1 MSKTASSASSV
12 GASFE
17 NTTAIMATMQ
27 ESTRESSKNIGTAL
41 KSIISRYGELK
52 SDPRSLMDSE
62 GEELS
67 LNKVDKALQSVGIT
81 LQTAD
86 GQFRDFDDVIIE
98 LASHWKELD
107 SISQRYIATVVAG
120 NRQQSRLLAF
130 LSNYDRFLEI
140 QEGAMNSEDAGLIQ
154 SLKTMDSITTKWTQ
168 LQTAFQEFYTS
179 TGVQDLIKGI
189 LDAVTTVLNRLNTFS
204 KAFGKLPVLA
214 LAQIGVI
221 VKSLKTAATLM
232 VTHFSNGIEQ
242 IKAKFK
248 QANSEIAADA
258 QQKAKGVFA
267 QIADERYNQGGG
279 LRGIWGA
286 LKSGGTTTA
295 AAGIAMSSLGAI
307 ASIRGLSDNNSTAS
321 AWKQGIGS
329 VFSGV
334 GSGLLTFSTTANP
347 IFALISAITTAI
359 PGVINAFR
367 TGIKSTEEKLKE
379 LQQSIEDSKNQ
390 ALLSKDELKTLT
402 DYEKKLKEAK
412 AAQYDS
418 VEAKQEYYNLMNEIA
433 DKYPQLITNIDD
445 EKNAIVELGD
455 SYKYYKEQK
464 EQAYFNDTIASAAK
478 TISARRDKD
487 YRFDEA
493 ASSIIPDSK
502 SAYSERNLSAYLNY
516 QSIFEYFDEH
526 VGAMWGDYFKSLEE
540 NDINGLTTRGVPRG
554 ILQEVYPDLDFE
566 AMSIEELQ
574 QKAVEVLSTSSD
586 PLIQILNAIKNTASS
601 YNDYV
606 KKSDRATYEN
616 VVRNYASTKGI
627 KMSDFEVSGYV
638 DKIQA
643 DIDKQIQGK
652 DRKEAEP
659 IIENFLK
666 FQVMSGEVFTQY
678 DNIFKDLNDKQKEL
692 IDELGDK
699 AATYSTNELRE
710 KVVKIIGEDNPEII
724 TAIMDYFASL
734 LEWTKEDFV
743 EALRQRGG
751 AVSQSLIDN
760 LSTASQQKMI
770 GLMDK
775 AKDKDQKSA
784 YQVLYQGAA
793 SITDSDLRRK
803 AENVL
808 NSADLTSFTGIWE
821 AKKSIEEFGQPEIF
835 GNTLKALDNL
845 KDSIDVNFEI
855 EMSSYIDSVT
865 KKVDEF
871 GELFSKMNKGL
882 SLGDAMKRA
891 EAMEVDFDEA
901 FDFKEGKYFLK
912 DTFYDTF
919 ENYYLQLNEDMI
931 KEMTDKARESGM
943 KEEEIEKLT
952 QDLRRAA
959 QEYATYTVT
968 SSLIEARNYMDLAG
982 RDGFLKE
989 GVSIPDFISAVDSGD
1004 IKKALSLMTEEAAAI
1019 YGEAM
1024 ITQLTDPKYG
1034 LLSSLISGISTGS
1047 SFKVTANQAELN
1059 SLKNNGFDIIAKTTD
1074 GAYIQL
1080 NNIAEA
1086 YKWIDLQLA
1095 NGSFSPERYNELR
1108 KNINATKFSAP
1119 IAKAL
1124 SSFDDIHRITEEEL
1138 ENYADSI
1145 GISAKD
1151 LEAAMT
1157 RNEDGTY
1164 SASLTSLANAVY
1176 KVGGSLADVGIDATI
1191 YVENLSTYIDNLS
1204 AMFDKALNG
1213 ATFSEAFKIAG
1224 SRGKSITELF
1234 ERDGDKYF
1242 LKSDQTEEFVNG
1254 YLQSILDGLEAYGVE
1269 ISNELRDEAT
1279 KAAKEQAASA
1289 LSDNGNYLEALQV
1302 YAYGNK
1308 KKQAEIA
1315 QAYKKGDV
1323 NKLRELTKGFD
1334 ISGNIIDAM
1343 GNQVKDVYTDVI
1355 DALQNGRLLKAES
1368 GTRDIYQRLAQN
1380 GLLTKVGQDLYKVSE
1395 NTGLQFLQAITE
1407 EMALTE
1413 DQLADLITSN
1423 IQNLAE
1429 NANLTSFAREAQE
1442 NAQKA
1447 TGKVRNAWLDSINSI
1462 FSDTS
1467 GRISNG
1473 IKGSASANDIGTLEK
1488 QFGFGISYSRTEEG
1502 FKIKQESLNQMYN
1515 TLKSIDD
1522 ISASIVLTNL
1532 ISSAMESEES
1542 LNDVWYVMN
1551 KIEELEKELANPKVS
1566 DKRKKELEAELDV
1579 AQGIYNTL
1587 KKADGTFN
1595 FMKKDLPSGYDEPL
1609 SAWEGVNDAFKVLES
1624 DDYKKGYVTIQDFTN
1639 MVTMMGDDVLRTCGI
1654 FNDDISTSA
1663 DLLLAANNAITRVD
1677 GEVMVDLSQ
1686 LGVNFNVG
1694 ADNMKKGVTE
1704 GIHTLAEQQIAILD
1718 AEIEMLQTVVK
1729 TQEAFD
1735 KLKGDK
1741 TELTAEDF
1749 MPIISEDPT
1758 LPAAWKEN
1766 QKEAVEAVSKFAG
1779 DLILKCGITLR
1790 EAASDPNKLAL
1801 LDEADYELMASIA
1814 NALSKTDW
1822 VGMTGETAR
1831 LIQDKINTALQEGGY
1846 DYRIKIDMSKL
1857 NISFASGEINWD
1869 DETLAPLLDY
1879 KDEIEAYLKEHP
1891 EQVTVSL
1898 NDLIKIA
1905 AGDDEDL
1912 TNQLTGQLTTTLTTV
1927 KDELNPAIEGAKT
1940 NAQETQESVTSLGE
1954 QSFDNFK
1961 ELKTDTERIRENLRR
1976 STIYA
1981 KQVNPRFKA
1990 VAFDDGTG
1998 GGKGTTGEKGH
2009 SGSSSDSTLPD
2020 FSTIITDL
2028 QTIYDKLKDIT
2039 SNSNI
2044 VNTLE
2049 SLVKTLDA
2057 LGKTI
2062 SSIPAAKASNEMKVL
2077 QASISALR
2085 SKAITLGAT
2094 IILKVQATG
2103 AIRGSIDTIRGNV
2116 SSGRGGFTA
2125 IDIESKKNNDHNRRG
2140 LSKGTLMGEL
2150 GPELVVSGGRY
2161 FTVGENGAEF
2171 VSLADDAIVFNH
2183 LQTKQLLGKGSTGR
2197 GRAVTNEKNAT
2208 SYATGNAK
2216 ASAAEALQELINIRA
2231 QWQALLNK
2239 SAKDL
2244 GQKAGGGGGG
2254 GGGGN
2259 DPKTITHDLER
2270 WYNLL
2275 RQIEKLEQKI
2285 TLQQAKR
2292 ANMKNGYDYVDS
2304 LEKELGLLR
2313 KQQKAYSDLAR
2324 LQKDYYDKR
2333 RKDLLSTDY
2342 SKIFTY
2348 DEDGLMQYVDGENR
2362 GLDVL
2367 AKLLERNPK
2376 GEYVNA
2382 AVNSTS
2388 QLAYLKSIGFDT
2400 SSLNFN
2406 ADGSTAEEDDQRMQ
2420 NFWDNLDAWMEELDG
2435 LYDEYNEHLQS
2446 VEENTAK
2453 QNELLQEYIDNQLT
2467 VEGKILTAIEDR
2479 EQAII
2484 DKLQDEKDALEKAS
2498 QNYIDGLNKALK
2510 KEKNL
2515 YNSNQDAA
2523 ETARLQRQLAIL
2535 QRSGAST
2542 SEIKSLQDQI
2552 DNRLKDDYFN
2562 KMQEQIDTVQE
2573 ASNKQLE
2580 KLQTQIDLMTETLE
2594 YQKEN
2599 GLLWQEVYEI
2609 MNNWTPEKILQF
2621 IEEYTKSYRENSA
2634 LQNEENSKETLKQ
2647 LQQWDA
2653 KKTRDK
2659 DWEDYYNNLDSKYDS
2674 VKEAKKQEAYW
2685 AYSEGYAKG
2694 GKEQAEANAN
2704 AVFDAALNGGKKPS
2718 TTPST
2723 GDNSGSTTPTPA
2735 PEPEPA
2741 TRKAKF
2747 KNKNYKVYSY
2757 DTYDTKTKGFVV
2769 YGNGDDSVQFE
2780 MFDEKGERIL
2790 VSGTDGKGQKIE
2802 KRWVPKK
2809 YFQYKE
2815 GGLVDFTG
2823 PAWVDGTKQRPEA
2836 FLSAEDT
2843 KLLKS
2848 KIFSKSD
2855 YSLKST
2861 VEAIESMTKSLSNLQ
2876 ASGGSNITIEHAEV
2890 NIEPGTI
2897 SNDYD
2902 ARRAG
2907 EMALEEMVKIARK
2920 SGNRTVSRR

>member
-1 MSKTASSASSV
+1 MKIL
-12 GASFE
+12 E
-17 NTTAIMATMQ
+17 I
-27 ESTRESSKNIGTAL
+27 L
-41 KSIISRYGELK
+41 
-52 SDPRSLMDSE
+52 
-62 GEELS
+62 
-67 LNKVDKALQSVGIT
+67 
-81 LQTAD
+81 
-86 GQFRDFDDVIIE
+86 
-98 LASHWKELD
+98 
-107 SISQRYIATVVAG
+107 
-120 NRQQSRLLAF
+120 QQSRLLAF

-232 VTHFSNGIEQ
+232 VTHFSNGIEE

-248 QANSEIAADA
+248 QANTEVANDA
-258 QQKAKGVFA
+258 QKKAKGVFA
-267 QIADERYNQGGG
+267 TIKNEISEGKTGKG
-279 LRGIWGA
+279 
-286 LKSGGTTTA
+286 
-295 AAGIAMSSLGAI
+295 
-307 ASIRGLSDNNSTAS
+307 
-321 AWKQGIGS
+321 
-329 VFSGV
+329 
-334 GSGLLTFSTTANP
+334 STTA
-347 IFALISAITTAI
+347 TAI
-359 PGVINAFR
+359 GTIAATAGAVVSATSLASSDRKKSGKGQIAGAALSGAGTLLMALGTSMNPLLAVLTTIMTILPGIIS
-367 TGIKSTEEKLKE
+367 GIQTLNQSAEEKLSDLKE
-379 LQQSIEDSKNQ
+379 SIEETRNQ
-390 ALLSKDELKTLT
+390 SLLSKDELKTLA
-402 DYEKKLKEAK
+402 DYKKKLEEAK
-412 AAQYDS
+412 EAQYDNAES
-418 VEAKQEYYNLMNEIA
+418 KKEYINLMNEIA
-433 DKYPQLITNIDD
+433 DKYPQLIRGMDSENNYVVALGKSYETLYNNKKLAYTEDLTTAAATQMAAYSDPTYMRDAIMPSYYQEDATVKISNILSEEVTESQQKHNLDLMMKYIMD
-445 EKNAIVELGD
+445 NLIEANPYNAINYMLDEGSGVGIRTLYTAGGNGQVLTPEFVD
-455 SYKYYKEQK
+455 T
-464 EQAYFNDTIASAAK
+464 FNLLKSGYSSM
-478 TISARRDKD
+478 ISNREN
-487 YRFDEA
+487 YL
-493 ASSIIPDSK
+493 SQYIS
-502 SAYSERNLSAYLNY
+502 NLSTVMNWDL
-516 QSIFEYFDEH
+516 SSFEISGYTKQ
-526 VGAMWGDYFKSLEE
+526 M
-540 NDINGLTTRGVPRG
+540 
-554 ILQEVYPDLDFE
+554 
-566 AMSIEELQ
+566 IEELNPLLEG
-574 QKAVEVLSTSSD
+574 KEREEAEKILDDWLSTYVSTGAF
-586 PLIQILNAIKNTASS
+586 LNK
-601 YNDYV
+601 YN
-606 KKSDRATYEN
+606 
-616 VVRNYASTKGI
+616 
-627 KMSDFEVSGYV
+627 
-638 DKIQA
+638 
-643 DIDKQIQGK
+643 
-652 DRKEAEP
+652 
-659 IIENFLK
+659 
-666 FQVMSGEVFTQY
+666 
-678 DNIFKDLNDKQKEL
+678 NIYSDLNSKQKEDINKL
-692 IDELGDK
+692 ETQV
-699 AATYSTNELRE
+699 AQYSTDDYE
-710 KVVKIIGEDNPEII
+710 KQIIEIIGEQDDEII
-724 TAIMDYFASL
+724 EALIEHRKHLLDWNSEDFEKGLAKRKNSVLDYNL
-734 LEWTKEDFV
+734 LE
-743 EALRQRGG
+743 Q
-751 AVSQSLIDN
+751 N
-760 LSTASQQKMI
+760 LSPASQQKFL
-770 GLMDK
+770 GLLDK
-775 AKDKDQKSA
+775 ENGAEKYYSDIYS
-784 YQVLYQGAA
+784 QVA
-793 SITDSDLRRK
+793 SITDSDSRRK
-803 AENVL
+803 VENVL
-808 NSADLTSFTGIWE
+808 NNADLTSFTGIGYAMAE
-821 AKKSIEEFGQPEIF
+821 LNKLDLPE
-835 GNTLKALDNL
+835 GTLDATLNSLNNL
-845 KDSIDVNFEI
+845 KDTIDINFETEVGSFVENLANKTEQFN
-855 EMSSYIDSVT
+855 EMFQKI
-865 KKVDEF
+865 
-871 GELFSKMNKGL
+871 SKGVENVSTAL
-882 SLGDAMKRA
+882 NYADAMG
-891 EAMEVDFDEA
+891 VDFDKA
-901 FDFKEGKYFLK
+901 FSFRDGKYFLN
-912 DTFYDTF
+912 DEYYQAF
-919 ENYYLQLNEDMI
+919 EDYYLKLNQDMVDELVKRIQEDDNL
-931 KEMTDKARESGM
+931 TD
-943 KEEEIEKLT
+943 EEKNKYI
-952 QDLRRAA
+952 DNIVRAA
-959 QEYATYTVT
+959 KQSAAYTINAE
-968 SSLIEARNYMDLAG
+968 LLQARNYLAFG
-982 RDGFLKE
+982 ERDGILKE
-989 GVSIPDFISAVDSGD
+989 RASAKDFADAMKNGD
-1004 IKKALSLMTEEAAAI
+1004 IKKSLALMTDEARSTYANTLI
-1019 YGEAM
+1019 
-1024 ITQLTDPKYG
+1024 D
-1034 LLSSLISGISTGS
+1034 LLSGDNTNLINTILDGMNSKSAA
-1047 SFKVTANQAELN
+1047 FEVTASSDVLN
-1059 SLKNNGFDIIAKTTD
+1059 ELKNNGFDIIAETEN
-1074 GAYIQL
+1074 GAFVSI
-1080 NNIAEA
+1080 NNIVEA
-1086 YKWIDLQLA
+1086 YAYLDQMLA
-1095 NGSFSPERYNELR
+1095 KGNYKPEDYNAIR
-1108 KNINATKFSAP
+1108 KTIADTKFSAP
-1119 IAKAL
+1119 VANAV
-1124 SSFDDIHRITEEEL
+1124 SSFEDIQRITEQEL
-1138 ENYADSI
+1138 IAYADSV
-1145 GISAKD
+1145 GVSAKD

-1157 RNEDGTY
+1157 KNADGTY
-1164 SASLTSLANAVY
+1164 RATLGGIKNAVY
-1176 KVGGSLADVGIDATI
+1176 GVGNSLADVGIDAQI
-1191 YVENLSTYIDNLS
+1191 YIENLTTYLDSLS
-1204 AMFDKALNG
+1204 ALFDKALNG

-1224 SRGKSITELF
+1224 SQRKSITELF

-1242 LKSDQTEEFVNG
+1242 LKSEQTDEFVNG
-1254 YLQSILDGLEAYGVE
+1254 YLQSILDGLEAYGTE
-1269 ISNELRDEAT
+1269 ISDEVREEALT
-1279 KAAKEQAASA
+1279 AAKEQAASA

-1308 KKQAEIA
+1308 KKQSEIA
-1315 QAYKKGDV
+1315 QAYKAGDV

-1355 DALQNGRLLKAES
+1355 DALQNGGLLKSES

-1522 ISASIVLTNL
+1522 ISASIVLTSL

-1639 MVTMMGDDVLRTCGI
+1639 MVTMMGDDVLRSCGI

-1741 TELTAEDF
+1741 KELEADDF

-1779 DLILKCGITLR
+1779 DLMLKCGITLR

-1801 LDEADYELMASIA
+1801 LDKADYELMASIA
-1814 NALSKTDW
+1814 NALSEADW

-1831 LIQDKINTALQEGGY
+1831 LIQEKINTALQEGGY
-1846 DYRIKIDMSKL
+1846 DYRISIDLSKL
-1857 NISFASGEINWD
+1857 NISFSSGEINWD

-1879 KDEIEAYLKEHP
+1879 KDEIETYIKEHP
-1891 EQVTVSL
+1891 EQAEITIG
-1898 NDLIKIA
+1898 DMIKIA

-1912 TNQLTGQLTTTLTTV
+1912 TNQLTEQLTATITTV

-1990 VAFDDGTG
+1990 IAFDDGTG

-2039 SNSNI
+2039 SNSDI

-2103 AIRGSIDTIRGNV
+2103 AIKGPIGIIRGDV
-2116 SSGRGGFTA
+2116 SSGSGRYYGPEKGPVTMA
-2125 IDIESKKNNDHNRRG
+2125 
-2140 LSKGTLMGEL
+2140 KGTLMGEL

-2254 GGGGN
+2254 GGGGT

-2599 GLLWQEVYEI
+2599 GLLWQEVYEM

-2674 VKEAKKQEAYW
+2674 VKEAKKQEAYL

>member
-1 MSKTASSASSV
+1 
-12 GASFE
+12 
-17 NTTAIMATMQ
+17 
-27 ESTRESSKNIGTAL
+27 
-41 KSIISRYGELK
+41 
-52 SDPRSLMDSE
+52 MDSE

-81 LQTAD
+81 LKTAD

-267 QIADERYNQGGG
+267 QINAEKEKSGG
-279 LRGIWGA
+279 IIGA
-286 LKSGGTTTA
+286 IRSGGTTSATVGTTLSA
-295 AAGIAMSSLGAI
+295 VGA
-307 ASIRGLSDNNSTAS
+307 TAS
-321 AWKQGIGS
+321 MIGMSVKNRTTSGLLQGGGA
-329 VFSGV
+329 VASGI
-334 GSGLLTFSTTANP
+334 GSGLLTLVTTADP
-347 IFALISAITTAI
+347 ILAVISGLTTMI
-359 PGVINAFR
+359 PGVITAGQTLFQ
-367 TGIKSTEEKLKE
+367 SAEEKLQE
-379 LQQSIEDSKNQ
+379 LKSAIEDSKNQ
-390 ALLSKDELKTLT
+390 SLLSKDELKTLT
-402 DYEKKLKEAK
+402 DYEKKLKDAK

-433 DKYPQLITNIDD
+433 DKYPELITNITK
-445 EKNAIVELGD
+445 ENNKVVELGKT
-455 SYKYYKEQK
+455 YEKLKEQK
-464 EQAYFNDTIASAAK
+464 QSAYANDLTSAIATQLSGFNSGLYVYDALNLPSTDIDPKLKEVLGDAVNFYSYNPDATEYQFIEQVGNNKIDLKSLGGLITYFLNRNFIGGVPGADLEWKNTAFFHQDEIKTIKNSVSARTSLQKNYLRSYIGDISSLLNLDLTGFEIDAYTEQAFKRIQDLIKDKEPEEARQIVND
-478 TISARRDKD
+478 
-487 YRFDEA
+487 YA
-493 ASSIIPDSK
+493 ASVIQTGQFI
-502 SAYSERNLSAYLNY
+502 NLYEN
-516 QSIFEYFDEH
+516 E
-526 VGAMWGDYFKSLEE
+526 FK
-540 NDINGLTTRGVPRG
+540 DLTDK
-554 ILQEVYPDLDFE
+554 QKD
-566 AMSIEELQ
+566 AIEELSN
-574 QKAVEVLSTSSD
+574 KADELST
-586 PLIQILNAIKNTASS
+586 
-601 YNDYV
+601 NDL
-606 KKSDRATYEN
+606 
-616 VVRNYASTKGI
+616 
-627 KMSDFEVSGYV
+627 
-638 DKIQA
+638 QA
-643 DIDKQIQGK
+643 
-652 DRKEAEP
+652 
-659 IIENFLK
+659 
-666 FQVMSGEVFTQY
+666 
-678 DNIFKDLNDKQKEL
+678 EL
-692 IDELGDK
+692 
-699 AATYSTNELRE
+699 
-710 KVVKIIGEDNPEII
+710 VKIVGEGNPELVA
-724 TAIMDYFASL
+724 AILDYFASL
-734 LEWTKEDFV
+734 LDWTKEDFIQ
-743 EALRQRGG
+743 ALTERQTGTGRK
-751 AVSQSLIDN
+751 AAFNNLDLMAENLSPASQQSLIS
-760 LSTASQQKMI
+760 LI
-770 GLMDK
+770 DK
-775 AKDKDQKSA
+775 NSSMSN
-784 YQVLYQGAA
+784 LYQGLYSQAA

-835 GNTLKALDNL
+835 GNTLEALDNL
-845 KDSIDVNFEI
+845 KDSIDINFET
-855 EMSSYIDSVT
+855 EMSSYIDSIT

-919 ENYYLQLNEDMI
+919 ENHYLQLNEDMI

-952 QDLRRAA
+952 QDLWRAA

-989 GVSIPDFISAVDSGD
+989 GASIPDFIAAVDSGD

-1059 SLKNNGFDIIAKTTD
+1059 SLKNNGFDIIAETAD

-1108 KNINATKFSAP
+1108 KNINATRFSAP

-1176 KVGGSLADVGIDATI
+1176 KVGGSLADVGIDATT

-1242 LKSDQTEEFVNG
+1242 LKSDQTEEFVDG
-1254 YLQSILDGLEAYGVE
+1254 YLQSILDGLEAYGAE

-1308 KKQAEIA
+1308 KKQSEIA
-1315 QAYKKGDV
+1315 QAYKAGDV

-1355 DALQNGRLLKAES
+1355 DALQNGGLLKAES

-1407 EMALTE
+1407 EMVLTE

-1429 NANLTSFAREAQE
+1429 NANLVSFAREAQE

-1609 SAWEGVNDAFKVLES
+1609 SAWEGVNDAFKVLEN

-1639 MVTMMGDDVLRTCGI
+1639 MVTMMGDDVLRSCGI

-1790 EAASDPNKLAL
+1790 ETASDPNKLAL
-1801 LDEADYELMASIA
+1801 LDKADYELMASIA
-1814 NALSKTDW
+1814 NALSKADW

-1927 KDELNPAIEGAKT
+1927 KDELNPAIEGVKT
-1940 NAQETQESVTSLGE
+1940 NAQETQESITSLGE

-1981 KQVNPRFKA
+1981 KQVKPGFRA

-2039 SNSNI
+2039 SNSDI
-2044 VNTLE
+2044 VNILE

-2062 SSIPAAKASNEMKVL
+2062 SSIPASAASDQMKIL
-2077 QASISALR
+2077 AASIRALR
-2085 SKAITLGAT
+2085 SKVVTLGA
-2094 IILKVQATG
+2094 KVSLRVVVTG
-2103 AIRGSIDTIRGNV
+2103 TTQKVIGNIQQDLGTGRPNYGPGI
-2116 SSGRGGFTA
+2116 SSNA
-2125 IDIESKKNNDHNRRG
+2125 ASA
-2140 LSKGTLMGEL
+2140 KGTLMGEL

-2254 GGGGN
+2254 GGGGT

-2367 AKLLERNPK
+2367 AKLLERNPN

-2435 LYDEYNEHLQS
+2435 LYDEYNEHMQS

-2599 GLLWQEVYEI
+2599 GLLWQEVYEM

-2890 NIEPGTI
+2890 NIDPGTI

>member
-1 MSKTASSASSV
+1 MKIL
-12 GASFE
+12 E
-17 NTTAIMATMQ
+17 I
-27 ESTRESSKNIGTAL
+27 L
-41 KSIISRYGELK
+41 
-52 SDPRSLMDSE
+52 
-62 GEELS
+62 
-67 LNKVDKALQSVGIT
+67 
-81 LQTAD
+81 
-86 GQFRDFDDVIIE
+86 
-98 LASHWKELD
+98 
-107 SISQRYIATVVAG
+107 
-120 NRQQSRLLAF
+120 QQSRLLAF

-248 QANSEIAADA
+248 QANTEVANDA

-267 QIADERYNQGGG
+267 TIKNEIQNKNVGKGSVTATATGTILSTAGAFASARG
-279 LRGIWGA
+279 LLSSDQMDSGMKQMAGGA
-286 LKSGGTTTA
+286 LSGIGTLLTGLGTNLNPWLIALNVVITTLP
-295 AAGIAMSSLGAI
+295 SLINGFRTLI
-307 ASIRGLSDNNSTAS
+307 GSTA
-321 AWKQGIGS
+321 
-329 VFSGV
+329 
-334 GSGLLTFSTTANP
+334 
-347 IFALISAITTAI
+347 
-359 PGVINAFR
+359 
-367 TGIKSTEEKLKE
+367 EDLKN
-379 LQQSIEDSKNQ
+379 LKKNIEDSKNQ
-390 ALLSKDELKTLT
+390 SLLSKNELKTLT
-402 DYEKKLKEAK
+402 DYEKKLKKAK

-433 DKYPQLITNIDD
+433 DKYPELITNIDK
-445 EKNAIVELGD
+445 ENNRIVELGNTYEKLKKQKQEAYAND
-455 SYKYYKEQK
+455 LTTSTSAQLSGFNSGSYVYDALNLPTQGLTDDQK
-464 EQAYFNDTIASAAK
+464 KVYGDAIQYFSANPEASTPSFVWKQLSTPIESPDNLKDAIIEKFTFKDVHRIISKIKQDFLAVASAPNAEQVRQ
-478 TISARRDKD
+478 TISS
-487 YRFDEA
+487 
-493 ASSIIPDSK
+493 SSINKLKI
-502 SAYSERNLSAYLNY
+502 NYLNSY
-516 QSIFEYFDEH
+516 IAEISSLLNLDLSGFEIESYSKQ
-526 VGAMWGDYFKSLEE
+526 ALER
-540 NDINGLTTRGVPRG
+540 I
-554 ILQEVYPDLDFE
+554 QDLIKGKEPEE
-566 AMSIEELQ
+566 A
-574 QKAVEVLSTSSD
+574 QK
-586 PLIQILNAIKNTASS
+586 II
-601 YNDYV
+601 NDYL
-606 KKSDRATYEN
+606 
-616 VVRNYASTKGI
+616 AS
-627 KMSDFEVSGYV
+627 V
-638 DKIQA
+638 IQTG
-643 DIDKQIQGK
+643 Q
-652 DRKEAEP
+652 
-659 IIENFLK
+659 
-666 FQVMSGEVFTQY
+666 FTALY
-678 DNIFKDLNDKQKEL
+678 TNEFKDLTDKQKEA
-692 IDELGDK
+692 I
-699 AATYSTNELRE
+699 E
-710 KVVKIIGEDNPEII
+710 KISSQVGIISQADFQSEIEKIVGENNQDIVSAI
-724 TAIMDYFASL
+724 TQYYLDTL
-734 LEWTKEDFV
+734 DWTKEDFK
-743 EALRQRGG
+743 EALGKRTYGPLSTQ
-751 AVSQSLIDN
+751 QLNDLNLMTEN
-760 LSTASQQKMI
+760 LSPASQQNLI
-770 GLMDK
+770 GLIDK
-775 AKDKDQKSA
+775 KESMGYGYQK
-784 YQVLYQGAA
+784 LYSQAA
-793 SITDSDLRRK
+793 SIEDSDLRRK

-845 KDSIDVNFEI
+845 KDSIDINFET

-919 ENYYLQLNEDMI
+919 ENHYLQLNEDMI

-943 KEEEIEKLT
+943 NEEEIEKLT
-952 QDLRRAA
+952 QDLWRAA

-968 SSLIEARNYMDLAG
+968 SSLIEARNYMELAG

-989 GVSIPDFISAVDSGD
+989 GASIPDFISAVDSGD

-1086 YKWIDLQLA
+1086 YQWIDLQLA

-1164 SASLTSLANAVY
+1164 SASLTDLANAVY
-1176 KVGGSLADVGIDATI
+1176 KVGGSLADVGIDAAI

-1242 LKSDQTEEFVNG
+1242 LKSNQTEEFVDG

-1308 KKQAEIA
+1308 KKQSEIA

-1423 IQNLAE
+1423 IQNLDE
-1429 NANLTSFAREAQE
+1429 NANLVSFAREAQE

-1801 LDEADYELMASIA
+1801 LDKADYELMASIA

-1981 KQVNPRFKA
+1981 KQVKPGFRA

-2039 SNSNI
+2039 SNSDI

-2062 SSIPAAKASNEMKVL
+2062 SSIPASAASDQMKIL
-2077 QASISALR
+2077 AASIRALR
-2085 SKAITLGAT
+2085 SKVVTLGA
-2094 IILKVQATG
+2094 KVSLRVVVTG
-2103 AIRGSIDTIRGNV
+2103 TTQKVIGNIQQDLGT
-2116 SSGRGGFTA
+2116 GRPNYGPG
-2125 IDIESKKNNDHNRRG
+2125 ISYNSKA
-2140 LSKGTLMGEL
+2140 KGTLMGEL

-2254 GGGGN
+2254 GGGGT

-2599 GLLWQEVYEI
+2599 GLLWQEVYEM

-2809 YFQYKE
+2809 YFQYKS

>member
-1 MSKTASSASSV
+1 MKIL
-12 GASFE
+12 E
-17 NTTAIMATMQ
+17 I
-27 ESTRESSKNIGTAL
+27 L
-41 KSIISRYGELK
+41 
-52 SDPRSLMDSE
+52 
-62 GEELS
+62 
-67 LNKVDKALQSVGIT
+67 
-81 LQTAD
+81 
-86 GQFRDFDDVIIE
+86 
-98 LASHWKELD
+98 
-107 SISQRYIATVVAG
+107 
-120 NRQQSRLLAF
+120 QQSRLLAF

-214 LAQIGVI
+214 LAQIGNIVI
-221 VKSLKTAATLM
+221 ALKRTATLM

-242 IKAKFK
+242 IKANFK
-248 QANSEIAADA
+248 QANTEIANDA
-258 QQKAKGVFA
+258 VQKAKGVFA
-267 QIADERYNQGGG
+267 QIKAEKNQYGSYVKAAKGGG
-279 LRGIWGA
+279 
-286 LKSGGTTTA
+286 STTA
-295 AAGIAMSSLGAI
+295 TTVGTIASTLGATITASSLFT
-307 ASIRGLSDNNSTAS
+307 SNNKA
-321 AWKQGIGS
+321 
-329 VFSGV
+329 SGV
-334 GSGLLTFSTTANP
+334 GQIAGSAISSAGSVALGIATKAHPVLIAIS
-347 IFALISAITTAI
+347 ALIQLLPGLINGIRTLAGSA
-359 PGVINAFR
+359 
-367 TGIKSTEEKLKE
+367 EESLKE
-379 LQQSIEDSKNQ
+379 LKQSMEDSKNQ
-390 ALLSKDELKTLT
+390 TLLSKDELRTLT

-418 VEAKQEYYNLMNEIA
+418 AEAKREYYDLMNEIVE
-433 DKYPQLITNIDD
+433 KYPELLTKIDD
-445 EKNAIVELGD
+445 ENHRIVELGT
-455 SYKYYKEQK
+455 SYERLKKQK
-464 EQAYFNDTIASAAK
+464 QSAYVSNLTAS
-478 TISARRDKD
+478 T
-487 YRFDEA
+487 A
-493 ASSIIPDSK
+493 ASLGSFTNADYTWEYLYGGAVPKGITESEKKIAKQITEISVNLPDTS
-502 SAYSERNLSAYLNY
+502 YEQMLEYLNY
-516 QSIFEYFDEH
+516 SGGPLNEFLSQYGTT
-526 VGAMWGDYFKSLEE
+526 GASPFASDKNIIKMYQGAKASGKNMGGFSK
-540 NDINGLTTRGVPRG
+540 
-554 ILQEVYPDLDFE
+554 
-566 AMSIEELQ
+566 MEELIDS
-574 QKAVEVLSTSSD
+574 ARNNVNIV
-586 PLIQILNAIKNTASS
+586 NN
-601 YNDYV
+601 
-606 KKSDRATYEN
+606 KK
-616 VVRNYASTKGI
+616 
-627 KMSDFEVSGYV
+627 
-638 DKIQA
+638 QA
-643 DIDKQIQGK
+643 DILNYIGDLSEINDLNLTSFEKKLYTQEILK
-652 DRKEAEP
+652 RSNELTKNATSAEEATKIYQDYLTAFVESGR
-659 IIENFLK
+659 FLDDI
-666 FQVMSGEVFTQY
+666 
-678 DNIFKDLNDKQKEL
+678 DNIYKDLTDKQKKEL
-692 IDELGDK
+692 
-699 AATYSTNELRE
+699 
-710 KVVKIIGEDNPEII
+710 
-724 TAIMDYFASL
+724 SL
-734 LEWTKEDFV
+734 LEREMSDLSQKDITKRLIEIVGADNQEIIDAFLDYCESSLDWTTEDFI
-743 EALRQRGG
+743 ESLRQRRG
-751 AVSQSLIDN
+751 ARGEIRQSLADN
-760 LSTASQQKMI
+760 LSVASQQKMI

-775 AKDKDQKSA
+775 AKNDKQKYG
-784 YQVLYQGAA
+784 YQDIYYRAA
-793 SITDSDLRRK
+793 SITDSDSRRK
-803 AENVL
+803 VENVL
-808 NSADLTSFTGIWE
+808 NSADLTSFTGIGDAMAE
-821 AKKSIEEFGQPEIF
+821 LNKLGLPE
-835 GNTLKALDNL
+835 GTLDATLNSLNNL
-845 KDSIDVNFEI
+845 KDTIDINFETEVGSFVENLAQKTEQFN
-855 EMSSYIDSVT
+855 EMFQKI
-865 KKVDEF
+865 
-871 GELFSKMNKGL
+871 SKGVENVNTAL
-882 SLGDAMKRA
+882 NYADAMGI
-891 EAMEVDFDEA
+891 DFDKA
-901 FDFKEGKYFLK
+901 FSFRDGKYFLN
-912 DTFYDTF
+912 DEYYQAF
-919 ENYYLQLNEDMI
+919 EDYYLKLNQDMVDELVKRIQEDDNL
-931 KEMTDKARESGM
+931 TT
-943 KEEEIEKLT
+943 EEKNKYI
-952 QDLRRAA
+952 DNIMRAA
-959 QEYATYTVT
+959 KQSAAYTINAE
-968 SSLIEARNYMDLAG
+968 LLQARNYLAFG
-982 RDGFLKE
+982 KRDGILKE
-989 GVSIPDFISAVDSGD
+989 GASAQDFADAMKNSD
-1004 IKKALSLMTEEAAAI
+1004 IKKSLALMTDEAISTYANTLI
-1019 YGEAM
+1019 S
-1024 ITQLTDPKYG
+1024 Q
-1034 LLSSLISGISTGS
+1034 LSSNSTNLINSILDGMNSKS
-1047 SFKVTANQAELN
+1047 AAFEVTAGSDVLN
-1059 SLKNNGFDIIAKTTD
+1059 ELKNNGFDIIAETEE
-1074 GAYIQL
+1074 GAFISI
-1080 NNIAEA
+1080 NNIADA
-1086 YKWIDLQLA
+1086 YAYLDQKLA
-1095 NGSFSPERYNELR
+1095 EGSFKPEDYNAIR
-1108 KNINATKFSAP
+1108 KTIADTKFSAP
-1119 IAKAL
+1119 VANAV
-1124 SSFDDIHRITEEEL
+1124 SSFEDIQRITEQEL
-1138 ENYADSI
+1138 IAYADSV
-1145 GISAKD
+1145 GVSAKD

-1157 RNEDGTY
+1157 KNADGTY
-1164 SASLTSLANAVY
+1164 RATLGGIKNAVY
-1176 KVGGSLADVGIDATI
+1176 GVGNSLADVGIDAQI
-1191 YVENLSTYIDNLS
+1191 YIENLTTYLDSLS

-1234 ERDGDKYF
+1234 NRDGDKYF
-1242 LKSDQTEEFVNG
+1242 LKSNQTEEFVDG

-1308 KKQAEIA
+1308 KKQSEIA
-1315 QAYKKGDV
+1315 QAYKAGDV

-1355 DALQNGRLLKAES
+1355 DALQNSGLLKAES

-1407 EMALTE
+1407 EMVLTE

-1473 IKGSASANDIGTLEK
+1473 IKGSASANDISTLEK

-1551 KIEELEKELANPKVS
+1551 KIEKLEKELANPKVS

-1595 FMKKDLPSGYDEPL
+1595 FMKKDLSSGYDEPL

-1766 QKEAVEAVSKFAG
+1766 QKEAVEAVSKFAD

-1801 LDEADYELMASIA
+1801 LDKADYELMASIA
-1814 NALSKTDW
+1814 NALNETDW

-1831 LIQDKINTALQEGGY
+1831 LIQDKFNTALQEGGY

-1905 AGDDEDL
+1905 AGDDEEL
-1912 TNQLTGQLTTTLTTV
+1912 TNQLTGQLTTTITTV
-1927 KDELNPAIEGAKT
+1927 NDELNPAIEGVKT
-1940 NAQETQESVTSLGE
+1940 SAQETQESVTSLGE

-1981 KQVNPRFKA
+1981 KQVSPRFKA

-1998 GGKGTTGEKGH
+1998 GGKGATSEKGH

-2039 SNSNI
+2039 SNSDI

-2125 IDIESKKNNDHNRRG
+2125 TDVESKKNNDRNRG
-2140 LSKGTLMGEL
+2140 FSKGTLMGEL
-2150 GPELVVSGGRY
+2150 GPELVVSNGRY

-2254 GGGGN
+2254 DGGGT

-2367 AKLLERNPK
+2367 AKLLERNPN
-2376 GEYVNA
+2376 GEYINA

-2599 GLLWQEVYEI
+2599 GLLWQEVYEM

-2790 VSGTDGKGQKIE
+2790 VSGIDGKGQKIE

>member
-1 MSKTASSASSV
+1 
-12 GASFE
+12 
-17 NTTAIMATMQ
+17 
-27 ESTRESSKNIGTAL
+27 
-41 KSIISRYGELK
+41 
-52 SDPRSLMDSE
+52 
-62 GEELS
+62 
-67 LNKVDKALQSVGIT
+67 
-81 LQTAD
+81 
-86 GQFRDFDDVIIE
+86 
-98 LASHWKELD
+98 
-107 SISQRYIATVVAG
+107 
-120 NRQQSRLLAF
+120 
-130 LSNYDRFLEI
+130 
-140 QEGAMNSEDAGLIQ
+140 
-154 SLKTMDSITTKWTQ
+154 
-168 LQTAFQEFYTS
+168 
-179 TGVQDLIKGI
+179 
-189 LDAVTTVLNRLNTFS
+189 
-204 KAFGKLPVLA
+204 
-214 LAQIGVI
+214 
-221 VKSLKTAATLM
+221 
-232 VTHFSNGIEQ
+232 
-242 IKAKFK
+242 
-248 QANSEIAADA
+248 
-258 QQKAKGVFA
+258 
-267 QIADERYNQGGG
+267 
-279 LRGIWGA
+279 
-286 LKSGGTTTA
+286 
-295 AAGIAMSSLGAI
+295 
-307 ASIRGLSDNNSTAS
+307 
-321 AWKQGIGS
+321 
-329 VFSGV
+329 
-334 GSGLLTFSTTANP
+334 
-347 IFALISAITTAI
+347 
-359 PGVINAFR
+359 
-367 TGIKSTEEKLKE
+367 
-379 LQQSIEDSKNQ
+379 
-390 ALLSKDELKTLT
+390 
-402 DYEKKLKEAK
+402 
-412 AAQYDS
+412 
-418 VEAKQEYYNLMNEIA
+418 
-433 DKYPQLITNIDD
+433 
-445 EKNAIVELGD
+445 
-455 SYKYYKEQK
+455 
-464 EQAYFNDTIASAAK
+464 
-478 TISARRDKD
+478 
-487 YRFDEA
+487 
-493 ASSIIPDSK
+493 
-502 SAYSERNLSAYLNY
+502 
-516 QSIFEYFDEH
+516 
-526 VGAMWGDYFKSLEE
+526 
-540 NDINGLTTRGVPRG
+540 
-554 ILQEVYPDLDFE
+554 
-566 AMSIEELQ
+566 
-574 QKAVEVLSTSSD
+574 
-586 PLIQILNAIKNTASS
+586 
-601 YNDYV
+601 
-606 KKSDRATYEN
+606 
-616 VVRNYASTKGI
+616 
-627 KMSDFEVSGYV
+627 
-638 DKIQA
+638 
-643 DIDKQIQGK
+643 
-652 DRKEAEP
+652 
-659 IIENFLK
+659 
-666 FQVMSGEVFTQY
+666 
-678 DNIFKDLNDKQKEL
+678 
-692 IDELGDK
+692 
-699 AATYSTNELRE
+699 
-710 KVVKIIGEDNPEII
+710 
-724 TAIMDYFASL
+724 
-734 LEWTKEDFV
+734 
-743 EALRQRGG
+743 
-751 AVSQSLIDN
+751 
-760 LSTASQQKMI
+760 
-770 GLMDK
+770 
-775 AKDKDQKSA
+775 
-784 YQVLYQGAA
+784 
-793 SITDSDLRRK
+793 
-803 AENVL
+803 
-808 NSADLTSFTGIWE
+808 
-821 AKKSIEEFGQPEIF
+821 
-835 GNTLKALDNL
+835 
-845 KDSIDVNFEI
+845 
-855 EMSSYIDSVT
+855 
-865 KKVDEF
+865 
-871 GELFSKMNKGL
+871 
-882 SLGDAMKRA
+882 
-891 EAMEVDFDEA
+891 
-901 FDFKEGKYFLK
+901 
-912 DTFYDTF
+912 
-919 ENYYLQLNEDMI
+919 
-931 KEMTDKARESGM
+931 
-943 KEEEIEKLT
+943 
-952 QDLRRAA
+952 
-959 QEYATYTVT
+959 
-968 SSLIEARNYMDLAG
+968 
-982 RDGFLKE
+982 
-989 GVSIPDFISAVDSGD
+989 
-1004 IKKALSLMTEEAAAI
+1004 
-1019 YGEAM
+1019 
-1024 ITQLTDPKYG
+1024 
-1034 LLSSLISGISTGS
+1034 
-1047 SFKVTANQAELN
+1047 
-1059 SLKNNGFDIIAKTTD
+1059 
-1074 GAYIQL
+1074 
-1080 NNIAEA
+1080 
-1086 YKWIDLQLA
+1086 
-1095 NGSFSPERYNELR
+1095 
-1108 KNINATKFSAP
+1108 
-1119 IAKAL
+1119 
-1124 SSFDDIHRITEEEL
+1124 
-1138 ENYADSI
+1138 
-1145 GISAKD
+1145 
-1151 LEAAMT
+1151 
-1157 RNEDGTY
+1157 
-1164 SASLTSLANAVY
+1164 
-1176 KVGGSLADVGIDATI
+1176 
-1191 YVENLSTYIDNLS
+1191 
-1204 AMFDKALNG
+1204 
-1213 ATFSEAFKIAG
+1213 
-1224 SRGKSITELF
+1224 
-1234 ERDGDKYF
+1234 
-1242 LKSDQTEEFVNG
+1242 
-1254 YLQSILDGLEAYGVE
+1254 
-1269 ISNELRDEAT
+1269 
-1279 KAAKEQAASA
+1279 
-1289 LSDNGNYLEALQV
+1289 
-1302 YAYGNK
+1302 
-1308 KKQAEIA
+1308 
-1315 QAYKKGDV
+1315 
-1323 NKLRELTKGFD
+1323 
-1334 ISGNIIDAM
+1334 
-1343 GNQVKDVYTDVI
+1343 
-1355 DALQNGRLLKAES
+1355 
-1368 GTRDIYQRLAQN
+1368 
-1380 GLLTKVGQDLYKVSE
+1380 
-1395 NTGLQFLQAITE
+1395 
-1407 EMALTE
+1407 
-1413 DQLADLITSN
+1413 
-1423 IQNLAE
+1423 
-1429 NANLTSFAREAQE
+1429 
-1442 NAQKA
+1442 
-1447 TGKVRNAWLDSINSI
+1447 
-1462 FSDTS
+1462 
-1467 GRISNG
+1467 
-1473 IKGSASANDIGTLEK
+1473 
-1488 QFGFGISYSRTEEG
+1488 
-1502 FKIKQESLNQMYN
+1502 
-1515 TLKSIDD
+1515 
-1522 ISASIVLTNL
+1522 
-1532 ISSAMESEES
+1532 
-1542 LNDVWYVMN
+1542 
-1551 KIEELEKELANPKVS
+1551 
-1566 DKRKKELEAELDV
+1566 
-1579 AQGIYNTL
+1579 
-1587 KKADGTFN
+1587 
-1595 FMKKDLPSGYDEPL
+1595 
-1609 SAWEGVNDAFKVLES
+1609 
-1624 DDYKKGYVTIQDFTN
+1624 
-1639 MVTMMGDDVLRTCGI
+1639 
-1654 FNDDISTSA
+1654 
-1663 DLLLAANNAITRVD
+1663 
-1677 GEVMVDLSQ
+1677 
-1686 LGVNFNVG
+1686 
-1694 ADNMKKGVTE
+1694 
-1704 GIHTLAEQQIAILD
+1704 
-1718 AEIEMLQTVVK
+1718 
-1729 TQEAFD
+1729 
-1735 KLKGDK
+1735 
-1741 TELTAEDF
+1741 
-1749 MPIISEDPT
+1749 
-1758 LPAAWKEN
+1758 
-1766 QKEAVEAVSKFAG
+1766 
-1779 DLILKCGITLR
+1779 
-1790 EAASDPNKLAL
+1790 
-1801 LDEADYELMASIA
+1801 
-1814 NALSKTDW
+1814 
-1822 VGMTGETAR
+1822 MTGETAR

-1912 TNQLTGQLTTTLTTV
+1912 TNQLTGQLTTTVTTV
-1927 KDELNPAIEGAKT
+1927 TDELNPAIEEGKVAMD
-1940 NAQETQESVTSLGE
+1940 ETKATAEEVSETE
-1954 QSFDNFK
+1954 FDNLAK
-1961 ELKTDTERIRENLRR
+1961 AAEDTAKMAENLRKA
-1976 STIYA
+1976 SIYA
-1981 KQVNPRFKA
+1981 TEVKNSKKFQA
-1990 VAFDDGTG
+1990 TYFDDGTG
-1998 GGKGTTGEKGH
+1998 GSTANSSGKHISTGGD
-2009 SGSSSDSTLPD
+2009 GSTVPNFDE
-2020 FSTIITDL
+2020 IITDL
-2028 QTIYDKLKDIT
+2028 QSIYDKLKDIT
-2039 SNSNI
+2039 NNSKI
-2044 VNTLE
+2044 VETIEN
-2049 SLVKTLDA
+2049 LVKELDKF
-2057 LGKTI
+2057 GKSL

-2125 IDIESKKNNDHNRRG
+2125 IDVESKKNNDHNRRG
-2140 LSKGTLMGEL
+2140 FSKGTLMGEL

-2254 GGGGN
+2254 GGGGT

-2599 GLLWQEVYEI
+2599 GLLWQEVYEM

-2674 VKEAKKQEAYW
+2674 VKEAKKQEAYL

-2790 VSGTDGKGQKIE
+2790 VSGVDGKGQKIE

-2876 ASGGSNITIEHAEV
+2876 ASGGNNITIEHAEV

>member
-1 MSKTASSASSV
+1 MKIL
-12 GASFE
+12 E
-17 NTTAIMATMQ
+17 I
-27 ESTRESSKNIGTAL
+27 L
-41 KSIISRYGELK
+41 
-52 SDPRSLMDSE
+52 
-62 GEELS
+62 
-67 LNKVDKALQSVGIT
+67 
-81 LQTAD
+81 
-86 GQFRDFDDVIIE
+86 
-98 LASHWKELD
+98 
-107 SISQRYIATVVAG
+107 
-120 NRQQSRLLAF
+120 QQSRF
-130 LSNYDRFLEI
+130 LSFVSNYDRFLEV

-214 LAQIGVI
+214 LTQIGVI
-221 VKSLKTAATLM
+221 VKSLKTAATIM

-242 IKAKFK
+242 IKNKFK
-248 QANSEIAADA
+248 QANTEVANDA
-258 QQKAKGVFA
+258 KQKASGVFA
-267 QIADERYNQGGG
+267 QMAEERYTQGGG
-279 LRGIWGA
+279 LKGAWGA
-286 LKSGGTTTA
+286 IKSGGTTSAAVGTA
-295 AAGIAMSSLGAI
+295 LSAIGSITSIA
-307 ASIRGLSDNNSTAS
+307 GLSAKNSTTS
-321 AWKQGIGS
+321 AWTQGIGS
-329 VFSGV
+329 VISGA
-334 GSGLLTFSTTANP
+334 GSGLMTFVSTMNP
-347 IFALISAITTAI
+347 ILAIISAITTAI

-418 VEAKQEYYNLMNEIA
+418 VEAKQEYYDLMNEIA

-464 EQAYFNDTIASAAK
+464 EQAYFNDTIEAAAK
-478 TISARRDKD
+478 TISARRDED
-487 YRFDEA
+487 YRYDEA
-493 ASSIIPDSK
+493 ASNIVPDLK
-502 SAYSERNLSAYLNY
+502 DTYGEANLSAYLNY
-516 QSIFEYFDEH
+516 QSIFKYFDEH
-526 VGAMWGDYFKSLEE
+526 LGSQWEDYFKSLAE

-554 ILQEVYPDLDFE
+554 ILQEIYPDLDFE

-586 PLIQILNAIKNTASS
+586 PLIQILNAIKNAASS

-616 VVRNYASTKGI
+616 VVRSYASTKGI

-643 DIDKQIQGK
+643 DIDEQIQGK
-652 DRKEAEP
+652 DRKAAEP

-666 FQVMSGEVFTQY
+666 YQVMSGEVFTEY
-678 DNIFKDLNDKQKEL
+678 DNIFKTLTDKQKEAL
-692 IDELGDK
+692 DELGDK
-699 AATYSTNELRE
+699 SATYSTNELRE
-710 KVVKIIGEDNPEII
+710 KVIDIVGEDNPEII

-734 LEWTKEDFV
+734 LEWTKEDFI
-743 EALRQRGG
+743 EALRHRGG
-751 AVSQSLIDN
+751 AASQSLIDN

-775 AKDKDQKSA
+775 AKNDDQKNS
-784 YQVLYQGAA
+784 YQVLYQGVS
-793 SITDSDLRRK
+793 SITDSDARRK
-803 AENVL
+803 VENVI
-808 NSADLTSFTGIWE
+808 NNADLTSFTGIGD
-821 AKKSIEEFGQPEIF
+821 AKAELNKLDLPED
-835 GNTLKALDNL
+835 TLDATFNSLNKL
-845 KDSIDVNFEI
+845 KDTIDINFETEVGSFI
-855 EMSSYIDSVT
+855 ENLG
-865 KKVDEF
+865 KKTEQF
-871 GELFSKMNKGL
+871 NEKFQKISKGVENYNTAL
-882 SLGDAMKRA
+882 NYADAMD
-891 EAMEVDFDEA
+891 VDFDKA
-901 FDFKEGKYFLK
+901 FSFRDGKYFLN
-912 DTFYDTF
+912 DEYYQAF
-919 ENYYLQLNEDMI
+919 EDYYLKLNQDMVDELVKRIREDDNL
-931 KEMTDKARESGM
+931 TT
-943 KEEEIEKLT
+943 EEKNKYIDNIL
-952 QDLRRAA
+952 RAA
-959 QEYATYTVT
+959 KESAAYTVNAE
-968 SSLIEARNYMDLAG
+968 LLQARNYLAFG
-982 RDGFLKE
+982 ERDDILKE
-989 GVSIPDFISAVDSGD
+989 GASAQDFADAMKNGD
-1004 IKKALSLMTEEAAAI
+1004 IKKSLALMTDEARSTYANTLI
-1019 YGEAM
+1019 
-1024 ITQLTDPKYG
+1024 D
-1034 LLSSLISGISTGS
+1034 LLSGDNTNLINSILDGMNSKS
-1047 SFKVTANQAELN
+1047 AAFEVTASSDVLN
-1059 SLKNNGFDIIAKTTD
+1059 ELKNNGFDIIAETEN
-1074 GAYIQL
+1074 GAFVSI
-1080 NNIAEA
+1080 NNIADA
-1086 YKWIDLQLA
+1086 YAYLDQKLA
-1095 NGSFSPERYNELR
+1095 EGSFKPEDYNAIR
-1108 KNINATKFSAP
+1108 KTIADTKFSAP
-1119 IAKAL
+1119 VANAV
-1124 SSFDDIHRITEEEL
+1124 SSFEDIHRITEQEL
-1138 ENYADSI
+1138 IAYADSV
-1145 GISAKD
+1145 GVSAKD

-1157 RNEDGTY
+1157 KNADGTY
-1164 SASLTSLANAVY
+1164 RATLGGIKNAVY
-1176 KVGGSLADVGIDATI
+1176 GVGNSLADVGIDAQI
-1191 YVENLSTYIDNLS
+1191 YVENLTTYLDSLS
-1204 AMFDKALNG
+1204 ALFDKAING

-1224 SRGKSITELF
+1224 SQNKSITELF

-1242 LKSDQTEEFVNG
+1242 LKSDQTEEFVDG

-1323 NKLRELTKGFD
+1323 DALRELTKGFD

-1355 DALQNGRLLKAES
+1355 DALQNGGLVKAES

-1407 EMALTE
+1407 EMVMTE
-1413 DQLADLITSN
+1413 DQLADTISSN

-1429 NANLTSFAREAQE
+1429 NANLASFAREVQE

-1447 TGKVRNAWLDSINSI
+1447 TGKVRNAWLDGINSI
-1462 FSDTS
+1462 FTDAT
-1467 GRISNG
+1467 GRIANG
-1473 IKGSASANDIGTLEK
+1473 INGSASANDISTLEK
-1488 QFGFGISYSRTEEG
+1488 QFGFNISYKRTEEG
-1502 FKIKQESLNQMYN
+1502 FKIKQDSLNQIYN
-1515 TLKSIDD
+1515 TLLLIDN
-1522 ISASIVLTNL
+1522 ISASVALKEMV
-1532 ISSAMESEES
+1532 SSAMESEEA

-1551 KIEELEKELANPKVS
+1551 KIEKIEKELANPKIS

-1595 FMKKDLPSGYDEPL
+1595 FMKKDLSSGYDEPL

-1639 MVTMMGDDVLRTCGI
+1639 MVTMMGDDVLRSCGI

-1663 DLLLAANNAITRVD
+1663 DLLLAANSAITRVD

-1741 TELTAEDF
+1741 TELTADDF

-1779 DLILKCGITLR
+1779 DLMLKCGITLR

-1801 LDEADYELMASIA
+1801 LDKADYELMASIA
-1814 NALSKTDW
+1814 NALGEADW

-1869 DETLAPLLDY
+1869 DESLAPLLDY

-1891 EQVTVSL
+1891 EQATVSL

-1905 AGDDEDL
+1905 AGDDEGLAD
-1912 TNQLTGQLTTTLTTV
+1912 QLTQQLTTTVTTV
-1927 KDELNPAIEGAKT
+1927 TDELNPAIEEGKT
-1940 NAQETQESVTSLGE
+1940 AMDETKTAADEVAETE
-1954 QSFDNFK
+1954 FDNLAK
-1961 ELKTDTERIRENLRR
+1961 AAEDTAKIAENLRKA
-1976 STIYA
+1976 SIYA
-1981 KQVNPRFKA
+1981 TEVKNSKKFQA
-1990 VAFDDGTG
+1990 TYFDDGTG
-1998 GGKGTTGEKGH
+1998 GSTTN
-2009 SGSSSDSTLPD
+2009 SSSGKHVSTSGD
-2020 FSTIITDL
+2020 GSTVPNFDEIITDL
-2028 QTIYDKLKDIT
+2028 QSIYDKLKDIT
-2039 SNSNI
+2039 DNSKI
-2044 VNTLE
+2044 VETIEN
-2049 SLVKTLDA
+2049 LVKELDKF
-2057 LGKTI
+2057 GKSL
-2062 SSIPAAKASNEMKVL
+2062 SSIPAAKASNEMKIL

-2103 AIRGSIDTIRGNV
+2103 AIKGSIGTIRQDLGT
-2116 SSGRGGFTA
+2116 GRPNTSPR
-2125 IDIESKKNNDHNRRG
+2125 INNLAHADA
-2140 LSKGTLMGEL
+2140 KGTLMGEL
-2150 GPELVVSGGRY
+2150 GPELVVSNGRY

-2254 GGGGN
+2254 GGGN

-2304 LEKELGLLR
+2304 LETELALLR

-2324 LQKDYYDKR
+2324 LQKDYYDRR

-2367 AKLLERNPK
+2367 AKLQERNPK
-2376 GEYVNA
+2376 GDYVNA

-2435 LYDEYNEHLQS
+2435 LYDEYNDHLQN
-2446 VEENTAK
+2446 VEDNTSK

-2484 DKLQDEKDALEKAS
+2484 DKLQDEKDALEDAS
-2498 QNYIDGLNKALK
+2498 DKYIDGLNQALK

-2515 YNSNQDAA
+2515 YNRNQDAA

-2542 SEIKSLQDQI
+2542 SEIKSLKDQI
-2552 DNRLKDDYFN
+2552 DSRLKDDYFD

-2573 ASNKQLE
+2573 ASEKQLE

-2599 GLLWQEVYEI
+2599 GLLWQEVYEM

-2621 IEEYTKSYRENSA
+2621 IEEYTKSYRENSN

-2647 LQQWDA
+2647 LQEWDA

-2685 AYSEGYAKG
+2685 AYSEGYASG

-2704 AVFDAALNGGKKPS
+2704 AIFDAALNGGKKPS
-2718 TTPST
+2718 TTPSA
-2723 GDNSGSTTPTPA
+2723 GDSGSTTPTPA

-2809 YFQYKE
+2809 YFQYKS

-2823 PAWVDGTKQRPEA
+2823 PAWVDGTKQKPEA

-2855 YSLKST
+2855 YSLKSA
-2861 VEAIESMTKSLSNLQ
+2861 VEAIESMTKSLSGLQ
-2876 ASGGSNITIEHAEV
+2876 AGGGSNITIEHAEV

>member
-1 MSKTASSASSV
+1 M
-12 GASFE
+12 
-17 NTTAIMATMQ
+17 
-27 ESTRESSKNIGTAL
+27 R
-41 KSIISRYGELK
+41 
-52 SDPRSLMDSE
+52 
-62 GEELS
+62 
-67 LNKVDKALQSVGIT
+67 
-81 LQTAD
+81 
-86 GQFRDFDDVIIE
+86 
-98 LASHWKELD
+98 
-107 SISQRYIATVVAG
+107 IATVVAG

-221 VKSLKTAATLM
+221 VNSLKTAATLM

-248 QANSEIAADA
+248 QANTEVANDA

-267 QIADERYNQGGG
+267 TIKSEIQNKNVGKGSVTATAAGSILSTAGAFASARGLLSSDQTDSGMKQIAG
-279 LRGIWGA
+279 GA
-286 LKSGGTTTA
+286 LSGIGTLLTGLGTNLNPWLIALNVVVTTLP
-295 AAGIAMSSLGAI
+295 SLINGFRTLI
-307 ASIRGLSDNNSTAS
+307 GSTA
-321 AWKQGIGS
+321 
-329 VFSGV
+329 
-334 GSGLLTFSTTANP
+334 
-347 IFALISAITTAI
+347 
-359 PGVINAFR
+359 
-367 TGIKSTEEKLKE
+367 EDLKN
-379 LQQSIEDSKNQ
+379 LKKNIEDSKNQ
-390 ALLSKDELKTLT
+390 SLLSKDELKTLT
-402 DYEKKLKEAK
+402 DYEKKLKKAK

-433 DKYPQLITNIDD
+433 DKYPELITNIDK
-445 EKNAIVELGD
+445 ENNRIVELGNTYEKLKKKKQEAYAND
-455 SYKYYKEQK
+455 LTTSISAQLSGFNSGAYVYDTLNLPTQGLTDDQK
-464 EQAYFNDTIASAAK
+464 KVYGDAIQYFSANPDASTPSFVWKQLSTPIESPDNLKDAIIEKFTFKDVARIVSKFKQDFLAVASAPEAEQIRQ
-478 TISARRDKD
+478 TISS
-487 YRFDEA
+487 
-493 ASSIIPDSK
+493 SSINK
-502 SAYSERNLSAYLNY
+502 LKTNYLNSY
-516 QSIFEYFDEH
+516 IAEISSLLNLDLSGFEIESYSKQALERIQDLIKGKEPEE
-526 VGAMWGDYFKSLEE
+526 AQKIIDDY
-540 NDINGLTTRGVPRG
+540 LTSV
-554 ILQEVYPDLDFE
+554 
-566 AMSIEELQ
+566 
-574 QKAVEVLSTSSD
+574 
-586 PLIQILNAIKNTASS
+586 IQT
-601 YNDYV
+601 
-606 KKSDRATYEN
+606 
-616 VVRNYASTKGI
+616 G
-627 KMSDFEVSGYV
+627 
-638 DKIQA
+638 Q
-643 DIDKQIQGK
+643 
-652 DRKEAEP
+652 
-659 IIENFLK
+659 
-666 FQVMSGEVFTQY
+666 FTTLYTNQ
-678 DNIFKDLNDKQKEL
+678 FKDLTDKQKEA
-692 IDELGDK
+692 I
-699 AATYSTNELRE
+699 E
-710 KVVKIIGEDNPEII
+710 KISSQVGVISQADFQSEIEKIVGENNQDIVSAII
-724 TAIMDYFASL
+724 QYYLDTLD
-734 LEWTKEDFV
+734 WTKEDFK
-743 EALRQRGG
+743 EALGKRTYGPLSTQQLSDLDLMTENLSPT
-751 AVSQSLIDN
+751 SQQNLIGLIDKN
-760 LSTASQQKMI
+760 EPMNY
-770 GLMDK
+770 
-775 AKDKDQKSA
+775 A
-784 YQVLYQGAA
+784 YQKLYSQTA
-793 SITDSDLRRK
+793 SITDSNSRRK

-835 GNTLKALDNL
+835 GNTLEALDNL
-845 KDSIDVNFEI
+845 KDSIDINFET
-855 EMSSYIDSVT
+855 EMSSYIDNIT

-871 GELFSKMNKGL
+871 NELFGKMNKGL
-882 SLGDAMKRA
+882 SLSNAMKRA

-901 FDFKEGKYFLK
+901 FDFREGKFFLK
-912 DTFYDTF
+912 DTFYGTF
-919 ENYYLQLNEDMI
+919 ENYYLQLNENMI

-943 KEEEIEKLT
+943 KEEDIEKLT

-959 QEYATYTVT
+959 QDYATYTVT
-968 SSLIEARNYMDLAG
+968 SSLVEARNYMELAG

-989 GVSIPDFISAVDSGD
+989 STSIPDFISAVDNGD
-1004 IKKALSLMTEEAAAI
+1004 IKKTFSLMTEEAVAI

-1034 LLSSLISGISTGS
+1034 LLNSLISGISTGS
-1047 SFKVTANQAELN
+1047 PFKVTANQAELN
-1059 SLKNNGFDIIAKTTD
+1059 SLKNNGFDIIAETAD

-1086 YKWIDLQLA
+1086 YQWIDLQLA

-1119 IAKAL
+1119 VANAI
-1124 SSFDDIHRITEEEL
+1124 SSFEDIHRITEQEL
-1138 ENYADSI
+1138 IAYADNV
-1145 GISAKD
+1145 GVSAKD

-1157 RNEDGTY
+1157 KNADGTY
-1164 SASLTSLANAVY
+1164 RATLGGIKDAVY
-1176 KVGGSLADVGIDATI
+1176 GVGNSLADVGIDAQI
-1191 YVENLSTYIDNLS
+1191 YVENLTTYLDSLS
-1204 AMFDKALNG
+1204 ALFDKAING

-1224 SRGKSITELF
+1224 SQGKSITELF

-1242 LKSDQTEEFVNG
+1242 LKSDQTEEFVDG

-1323 NKLRELTKGFD
+1323 DTLRELTKGFD

-1355 DALQNGRLLKAES
+1355 DALQNGGVLKAES

-1407 EMALTE
+1407 EMRLTE
-1413 DQLADLITSN
+1413 DQLADTISSN

-1429 NANLTSFAREAQE
+1429 NANLASFAREVQE

-1447 TGKVRNAWLDSINSI
+1447 TGKVRNAWLDGINSI
-1462 FSDTS
+1462 FTDAT
-1467 GRISNG
+1467 GRIANG
-1473 IKGSASANDIGTLEK
+1473 INGSASANDISTLEK
-1488 QFGFGISYSRTEEG
+1488 QFGFNISYKRMEEG
-1502 FKIKQESLNQMYN
+1502 FKIKQDSLNQIYN
-1515 TLKSIDD
+1515 TLLLIDN
-1522 ISASIVLTNL
+1522 ISASVALKEMV
-1532 ISSAMESEES
+1532 SSAMESEES

-1551 KIEELEKELANPKVS
+1551 KIEKIEKELANPKIS

-1595 FMKKDLPSGYDEPL
+1595 FMKKDLSSGYDEPL

-1639 MVTMMGDDVLRTCGI
+1639 MVTMMGDDVLRSCGI

-1663 DLLLAANNAITRVD
+1663 DLLLAANSAITSVD

-1741 TELTAEDF
+1741 EELTAEDF

-1779 DLILKCGITLR
+1779 DLMLKCGITLR

-1801 LDEADYELMASIA
+1801 LDEADREMMASIA
-1814 NALSKTDW
+1814 NALNKEDW

-1891 EQVTVSL
+1891 EQATVSL

-1905 AGDDEDL
+1905 AGDDETL
-1912 TNQLTGQLTTTLTTV
+1912 ANQLTQQLTTTVTTV
-1927 KDELNPAIEGAKT
+1927 TDELNPAIEEGKTAMDETKTAADEVAETEFNNLTKAAEDTAKI
-1940 NAQETQESVTSLGE
+1940 A
-1954 QSFDNFK
+1954 
-1961 ELKTDTERIRENLRR
+1961 ENLRKA
-1976 STIYA
+1976 SIYA
-1981 KQVNPRFKA
+1981 TEVKNSKKFQA
-1990 VAFDDGTG
+1990 TYFDDGTG
-1998 GGKGTTGEKGH
+1998 GSTAN
-2009 SGSSSDSTLPD
+2009 SSSGKHVSTSGD
-2020 FSTIITDL
+2020 GSTVPNFDEIITDL
-2028 QTIYDKLKDIT
+2028 QSIYDKLKDIT
-2039 SNSNI
+2039 DNSKI
-2044 VNTLE
+2044 VETIEN
-2049 SLVKTLDA
+2049 LVKELDKF
-2057 LGKTI
+2057 GKSL

-2103 AIRGSIDTIRGNV
+2103 AIKGSIGTIRQDLGT
-2116 SSGRGGFTA
+2116 GRPNT
-2125 IDIESKKNNDHNRRG
+2125 SPRLNNLAYADA
-2140 LSKGTLMGEL
+2140 KGTLMGEL
-2150 GPELVVSGGRY
+2150 GPELVVSNGRY

-2254 GGGGN
+2254 GGGK

-2275 RQIEKLEQKI
+2275 RQIEKLEKNI
-2285 TLQQAKR
+2285 TLEQAKR
-2292 ANMKNGYDYVDS
+2292 ANMKNGYDHVNS
-2304 LEKELGLLR
+2304 MEKELALLR
-2313 KQQKAYSDLAR
+2313 KQQKAYSDLAK
-2324 LQKDYYDKR
+2324 LQKDYYDR
-2333 RKDLLSTDY
+2333 RRQDLLSTDY

-2362 GLDVL
+2362 GLDIL
-2367 AKLLERNPK
+2367 AKLQERNPNGK
-2376 GEYVNA
+2376 YVNA

-2388 QLAYLKSIGFDT
+2388 QLAYLKSVGFDT
-2400 SSLNFN
+2400 SALNFN
-2406 ADGSTAEEDDQRMQ
+2406 ADGSTAEDDDQRMQ
-2420 NFWDNLDAWMEELDG
+2420 NFWDNLDGWMEELDG
-2435 LYDEYNEHLQS
+2435 LWDEYNEHIQN
-2446 VEENTAK
+2446 VEENTAQ
-2453 QNELLQEYIDNQLT
+2453 QNELLQQYIDNQLT

-2484 DKLQDEKDALEKAS
+2484 DKLQDEKDALEDAS
-2498 QNYIDGLNKALK
+2498 DKYIDGLNQALK

-2515 YNSNQDAA
+2515 YNRNQDAA

-2542 SEIKSLQDQI
+2542 SEIKSLKDQI
-2552 DNRLKDDYFN
+2552 DSRLKDDYFD

-2573 ASNKQLE
+2573 ASEKQLE

-2599 GLLWQEVYEI
+2599 GLLWQEVYEM

-2621 IEEYTKSYRENSA
+2621 IEEYTKSYRENSN

-2647 LQQWDA
+2647 LQEWDA

-2685 AYSEGYAKG
+2685 AYSEGYASG

-2704 AVFDAALNGGKKPS
+2704 AIFDAALNGGKKPS
-2718 TTPST
+2718 TAPST
-2723 GDNSGSTTPTPA
+2723 GDSGSTTPTPA

-2809 YFQYKE
+2809 YFQYKS

-2823 PAWVDGTKQRPEA
+2823 PAWVDGTKQKPEA

-2848 KIFSKSD
+2848 KIFSNSD
-2855 YSLKST
+2855 YSLKSA
-2861 VEAIESMTKSLSNLQ
+2861 VEAIESMTKSLSGLQ
-2876 ASGGSNITIEHAEV
+2876 AGGGSNITIEHAEV

>member
-232 VTHFSNGIEQ
+232 VTHFSNGIEE

-258 QQKAKGVFA
+258 QKKAKGVFA
-267 QIADERYNQGGG
+267 TIKSEIQNKNVGKGSVTATATGTILSTAGAFASARG
-279 LRGIWGA
+279 LLSSDQMDSGMKQMAGGA
-286 LKSGGTTTA
+286 LSGIGTLLTGLGTNLNPWLIALNVVITTLP
-295 AAGIAMSSLGAI
+295 SLINGFRTLI
-307 ASIRGLSDNNSTAS
+307 GSTA
-321 AWKQGIGS
+321 
-329 VFSGV
+329 
-334 GSGLLTFSTTANP
+334 
-347 IFALISAITTAI
+347 
-359 PGVINAFR
+359 
-367 TGIKSTEEKLKE
+367 EDLKN
-379 LQQSIEDSKNQ
+379 LKKNIEDSKNQ
-390 ALLSKDELKTLT
+390 SLLSKDELKTLT
-402 DYEKKLKEAK
+402 DYEKKLKKAK

-433 DKYPQLITNIDD
+433 DKYPELITNIDK
-445 EKNAIVELGD
+445 ENNRIVELGNTYEKLKKQKQEAYAND
-455 SYKYYKEQK
+455 LTTSISAQLSGFNSGSYVYDALNLPTQGLTDDQK
-464 EQAYFNDTIASAAK
+464 KVYGDAIQYFSANPEASTPSFVWKQLSTPIESPDNLKDAIIEKLTFKDVNRLISKFKQDFLAVASAPNAEQVRQ
-478 TISARRDKD
+478 TISS
-487 YRFDEA
+487 
-493 ASSIIPDSK
+493 SSINKLKI
-502 SAYSERNLSAYLNY
+502 NYLNSY
-516 QSIFEYFDEH
+516 IAEISSLLNLDLSGFEIESYSKQALKRIQDLIKGKEP
-526 VGAMWGDYFKSLEE
+526 EE
-540 NDINGLTTRGVPRG
+540 
-554 ILQEVYPDLDFE
+554 
-566 AMSIEELQ
+566 A
-574 QKAVEVLSTSSD
+574 QK
-586 PLIQILNAIKNTASS
+586 II
-601 YNDYV
+601 NDYL
-606 KKSDRATYEN
+606 
-616 VVRNYASTKGI
+616 AS
-627 KMSDFEVSGYV
+627 V
-638 DKIQA
+638 IQTG
-643 DIDKQIQGK
+643 Q
-652 DRKEAEP
+652 
-659 IIENFLK
+659 
-666 FQVMSGEVFTQY
+666 FTALY
-678 DNIFKDLNDKQKEL
+678 TNEFKDLTDKQKES
-692 IDELGDK
+692 I
-699 AATYSTNELRE
+699 E
-710 KVVKIIGEDNPEII
+710 KISSQVGIISQADFQSEIEKIVGENNQDIVSAI
-724 TAIMDYFASL
+724 TQYYLNTLD
-734 LEWTKEDFV
+734 WTKEDFK
-743 EALRQRGG
+743 EALGKRTYGPLSTQQL
-751 AVSQSLIDN
+751 SDLNLMTEN
-760 LSTASQQKMI
+760 LSPASQQNLI

-775 AKDKDQKSA
+775 KESMGYGYQK
-784 YQVLYQGAA
+784 LYSQAA
-793 SITDSDLRRK
+793 SIADSDSRRK
-803 AENVL
+803 VENVL

-845 KDSIDVNFEI
+845 KDSIDVNFET
-855 EMSSYIDSVT
+855 EMSSYIDNIT

-882 SLGDAMKRA
+882 SLGDAITRA
-891 EAMEVDFDEA
+891 EAMGVDFDEA
-901 FDFKEGKYFLK
+901 FDFKGGKYFLK

-919 ENYYLQLNEDMI
+919 ENHYLQLNEDMI

-943 KEEEIEKLT
+943 NEEEIKKLT
-952 QDLRRAA
+952 QDLWRAG

-968 SSLIEARNYMDLAG
+968 SSLIEARNYMALAG

-989 GVSIPDFISAVDSGD
+989 GASIPDFISAVDSGD
-1004 IKKALSLMTEEAAAI
+1004 IKKAFSLMTEEAAAI

-1024 ITQLTDPKYG
+1024 ITQLTDQKYG

-1047 SFKVTANQAELN
+1047 SFRVTANQAELN

-1108 KNINATKFSAP
+1108 KSINATKFSAP

-1138 ENYADSI
+1138 ESYADSV
-1145 GISAKD
+1145 GVSAKD

-1164 SASLTSLANAVY
+1164 SASLTDLANAVY
-1176 KVGGSLADVGIDATI
+1176 KVGGSLADVGIDATT

-1204 AMFDKALNG
+1204 AMFDKAING

-1242 LKSDQTEEFVNG
+1242 LKSNQTEEFVDG

-1289 LSDNGNYLEALQV
+1289 LSNNGNYLEALQV

-1315 QAYKKGDV
+1315 QAYKQGDV

-1355 DALQNGRLLKAES
+1355 DALQNGGLLKAES

-1407 EMALTE
+1407 EMVLTE

-1741 TELTAEDF
+1741 KELEADDF
-1749 MPIISEDPT
+1749 MPIISKEDPT

-1801 LDEADYELMASIA
+1801 LDEADREMMASIA

-1981 KQVNPRFKA
+1981 KQVKPGFRA

-2009 SGSSSDSTLPD
+2009 SSSSSDSTLPD

-2039 SNSNI
+2039 SNSDI

-2103 AIRGSIDTIRGNV
+2103 AIKGSIDTIRGNV

-2125 IDIESKKNNDHNRRG
+2125 TDIESKKNNDRNRG
-2140 LSKGTLMGEL
+2140 FSKGTLMGEL
-2150 GPELVVSGGRY
+2150 GPELVVSNGRY

-2324 LQKDYYDKR
+2324 LQKDYYDRR

-2367 AKLLERNPK
+2367 AKLQERNPN

-2836 FLSAEDT
+2836 FLNAEDT

-2876 ASGGSNITIEHAEV
+2876 VSGSSNITIEHAEV

>member
-1 MSKTASSASSV
+1 
-12 GASFE
+12 
-17 NTTAIMATMQ
+17 
-27 ESTRESSKNIGTAL
+27 
-41 KSIISRYGELK
+41 
-52 SDPRSLMDSE
+52 MDSE

-81 LQTAD
+81 LKTAD

-248 QANSEIAADA
+248 QANTEVANDA
-258 QQKAKGVFA
+258 QKKAKGFFA
-267 QIADERYNQGGG
+267 TI
-279 LRGIWGA
+279 
-286 LKSGGTTTA
+286 KSEIQNKNTGKGSTTA
-295 AAGIAMSSLGAI
+295 TAAGVLASTLGGAI
-307 ASIRGLSDNNSTAS
+307 SARSLFSSNNTVS
-321 AWKQGIGS
+321 GIGQM
-329 VFSGV
+329 V
-334 GSGLLTFSTTANP
+334 GSGANV
-347 IFALISAITTAI
+347 AGAIL
-359 PGVINAFR
+359 
-367 TGIKSTEEKLKE
+367 TGIGTSMNPWLIALNAVIVGLPGLINGIRTLVGSTKEDLKE
-379 LQQSIEDSKNQ
+379 LQKNIEDSKNQ

-418 VEAKQEYYNLMNEIA
+418 AEAKQEYYNLMNEIA

-445 EKNAIVELGD
+445 EKNAIIELGD

-526 VGAMWGDYFKSLEE
+526 LGAMWGDYFKSLEE
-540 NDINGLTTRGVPRG
+540 NDINGLTASGVPRG

-643 DIDKQIQGK
+643 DIDKQIEGK
-652 DRKEAEP
+652 EREEAES

-699 AATYSTNELRE
+699 SATYSTNELRE
-710 KVVKIIGEDNPEII
+710 RVIDIVGEDNPEII

-743 EALRQRGG
+743 NALRKRGG
-751 AVSQSLIDN
+751 AISQSLIDN

-793 SITDSDLRRK
+793 SIEDSALRRK

-845 KDSIDVNFEI
+845 KDSIDINFET

-919 ENYYLQLNEDMI
+919 ENHYLQLNEDMI

-943 KEEEIEKLT
+943 NEEEIEKLT
-952 QDLRRAA
+952 QDLWRAA

-968 SSLIEARNYMDLAG
+968 SSLIEARNYMELAG

-989 GVSIPDFISAVDSGD
+989 GASIPDFISAVDSGD

-1047 SFKVTANQAELN
+1047 SFKVTANQAELD

-1095 NGSFSPERYNELR
+1095 NSSFSPERYNELR

-1124 SSFDDIHRITEEEL
+1124 SSFEDIHRITEQEL
-1138 ENYADSI
+1138 IAYADSI

-1176 KVGGSLADVGIDATI
+1176 KVGGSLADVGIDAMT

-1224 SRGKSITELF
+1224 SQGKSITELF

-1242 LKSDQTEEFVNG
+1242 LKSDQTEEFVDG
-1254 YLQSILDGLEAYGVE
+1254 YLQSIFDGLEAYGVE

-1407 EMALTE
+1407 EMVLTE

-1442 NAQKA
+1442 NARKA

-1766 QKEAVEAVSKFAG
+1766 QKEAVEAVSKFG
-1779 DLILKCGITLR
+1779 DDLILKCGITLR

-1801 LDEADYELMASIA
+1801 LDKADYELMASIA
-1814 NALSKTDW
+1814 NALSKADW

-1831 LIQDKINTALQEGGY
+1831 LIQDKFNTALQEGGY

-1912 TNQLTGQLTTTLTTV
+1912 TNQLTGQLTTTITTV

-1981 KQVNPRFKA
+1981 KQVKPGFRA

-2039 SNSNI
+2039 SNSDI

-2254 GGGGN
+2254 GGGGT

-2313 KQQKAYSDLAR
+2313 KQQKAYSELAR

-2367 AKLLERNPK
+2367 AKLLERNPN

-2599 GLLWQEVYEI
+2599 GLLWQEVYEM

>member
-1 MSKTASSASSV
+1 MKIL
-12 GASFE
+12 E
-17 NTTAIMATMQ
+17 I
-27 ESTRESSKNIGTAL
+27 L
-41 KSIISRYGELK
+41 
-52 SDPRSLMDSE
+52 
-62 GEELS
+62 
-67 LNKVDKALQSVGIT
+67 
-81 LQTAD
+81 
-86 GQFRDFDDVIIE
+86 
-98 LASHWKELD
+98 
-107 SISQRYIATVVAG
+107 
-120 NRQQSRLLAF
+120 QQSRLLAF

-154 SLKTMDSITTKWTQ
+154 SLKTMDNITTKWTQ

-214 LAQIGVI
+214 LAQIGV
-221 VKSLKTAATLM
+221 VVNSLKNAATLM

-242 IKAKFK
+242 IKNKFK
-248 QANSEIAADA
+248 NANSEIAADA

-267 QIADERYNQGGG
+267 TI
-279 LRGIWGA
+279 
-286 LKSGGTTTA
+286 KSEIQNKNTGKGSTTA
-295 AAGIAMSSLGAI
+295 TAAGVLASTLGGAI
-307 ASIRGLSDNNSTAS
+307 S
-321 AWKQGIGS
+321 ARSLFSSNKTVSGIGQM
-329 VFSGV
+329 V
-334 GSGLLTFSTTANP
+334 GSGANV
-347 IFALISAITTAI
+347 AGAIL
-359 PGVINAFR
+359 
-367 TGIKSTEEKLKE
+367 TGIGTSMNPWLIALNAVIVGLPGLINGIRTLVGSTKEDLKE
-379 LQQSIEDSKNQ
+379 LQKNVEDSKNQ
-390 ALLSKDELKTLT
+390 SLLSKDELKTLT

-418 VEAKQEYYNLMNEIA
+418 AEAKQEYYNLMNEIA
-433 DKYPQLITNIDD
+433 DKYPELITNIDKENNKIVDLGKSYENLKKQKQNAYINDATEAAASAMGAFKSTEYVWDYIYGGIDPEGFTNASAD
-445 EKNAIVELGD
+445 EKQLVQGMTRFYGLNPEATYEDYIRSVPKKSKEGQALRRLLMQSPINGHSFDTLDFSSEGLANAFQIDGRLTSASVERFKTLADRTKESFSPVRSRQKATALG
-455 SYKYYKEQK
+455 YIG
-464 EQAYFNDTIASAAK
+464 NV
-478 TISARRDKD
+478 
-487 YRFDEA
+487 
-493 ASSIIPDSK
+493 SSLYDL
-502 SAYSERNLSAYLNY
+502 NLSSFEMDAYAEQLTDKVNEIINSTDDVEEAQKQIQDYLTSVIQTGQFLNTY
-516 QSIFEYFDEH
+516 SNIYKD
-526 VGAMWGDYFKSLEE
+526 
-540 NDINGLTTRGVPRG
+540 LTDR
-554 ILQEVYPDLDFE
+554 QKD
-566 AMSIEELQ
+566 AIEELSN
-574 QKAVEVLSTSSD
+574 KAAELST
-586 PLIQILNAIKNTASS
+586 
-601 YNDYV
+601 NDLQAELV
-606 KKSDRATYEN
+606 KI
-616 VVRNYASTKGI
+616 V
-627 KMSDFEVSGYV
+627 
-638 DKIQA
+638 
-643 DIDKQIQGK
+643 
-652 DRKEAEP
+652 
-659 IIENFLK
+659 
-666 FQVMSGEVFTQY
+666 GEG
-678 DNIFKDLNDKQKEL
+678 NPEL
-692 IDELGDK
+692 I
-699 AATYSTNELRE
+699 AAIL
-710 KVVKIIGEDNPEII
+710 
-724 TAIMDYFASL
+724 DYFASL
-734 LEWTKEDFV
+734 LDWTKEDFIQTLT
-743 EALRQRGG
+743 ERQTGTGRK
-751 AVSQSLIDN
+751 AAFNNLDLMAEN
-760 LSTASQQKMI
+760 LSPASQQNLI
-770 GLMDK
+770 GLIDK
-775 AKDKDQKSA
+775 NVSMSN
-784 YQVLYQGAA
+784 LYQGIYSNVAG
-793 SITDSDLRRK
+793 IKDSDARHK

-808 NSADLTSFTGIWE
+808 NNADLTSFTGIGDAMAE
-821 AKKSIEEFGQPEIF
+821 LNKLDLPE
-835 GNTLKALDNL
+835 GTLDATLNSLNNL
-845 KDSIDVNFEI
+845 KDTIDINFETEVGSFI
-855 EMSSYIDSVT
+855 ENLA
-865 KKVDEF
+865 KKTEQF
-871 GELFSKMNKGL
+871 NEMFQKIGKGVENFNTAL
-882 SLGDAMKRA
+882 NCANAMD
-891 EAMEVDFDEA
+891 VDFDKA
-901 FDFKEGKYFLK
+901 FSFRDGKYFLN
-912 DTFYDTF
+912 DEYYQAF
-919 ENYYLQLNEDMI
+919 EDYYLKLNQDMVDELVKRIQEDDDLTAEEKNKYI
-931 KEMTDKARESGM
+931 DNILRAARESV
-943 KEEEIEKLT
+943 
-952 QDLRRAA
+952 A
-959 QEYATYTVT
+959 YTVNAE
-968 SSLIEARNYMDLAG
+968 LLQARNYLAFG
-982 RDGFLKE
+982 ERDGILKE
-989 GVSIPDFISAVDSGD
+989 EASAKDFADAMKNGD
-1004 IKKALSLMTEEAAAI
+1004 IKKSLALMTDEARSTYANTLI
-1019 YGEAM
+1019 
-1024 ITQLTDPKYG
+1024 D
-1034 LLSSLISGISTGS
+1034 LLSGDNTNLINTIMDGMNSKSAA
-1047 SFKVTANQAELN
+1047 FEVTASSDVLN
-1059 SLKNNGFDIIAKTTD
+1059 ELKNNGFDIIAETKE
-1074 GAYIQL
+1074 GAFISI
-1080 NNIAEA
+1080 NNIVDAYAYLDQKLAE
-1086 YKWIDLQLA
+1086 
-1095 NGSFSPERYNELR
+1095 GSFKPEDYNAIR
-1108 KNINATKFSAP
+1108 KTIADTKFSAP
-1119 IAKAL
+1119 VANAV
-1124 SSFDDIHRITEEEL
+1124 SSFEDIHRITEQEL
-1138 ENYADSI
+1138 IVYADSV
-1145 GISAKD
+1145 GVSAKD

-1157 RNEDGTY
+1157 KNADGTY
-1164 SASLTSLANAVY
+1164 RATLGGIKNAVY
-1176 KVGGSLADVGIDATI
+1176 GVGNSLADVGIDAQI
-1191 YVENLSTYIDNLS
+1191 YIENLTTYLDSLS
-1204 AMFDKALNG
+1204 ALFDKAING

-1224 SRGKSITELF
+1224 SQGKSITELF

-1242 LKSDQTEEFVNG
+1242 LKSDQTEEFVDG

-1269 ISNELRDEAT
+1269 ISNEVRDEAT

-1302 YAYGNK
+1302 YAYGNT

-1323 NKLRELTKGFD
+1323 NTLRELTKGFD

-1355 DALQNGRLLKAES
+1355 DALQNGGLLKAES

-1407 EMALTE
+1407 EMRLTE
-1413 DQLADLITSN
+1413 DQLADTISAN

-1429 NANLTSFAREAQE
+1429 NANLASFAREVQE

-1447 TGKVRNAWLDSINSI
+1447 TGKVRNAWLDGINSI

-1515 TLKSIDD
+1515 TLKSMDD

-1551 KIEELEKELANPKVS
+1551 KIEKLEKELANPKVS

-1579 AQGIYNTL
+1579 AQGIYTTL

-1595 FMKKDLPSGYDEPL
+1595 FMKKDLSSGYDEPL

-1639 MVTMMGDDVLRTCGI
+1639 MVTMMGDDVLRSCGV
-1654 FNDDISTSA
+1654 FNDNISTSA
-1663 DLLLAANNAITRVD
+1663 DLLLAANNAITSVD

-1704 GIHTLAEQQIAILD
+1704 GIHILAEQQIAILD

-1779 DLILKCGITLR
+1779 DLMLKCGITLR

-1801 LDEADYELMASIA
+1801 LDKADYELMASIV
-1814 NALSKTDW
+1814 NALNDTDW

-1869 DETLAPLLDY
+1869 DESLAPLLDY

-1891 EQVTVSL
+1891 EQATVSL
-1898 NDLIKIA
+1898 NDLIKIV
-1905 AGDDEDL
+1905 AGDDESLAD
-1912 TNQLTGQLTTTLTTV
+1912 QLTQQLTITVTTV
-1927 KDELNPAIEGAKT
+1927 TDELNPAIEEGKT
-1940 NAQETQESVTSLGE
+1940 AMDETKTAADEVAETE
-1954 QSFDNFK
+1954 FDNLAK
-1961 ELKTDTERIRENLRR
+1961 AAEDTAKIAENLRKA
-1976 STIYA
+1976 SIYA
-1981 KQVNPRFKA
+1981 TEVKNSKKFQA
-1990 VAFDDGTG
+1990 TYFDDGTG
-1998 GGKGTTGEKGH
+1998 ESATN
-2009 SGSSSDSTLPD
+2009 SSSGKHVSTSD
-2020 FSTIITDL
+2020 DGSTVPNFDEIITDL
-2028 QTIYDKLKDIT
+2028 QSIYDKLKDIT
-2039 SNSNI
+2039 NNSKI
-2044 VNTLE
+2044 VETIEN
-2049 SLVKTLDA
+2049 LVKELDKF
-2057 LGKTI
+2057 GKSL

-2103 AIRGSIDTIRGNV
+2103 AIKGSIGTIRQNLGT
-2116 SSGRGGFTA
+2116 GRPNTSPHISNLMYDA
-2125 IDIESKKNNDHNRRG
+2125 DA
-2140 LSKGTLMGEL
+2140 KGTLMGEL
-2150 GPELVVSGGRY
+2150 GPELVVSNGRY

-2254 GGGGN
+2254 GGGN

-2304 LEKELGLLR
+2304 LEKELALLR

-2324 LQKDYYDKR
+2324 LQKDYYDRR

-2367 AKLLERNPK
+2367 AKLQERNPK

-2484 DKLQDEKDALEKAS
+2484 DKLQDEKEALEKAS

-2515 YNSNQDAA
+2515 YNRNQDEA

-2562 KMQEQIDTVQE
+2562 KMQEQIDAVQE

-2599 GLLWQEVYEI
+2599 GLLWQEVYEM

-2685 AYSEGYAKG
+2685 AYSEGYASG
-2694 GKEQAEANAN
+2694 GKKQAEANAN
-2704 AVFDAALNGGKKPS
+2704 AIFDAALNGGKKPS
-2718 TTPST
+2718 VGPSAPSAPSTPST
-2723 GDNSGSTTPTPA
+2723 PSA
-2735 PEPEPA
+2735 EPEPA

-2802 KRWVPKK
+2802 KRWVPKR
-2809 YFQYKE
+2809 YFQYKS

-2855 YSLKST
+2855 YSLKSA
-2861 VEAIESMTKSLSNLQ
+2861 VEAIESMTKSLSGLQ
-2876 ASGGSNITIEHAEV
+2876 AGGGSNITIEHAEV

>member
-81 LQTAD
+81 LKTAD

-248 QANSEIAADA
+248 QANSEIANDA
-258 QQKAKGVFA
+258 QKKAKGVFA
-267 QIADERYNQGGG
+267 QIEDEISEG
-279 LRGIWGA
+279 
-286 LKSGGTTTA
+286 K
-295 AAGIAMSSLGAI
+295 
-307 ASIRGLSDNNSTAS
+307 
-321 AWKQGIGS
+321 IGK
-329 VFSGV
+329 G
-334 GSGLLTFSTTANP
+334 STTA
-347 IFALISAITTAI
+347 TAI
-359 PGVINAFR
+359 GTIAATAGAVVSATSLASSDRKKSGKGQIAGAALSGAGTLLMALGTSMNPLLAVLTTIMTILPGIIS
-367 TGIKSTEEKLKE
+367 GIQTLNQSAEEKLSDLKE
-379 LQQSIEDSKNQ
+379 SIEETRNQ
-390 ALLSKDELKTLT
+390 SLLSKDELKTLT
-402 DYEKKLKEAK
+402 DYKKKLEEAK
-412 AAQYDS
+412 EAQYDNAES
-418 VEAKQEYYNLMNEIA
+418 KKEYINLMNEIA
-433 DKYPQLITNIDD
+433 DKYPQLIRGMDSENNYVVALGKSYETLYNNKKLAYTEDLTTAAATQMAAYSD
-445 EKNAIVELGD
+445 PTYMRDAIMPSYYQEDAVVKVGD
-455 SYKYYKEQK
+455 IYSEEVTESQQKHNLDLMMKYIMDNLIEANPYG
-464 EQAYFNDTIASAAK
+464 AFN
-478 TISARRDKD
+478 
-487 YRFDEA
+487 YMFDEGSGVGIRTLYTA
-493 ASSIIPDSK
+493 GGNGQVLTPEFVDTFNLLKSGYSSMISNRENYL
-502 SAYSERNLSAYLNY
+502 SQYVSNLSTIMNWDL
-516 QSIFEYFDEH
+516 SSFEISGYTKQ
-526 VGAMWGDYFKSLEE
+526 M
-540 NDINGLTTRGVPRG
+540 
-554 ILQEVYPDLDFE
+554 
-566 AMSIEELQ
+566 IEELNPLLEG
-574 QKAVEVLSTSSD
+574 KEREEAEEILDDWLSTYVSTGAF
-586 PLIQILNAIKNTASS
+586 LNK
-601 YNDYV
+601 YN
-606 KKSDRATYEN
+606 
-616 VVRNYASTKGI
+616 
-627 KMSDFEVSGYV
+627 
-638 DKIQA
+638 
-643 DIDKQIQGK
+643 
-652 DRKEAEP
+652 
-659 IIENFLK
+659 
-666 FQVMSGEVFTQY
+666 
-678 DNIFKDLNDKQKEL
+678 NIYSNLTSKQKEDINKL
-692 IDELGDK
+692 ETQ
-699 AATYSTNELRE
+699 AAQYSTDDYE
-710 KVVKIIGEDNPEII
+710 KQIIEIIGEQDDEII
-724 TAIMDYFASL
+724 EALIEHRKHL
-734 LEWTKEDFV
+734 LDWSSEDFV
-743 EALRQRGG
+743 KGLAKRKNSVLDYNLLEQ
-751 AVSQSLIDN
+751 N
-760 LSTASQQKMI
+760 LSPASQQKFL
-770 GLMDK
+770 GLLDK
-775 AKDKDQKSA
+775 ENGAEKYYSDLYS
-784 YQVLYQGAA
+784 QVA
-793 SITDSDLRRK
+793 SIGDSDLRRK

-835 GNTLKALDNL
+835 GNTLEALDNL
-845 KDSIDVNFEI
+845 KDSIDVNFET
-855 EMSSYIDSVT
+855 EMSSYIDNVT

-912 DTFYDTF
+912 DTFYDAF
-919 ENYYLQLNEDMI
+919 ENHYLQLNEDMI

-989 GVSIPDFISAVDSGD
+989 GASIPDFISAVDSGD

-1108 KNINATKFSAP
+1108 KDINATKFSAP
-1119 IAKAL
+1119 VAKAL

-1176 KVGGSLADVGIDATI
+1176 KVGGSLADVGIDAMT

-1242 LKSDQTEEFVNG
+1242 LKSNQTEEFVDG

-1289 LSDNGNYLEALQV
+1289 LSNNGNYLEALQV

-1355 DALQNGRLLKAES
+1355 DALQNGGLLKAES

-1407 EMALTE
+1407 EMVLTE

-1473 IKGSASANDIGTLEK
+1473 IKGSASANDISTLEK

-1639 MVTMMGDDVLRTCGI
+1639 MVTMMGDDVLRSCGI

-1741 TELTAEDF
+1741 KELEADDF
-1749 MPIISEDPT
+1749 LPYIKKMPNGIT
-1758 LPAAWKEN
+1758 LPPVWKEN
-1766 QKEAVEAVSKFAG
+1766 QQEAVEAVSKFAG
-1779 DLILKCGITLR
+1779 DLMLKCGISIR
-1790 EAASDPNKLAL
+1790 EAASDPTKLAL
-1801 LDEADYELMASIA
+1801 LKQEDREMMASIA
-1814 NALSKTDW
+1814 NALNETDW

-1879 KDEIEAYLKEHP
+1879 KDKIEAYLKEHP
-1891 EQVTVSL
+1891 EQATVSL

-1905 AGDDEDL
+1905 AGDDEEL
-1912 TNQLTGQLTTTLTTV
+1912 TNQLTKQLTTTVTTV
-1927 KDELNPAIEGAKT
+1927 TDELNPAIEGVKT

-1981 KQVNPRFKA
+1981 KQVSPRFKA

-2009 SGSSSDSTLPD
+2009 SGSSNDSTLPD

-2039 SNSNI
+2039 SNSDI

-2062 SSIPAAKASNEMKVL
+2062 SSIPASTASDQMKIL
-2077 QASISALR
+2077 AASIRALR
-2085 SKAITLGAT
+2085 SKVVTLGA
-2094 IILKVQATG
+2094 KVSLRVVVTG
-2103 AIRGSIDTIRGNV
+2103 TTQKVIGNIQQDLGT
-2116 SSGRGGFTA
+2116 GRPNYSPGFSTNA
-2125 IDIESKKNNDHNRRG
+2125 ANGANA
-2140 LSKGTLMGEL
+2140 KGTLMGEL
-2150 GPELVVSGGRY
+2150 GPELVVSNGRY

-2254 GGGGN
+2254 GGGGT

-2367 AKLLERNPK
+2367 AKLLERNPN
-2376 GEYVNA
+2376 GEYINA

-2723 GDNSGSTTPTPA
+2723 GDNSDSTTPTPA

-2790 VSGTDGKGQKIE
+2790 VSGIDGKGQKIE

-2809 YFQYKE
+2809 YFQYKS

>member
-1 MSKTASSASSV
+1 M
-12 GASFE
+12 
-17 NTTAIMATMQ
+17 
-27 ESTRESSKNIGTAL
+27 
-41 KSIISRYGELK
+41 
-52 SDPRSLMDSE
+52 
-62 GEELS
+62 
-67 LNKVDKALQSVGIT
+67 
-81 LQTAD
+81 
-86 GQFRDFDDVIIE
+86 
-98 LASHWKELD
+98 
-107 SISQRYIATVVAG
+107 VAG

-242 IKAKFK
+242 IKSKFK

-267 QIADERYNQGGG
+267 QINAEKEKSGG
-279 LRGIWGA
+279 IIGA
-286 LKSGGTTTA
+286 IRSGGTTSATVGTTLSA
-295 AAGIAMSSLGAI
+295 VGA
-307 ASIRGLSDNNSTAS
+307 TAS
-321 AWKQGIGS
+321 MIGMSVKNRTTSGLLQGGGA
-329 VFSGV
+329 VASGI
-334 GSGLLTFSTTANP
+334 GSGLLTLVTTADP
-347 IFALISAITTAI
+347 ILAVISGLTTMI
-359 PGVINAFR
+359 PGVITAGQTLFQ
-367 TGIKSTEEKLKE
+367 SAEEKLQE
-379 LQQSIEDSKNQ
+379 LKSAIEDSKNQ
-390 ALLSKDELKTLT
+390 SLLSKDELKTLT
-402 DYEKKLKEAK
+402 DYEKKLKDAK

-433 DKYPQLITNIDD
+433 DKYPELITNITK
-445 EKNAIVELGD
+445 ENNKVVELGKT
-455 SYKYYKEQK
+455 YEKLKEQK
-464 EQAYFNDTIASAAK
+464 QSAYANDLTSAIATQLSGFNSGLYVYDALNLPSTDIDPKLKEVLGDAVNFYSYNPDATEYQFIEQVGNNKIDLKSLGGLITYFLNRNFIGGVPGADLEWKNTAFFHQDEIKTIKNSVSARTSLQKNYLRSYIGDISSLLDLDLTGFEIDAYTEQAFKRIQDLIKDKEPEEARQIVND
-478 TISARRDKD
+478 
-487 YRFDEA
+487 YA
-493 ASSIIPDSK
+493 ASVIQTGQFI
-502 SAYSERNLSAYLNY
+502 NLYEN
-516 QSIFEYFDEH
+516 E
-526 VGAMWGDYFKSLEE
+526 FK
-540 NDINGLTTRGVPRG
+540 DLTDK
-554 ILQEVYPDLDFE
+554 QKD
-566 AMSIEELQ
+566 AIEELSN
-574 QKAVEVLSTSSD
+574 KAAELST
-586 PLIQILNAIKNTASS
+586 
-601 YNDYV
+601 NDL
-606 KKSDRATYEN
+606 
-616 VVRNYASTKGI
+616 
-627 KMSDFEVSGYV
+627 
-638 DKIQA
+638 QA
-643 DIDKQIQGK
+643 
-652 DRKEAEP
+652 
-659 IIENFLK
+659 
-666 FQVMSGEVFTQY
+666 
-678 DNIFKDLNDKQKEL
+678 EL
-692 IDELGDK
+692 
-699 AATYSTNELRE
+699 
-710 KVVKIIGEDNPEII
+710 VKIVGEGNPELVA
-724 TAIMDYFASL
+724 AILDYFASL
-734 LEWTKEDFV
+734 LDWTKEDFKQALTERQTGTGRKAAFNNLDLMV
-743 EALRQRGG
+743 E
-751 AVSQSLIDN
+751 N
-760 LSTASQQKMI
+760 LSTASQQNLI
-770 GLMDK
+770 GLIDK
-775 AKDKDQKSA
+775 NASMGN
-784 YQVLYQGAA
+784 LYQ
-793 SITDSDLRRK
+793 SIYSNIAGIKDSDSRRK

-808 NSADLTSFTGIWE
+808 NNADLTSFTGIRDAMAE
-821 AKKSIEEFGQPEIF
+821 LNKLDLPE
-835 GNTLKALDNL
+835 GTLDATISSLNNL
-845 KDSIDVNFEI
+845 KDTIDINFETEVGSFVENLAKKTEQFN
-855 EMSSYIDSVT
+855 EMFQKI
-865 KKVDEF
+865 
-871 GELFSKMNKGL
+871 SKGVENVNTAL
-882 SLGDAMKRA
+882 NYADAMG
-891 EAMEVDFDEA
+891 VDFDKA
-901 FDFKEGKYFLK
+901 FSFRDGKYFLN
-912 DTFYDTF
+912 DEYYQAF
-919 ENYYLQLNEDMI
+919 EDYYLKLNQDMI
-931 KEMTDKARESGM
+931 DELVKRIQEDDNLTD
-943 KEEEIEKLT
+943 EEKNKYI
-952 QDLRRAA
+952 DNIVRAA
-959 QEYATYTVT
+959 KQSAAYTINAE
-968 SSLIEARNYMDLAG
+968 LLQARNYLAFG
-982 RDGFLKE
+982 ERDGILKE
-989 GVSIPDFISAVDSGD
+989 GASAKDFADAMKNGD
-1004 IKKALSLMTEEAAAI
+1004 IKKSLALMTDEARSTYANTLINQLSNDSTNLINSILDGMNSKSAAF
-1019 YGEAM
+1019 E
-1024 ITQLTDPKYG
+1024 
-1034 LLSSLISGISTGS
+1034 
-1047 SFKVTANQAELN
+1047 VTASSDVLN
-1059 SLKNNGFDIIAKTTD
+1059 ELKNNGFDIIAETEE
-1074 GAYIQL
+1074 GAFISI
-1080 NNIAEA
+1080 NNIADA
-1086 YKWIDLQLA
+1086 YAYLDQKLA
-1095 NGSFSPERYNELR
+1095 EGSFKPEDYNAIR
-1108 KNINATKFSAP
+1108 KTIADTKFSAP
-1119 IAKAL
+1119 VANAV
-1124 SSFDDIHRITEEEL
+1124 SSFEDIQRITEQEL
-1138 ENYADSI
+1138 IAYANSV
-1145 GISAKD
+1145 GVSAKD

-1157 RNEDGTY
+1157 KNADGTY
-1164 SASLTSLANAVY
+1164 RATLGGIKNAVY
-1176 KVGGSLADVGIDATI
+1176 GVGNSLADVGIDAQI
-1191 YVENLSTYIDNLS
+1191 YIENLTTYLDSLS
-1204 AMFDKALNG
+1204 AMFDKAING

-1242 LKSDQTEEFVNG
+1242 LKSDQTEEFVDG

-1308 KKQAEIA
+1308 KKQSEIA
-1315 QAYKKGDV
+1315 QAYKAGDV

-1355 DALQNGRLLKAES
+1355 DALQNGGLLKAES

-1407 EMALTE
+1407 EMVLTE

-1429 NANLTSFAREAQE
+1429 NANLVSFAREAQE

-1639 MVTMMGDDVLRTCGI
+1639 MVTMMGDDVLRSCGI

-1735 KLKGDK
+1735 KLKGNK
-1741 TELTAEDF
+1741 KELEADDF
-1749 MPIISEDPT
+1749 MPIISKEDPT

-1801 LDEADYELMASIA
+1801 LDEADREMMASIA

-1912 TNQLTGQLTTTLTTV
+1912 TNQLTGQLTTTVTTV
-1927 KDELNPAIEGAKT
+1927 TDELNPAIEEGKVAMD
-1940 NAQETQESVTSLGE
+1940 ETKATAEEVSETE
-1954 QSFDNFK
+1954 FDNLAK
-1961 ELKTDTERIRENLRR
+1961 AAEDTAKMAENLRKA
-1976 STIYA
+1976 SIYA
-1981 KQVNPRFKA
+1981 TEVKNSKKFQA
-1990 VAFDDGTG
+1990 TYFDDGT
-1998 GGKGTTGEKGH
+1998 
-2009 SGSSSDSTLPD
+2009 SGSIANSSSKHISTGGD
-2020 FSTIITDL
+2020 GSTVPNFDEIITDL
-2028 QTIYDKLKDIT
+2028 QSIYDKLKDIT
-2039 SNSNI
+2039 NNSKIMETIEN
-2044 VNTLE
+2044 
-2049 SLVKTLDA
+2049 LVKELDKF
-2057 LGKTI
+2057 GKSL

-2125 IDIESKKNNDHNRRG
+2125 IDVESKKNNDHNRRG

-2254 GGGGN
+2254 GGGGT

-2367 AKLLERNPK
+2367 AKLLERNPN
-2376 GEYVNA
+2376 GEYINA

-2435 LYDEYNEHLQS
+2435 LYDEYNEHMQS

-2599 GLLWQEVYEI
+2599 GLLWQEVYEM

-2790 VSGTDGKGQKIE
+2790 VSGIDGKGQKIE

-2890 NIEPGTI
+2890 NIDPGTI

>member
-1 MSKTASSASSV
+1 MKIL
-12 GASFE
+12 E
-17 NTTAIMATMQ
+17 I
-27 ESTRESSKNIGTAL
+27 L
-41 KSIISRYGELK
+41 
-52 SDPRSLMDSE
+52 
-62 GEELS
+62 
-67 LNKVDKALQSVGIT
+67 
-81 LQTAD
+81 
-86 GQFRDFDDVIIE
+86 
-98 LASHWKELD
+98 
-107 SISQRYIATVVAG
+107 
-120 NRQQSRLLAF
+120 QQSRLLAF

-232 VTHFSNGIEQ
+232 VTHFSNSIEQ

-248 QANSEIAADA
+248 QANSEIATDA
-258 QQKAKGVFA
+258 QKKAKGVFA
-267 QIADERYNQGGG
+267 TI
-279 LRGIWGA
+279 
-286 LKSGGTTTA
+286 KSEIQNKNAGKGSTTA
-295 AAGIAMSSLGAI
+295 TAAGVLASTLGGAI
-307 ASIRGLSDNNSTAS
+307 SAKSLFSSNKTAS
-321 AWKQGIGS
+321 GIGQM
-329 VFSGV
+329 V
-334 GSGLLTFSTTANP
+334 GSGA
-347 IFALISAITTAI
+347 SAVGAI
-359 PGVINAFR
+359 L
-367 TGIKSTEEKLKE
+367 TGIGTSMNPWLIALNAVIVGLPGLINGIRTLVGSTKEDLKE
-379 LQQSIEDSKNQ
+379 LQKNVEDSKNQ
-390 ALLSKDELKTLT
+390 SLLSKDELKTLT
-402 DYEKKLKEAK
+402 DYEKKLKDAK

-433 DKYPQLITNIDD
+433 DKYPELITNIDKENNRIVNLGKTYENLKKQKQDAYINDTTEAAASAMGAFKSTEYVWDYIYGGIDPEGFTNASAD
-445 EKNAIVELGD
+445 EKQLVQGMTRFYGLNPEATYEDYIRSVPKKSEEGQALRRLLMQSPINGHSFDTLDFSSEGLANAFQIDGHLNSALVERFKTLADRTRESFSPVRARQKSTALG
-455 SYKYYKEQK
+455 Y
-464 EQAYFNDTIASAAK
+464 
-478 TISARRDKD
+478 ISNV
-487 YRFDEA
+487 
-493 ASSIIPDSK
+493 SSLYDL
-502 SAYSERNLSAYLNY
+502 NLSSFEMDAYAEQLTDKVNEIINSTDNVEEAQKQIQDYLTSVIQTGQFLNTY
-516 QSIFEYFDEH
+516 SNIYKD
-526 VGAMWGDYFKSLEE
+526 
-540 NDINGLTTRGVPRG
+540 LTNK
-554 ILQEVYPDLDFE
+554 QKD
-566 AMSIEELQ
+566 AIEELES
-574 QKAVEVLSTSSD
+574 KAAELST
-586 PLIQILNAIKNTASS
+586 
-601 YNDYV
+601 ND
-606 KKSDRATYEN
+606 
-616 VVRNYASTKGI
+616 
-627 KMSDFEVSGYV
+627 
-638 DKIQA
+638 
-643 DIDKQIQGK
+643 
-652 DRKEAEP
+652 
-659 IIENFLK
+659 L
-666 FQVMSGEVFTQY
+666 
-678 DNIFKDLNDKQKEL
+678 QKEL
-692 IDELGDK
+692 I
-699 AATYSTNELRE
+699 
-710 KVVKIIGEDNPEII
+710 KIVGEDNPELVA
-724 TAIMDYFASL
+724 AILDYFASL
-734 LEWTKEDFV
+734 LDWTKEDFKQALTERQTGTGRKAAFNNLDLMV
-743 EALRQRGG
+743 E
-751 AVSQSLIDN
+751 N
-760 LSTASQQKMI
+760 LSTASQQNLI
-770 GLMDK
+770 GLIDK
-775 AKDKDQKSA
+775 NASMGN
-784 YQVLYQGAA
+784 LYQSIYSNIA
-793 SITDSDLRRK
+793 SIKDSDSRRK

-808 NSADLTSFTGIWE
+808 NNADLTSFTGIGGALAE
-821 AKKSIEEFGQPEIF
+821 LGKLDLPE
-835 GNTLKALDNL
+835 GTLDATISSLNNL
-845 KDSIDVNFEI
+845 KDTIDINFETEVGSFVENLAKKTEQFN
-855 EMSSYIDSVT
+855 EMFQKI
-865 KKVDEF
+865 
-871 GELFSKMNKGL
+871 SKGVENVNTAL
-882 SLGDAMKRA
+882 NYADAMG
-891 EAMEVDFDEA
+891 VDFDKA
-901 FDFKEGKYFLK
+901 FSFRDGKYFLN
-912 DTFYDTF
+912 DEYYQAF
-919 ENYYLQLNEDMI
+919 EDYYLKLNQDMI
-931 KEMTDKARESGM
+931 DELVKRIQEDDNLTD
-943 KEEEIEKLT
+943 EEKNKYI
-952 QDLRRAA
+952 DNIVRAA
-959 QEYATYTVT
+959 KQSAAYTINAE
-968 SSLIEARNYMDLAG
+968 LLQARNYLAFG
-982 RDGFLKE
+982 KRDGILKE
-989 GVSIPDFISAVDSGD
+989 GASAQDFADAMKNSD
-1004 IKKALSLMTEEAAAI
+1004 IKKSLALMTDEAISTYANTLI
-1019 YGEAM
+1019 S
-1024 ITQLTDPKYG
+1024 Q
-1034 LLSSLISGISTGS
+1034 LSSNSTNLINSILDGINSKS
-1047 SFKVTANQAELN
+1047 AAFEVTAGSDVLN
-1059 SLKNNGFDIIAKTTD
+1059 ELKNNGFDIIAETEE
-1074 GAYIQL
+1074 GAFISI
-1080 NNIAEA
+1080 NNIADA
-1086 YKWIDLQLA
+1086 YAYLDQKLA
-1095 NGSFSPERYNELR
+1095 EGSFKPEDYNAIR
-1108 KNINATKFSAP
+1108 KTIADTKFSAP
-1119 IAKAL
+1119 VANAV
-1124 SSFDDIHRITEEEL
+1124 SSFEDIQRITEQEL
-1138 ENYADSI
+1138 IAYADSV
-1145 GISAKD
+1145 GVSAKD

-1157 RNEDGTY
+1157 KNADGTY
-1164 SASLTSLANAVY
+1164 RATLGGIKNAVY
-1176 KVGGSLADVGIDATI
+1176 GVGNSLADVGIDAQI
-1191 YVENLSTYIDNLS
+1191 YIENLTTYLDSLS

-1242 LKSDQTEEFVNG
+1242 LKSDQTEEFVDG

-1289 LSDNGNYLEALQV
+1289 LSNNGNYLEALQV

-1315 QAYKKGDV
+1315 QAYKRGDV

-1355 DALQNGRLLKAES
+1355 DALQNGGLLKAES

-1407 EMALTE
+1407 EMVLTE

-1429 NANLTSFAREAQE
+1429 NANLVSFAREAQE

-1766 QKEAVEAVSKFAG
+1766 QKEAVEAVSKFSD

-1801 LDEADYELMASIA
+1801 LDKADYELMASIA

-1981 KQVNPRFKA
+1981 KQVKPGFRA

-2009 SGSSSDSTLPD
+2009 SSSSSDSTLPD

-2039 SNSNI
+2039 SNSDI

-2062 SSIPAAKASNEMKVL
+2062 SSIPASAASDQMKIL
-2077 QASISALR
+2077 AASIRALR
-2085 SKAITLGAT
+2085 SKVVTLGA
-2094 IILKVQATG
+2094 KVSLRVVVTG
-2103 AIRGSIDTIRGNV
+2103 TTQKVIGNIQQDLGTGRPNYGPGI
-2116 SSGRGGFTA
+2116 SSNA
-2125 IDIESKKNNDHNRRG
+2125 ASA
-2140 LSKGTLMGEL
+2140 KGTLMGEL

-2254 GGGGN
+2254 GGGGT

-2313 KQQKAYSDLAR
+2313 KQQKAYSELAR

-2367 AKLLERNPK
+2367 AKLLERNPN

-2435 LYDEYNEHLQS
+2435 LYDEYNEHMQS

-2599 GLLWQEVYEI
+2599 GLLWQEVYEM

-2890 NIEPGTI
+2890 NIDPGTI

>member
-1 MSKTASSASSV
+1 M
-12 GASFE
+12 
-17 NTTAIMATMQ
+17 
-27 ESTRESSKNIGTAL
+27 
-41 KSIISRYGELK
+41 
-52 SDPRSLMDSE
+52 
-62 GEELS
+62 
-67 LNKVDKALQSVGIT
+67 
-81 LQTAD
+81 
-86 GQFRDFDDVIIE
+86 
-98 LASHWKELD
+98 
-107 SISQRYIATVVAG
+107 VAG

-214 LAQIGVI
+214 LAQIGNIVI
-221 VKSLKTAATLM
+221 ALKRTATLM

-242 IKAKFK
+242 IKANFK
-248 QANSEIAADA
+248 QANTEIANDA
-258 QQKAKGVFA
+258 VQKAKGVFA
-267 QIADERYNQGGG
+267 QIKAEKNQYGSYVKAAKAGG
-279 LRGIWGA
+279 
-286 LKSGGTTTA
+286 STTA
-295 AAGIAMSSLGAI
+295 TTVGTIASALGATITASSLFT
-307 ASIRGLSDNNSTAS
+307 SNNKA
-321 AWKQGIGS
+321 
-329 VFSGV
+329 SGV
-334 GSGLLTFSTTANP
+334 GQIAGSAISSAGSVALGIATKAHP
-347 IFALISAITTAI
+347 ALIAISALIQLL
-359 PGVINAFR
+359 PGLIN
-367 TGIKSTEEKLKE
+367 GIKTLAGSAEESLKE
-379 LQQSIEDSKNQ
+379 LKQSMEDSKNQ
-390 ALLSKDELKTLT
+390 TLLSKDELRTLT

-418 VEAKQEYYNLMNEIA
+418 AEAKREYYDLMNEIVE
-433 DKYPQLITNIDD
+433 KYPELLTKIDD
-445 EKNAIVELGD
+445 ENHRIVELGT
-455 SYKYYKEQK
+455 SYERLKKQK
-464 EQAYFNDTIASAAK
+464 QSAYVSNLTAS
-478 TISARRDKD
+478 T
-487 YRFDEA
+487 A
-493 ASSIIPDSK
+493 ASLGSFTNADYTWEYLYGGAVPKGITESEKKIAKQITEISVNLPDTS
-502 SAYSERNLSAYLNY
+502 YEQMLEYLNY
-516 QSIFEYFDEH
+516 SGGPLNEFLSQYGTT
-526 VGAMWGDYFKSLEE
+526 GASPFASDK
-540 NDINGLTTRGVPRG
+540 DIIKMYQGAKASGKNMGG
-554 ILQEVYPDLDFE
+554 FSK
-566 AMSIEELQ
+566 MEELIDS
-574 QKAVEVLSTSSD
+574 ARNNVNIV
-586 PLIQILNAIKNTASS
+586 NN
-601 YNDYV
+601 
-606 KKSDRATYEN
+606 KK
-616 VVRNYASTKGI
+616 
-627 KMSDFEVSGYV
+627 
-638 DKIQA
+638 QA
-643 DIDKQIQGK
+643 DILNYIGDLSEINDLNLTSFEKKLYTQEILK
-652 DRKEAEP
+652 RSNELTKNATSAEEATKIYQDYLTAFVESGR
-659 IIENFLK
+659 FLDDI
-666 FQVMSGEVFTQY
+666 
-678 DNIFKDLNDKQKEL
+678 DNIYKDLTDKQKKEL
-692 IDELGDK
+692 
-699 AATYSTNELRE
+699 
-710 KVVKIIGEDNPEII
+710 
-724 TAIMDYFASL
+724 SL
-734 LEWTKEDFV
+734 LEREMSDLSQKDITERLIEIVGADNQEIIDAFLDYCESSLDWTTEDFI
-743 EALRQRGG
+743 ESLRQRRG
-751 AVSQSLIDN
+751 ARGEIRQSLADN
-760 LSTASQQKMI
+760 LSVASQQKMI

-775 AKDKDQKSA
+775 AKNDKQKYG
-784 YQVLYQGAA
+784 YQDIYYRAA
-793 SITDSDLRRK
+793 SITDSDSRRK
-803 AENVL
+803 VENVL
-808 NSADLTSFTGIWE
+808 NSADLTSFTGIGYAMAE
-821 AKKSIEEFGQPEIF
+821 LNKLDLPE
-835 GNTLKALDNL
+835 GTLDATLNSLNNL
-845 KDSIDVNFEI
+845 KDTIDINFETEVGSFVENLANKTEQFN
-855 EMSSYIDSVT
+855 EMFQKI
-865 KKVDEF
+865 
-871 GELFSKMNKGL
+871 SKGVENVSTAL
-882 SLGDAMKRA
+882 NYADAMG
-891 EAMEVDFDEA
+891 VDFDKA
-901 FDFKEGKYFLK
+901 FSFRDGKYFLN
-912 DTFYDTF
+912 DEYYQAF
-919 ENYYLQLNEDMI
+919 EDYYLKLNQDMVDELVKRIQEDDNL
-931 KEMTDKARESGM
+931 TD
-943 KEEEIEKLT
+943 EEKNKYI
-952 QDLRRAA
+952 DNIVRAA
-959 QEYATYTVT
+959 KQSAAYTINAE
-968 SSLIEARNYMDLAG
+968 LLQARNYLAFG
-982 RDGFLKE
+982 ERDGILKE
-989 GVSIPDFISAVDSGD
+989 GASAKDFADAMKNGD
-1004 IKKALSLMTEEAAAI
+1004 IKKSLALMTDEAISTYANTLI
-1019 YGEAM
+1019 N
-1024 ITQLTDPKYG
+1024 Q
-1034 LLSSLISGISTGS
+1034 LSSSNTNLINTILDGMNSKSAA
-1047 SFKVTANQAELN
+1047 FEVTASSDVLN
-1059 SLKNNGFDIIAKTTD
+1059 ELKNNGFDIIAETEN
-1074 GAYIQL
+1074 GAFVSI
-1080 NNIAEA
+1080 NNIVEA
-1086 YKWIDLQLA
+1086 YAYLDQMLA
-1095 NGSFSPERYNELR
+1095 KGNYKPEDYNAIR
-1108 KNINATKFSAP
+1108 KTIADTKFSAP
-1119 IAKAL
+1119 VANAV
-1124 SSFDDIHRITEEEL
+1124 SSFEDIQRITEQEL
-1138 ENYADSI
+1138 IAYADSV
-1145 GISAKD
+1145 GVSAKD

-1157 RNEDGTY
+1157 KNADGTY
-1164 SASLTSLANAVY
+1164 RATLGGIKNAVY
-1176 KVGGSLADVGIDATI
+1176 GVGDSLADVGIDAQI
-1191 YVENLSTYIDNLS
+1191 YIENLTTYLDSLS
-1204 AMFDKALNG
+1204 ALFDKALNG

-1224 SRGKSITELF
+1224 SQGKSITELF

-1242 LKSDQTEEFVNG
+1242 LKSEQTDEFVNG
-1254 YLQSILDGLEAYGVE
+1254 YLQSILDGLEAYGTE
-1269 ISNELRDEAT
+1269 INDKVREEALT
-1279 KAAKEQAASA
+1279 AAKEQAASA
-1289 LSDNGNYLEALQV
+1289 LSDSGNYLEALQV

-1323 NKLRELTKGFD
+1323 DTLRELTKGFD
-1334 ISGNIIDAM
+1334 TSGNIIDAM

-1355 DALQNGRLLKAES
+1355 DALQNGGLLKAES

-1407 EMALTE
+1407 EMVLTE

-1522 ISASIVLTNL
+1522 ISASIVLTSL

-1551 KIEELEKELANPKVS
+1551 KIEKLEEELANPKVS

-1639 MVTMMGDDVLRTCGI
+1639 MVTMMGDDVLRSCGI

-1735 KLKGDK
+1735 KLKGNK
-1741 TELTAEDF
+1741 KELEADDF
-1749 MPIISEDPT
+1749 MPIISKEDPT

-1801 LDEADYELMASIA
+1801 LNEADREMMASIA

-1912 TNQLTGQLTTTLTTV
+1912 TNQLTEQLTTTLTTV

-1981 KQVNPRFKA
+1981 KQVKPGFRA

-2009 SGSSSDSTLPD
+2009 SSSSSDSTLPD

-2039 SNSNI
+2039 SNSDI

-2125 IDIESKKNNDHNRRG
+2125 TDIESKKNNDRNRG
-2140 LSKGTLMGEL
+2140 FSKGTLMGEL

-2254 GGGGN
+2254 GGGGT

-2599 GLLWQEVYEI
+2599 GLLWQEVYEM

-2685 AYSEGYAKG
+2685 AYSEGYAQG

-2876 ASGGSNITIEHAEV
+2876 ANGGSNITIEHAEV

>member
-1 MSKTASSASSV
+1 
-12 GASFE
+12 
-17 NTTAIMATMQ
+17 
-27 ESTRESSKNIGTAL
+27 
-41 KSIISRYGELK
+41 
-52 SDPRSLMDSE
+52 MDSE

-154 SLKTMDSITTKWTQ
+154 SLKTMDSITTKWAQ

-232 VTHFSNGIEQ
+232 VTHFSNGIEE

-248 QANSEIAADA
+248 QANTEVANDA
-258 QQKAKGVFA
+258 QKKAKGVFA
-267 QIADERYNQGGG
+267 TIKNEISEGKTGKG
-279 LRGIWGA
+279 
-286 LKSGGTTTA
+286 
-295 AAGIAMSSLGAI
+295 
-307 ASIRGLSDNNSTAS
+307 
-321 AWKQGIGS
+321 
-329 VFSGV
+329 
-334 GSGLLTFSTTANP
+334 STTA
-347 IFALISAITTAI
+347 TAI
-359 PGVINAFR
+359 GTMAATAGAVVSATSLASSDRKKSGKGQIAGAALSGAGTLLMALGTSMNPLLAVLTTIMTILPGIIS
-367 TGIKSTEEKLKE
+367 GIQTLNQSAEEKLSDLKE
-379 LQQSIEDSKNQ
+379 SIEETRNQ
-390 ALLSKDELKTLT
+390 SLLSKDELKTLT
-402 DYEKKLKEAK
+402 DYKKKLEEAK
-412 AAQYDS
+412 EAQYDNAES
-418 VEAKQEYYNLMNEIA
+418 KKEYINLMNEIA
-433 DKYPQLITNIDD
+433 DKYPQLIRGMDSENNYVVALGKSYETLYNNKKLAYTEDLTTAAATQMAAYSDPTYMRDAIMPSYYQEDAVVKVGNIYSEKVTESQQKHNLDLMMKYIMDNLIEANPYGAFNYMYDEGSGAGIRTLYTEEGNGQVLTPEFIDTFNLLKSGYSSMISNRENYLSQYVSNLSTVMNWDLSSFEISGYTKQMIEELNPLLEGKEREEAEKILDDWLSTYVSTGAFLNKYNNIYSDLNSKQKEDINKLETQVAQYSTDDYEKQIIEIIGEQDD
-445 EKNAIVELGD
+445 EIIEALIEHRKHLLDWNSEDFEKGLAKRKNSVL
-455 SYKYYKEQK
+455 
-464 EQAYFNDTIASAAK
+464 
-478 TISARRDKD
+478 D
-487 YRFDEA
+487 YNLL
-493 ASSIIPDSK
+493 
-502 SAYSERNLSAYLNY
+502 ERNLS
-516 QSIFEYFDEH
+516 
-526 VGAMWGDYFKSLEE
+526 
-540 NDINGLTTRGVPRG
+540 P
-554 ILQEVYPDLDFE
+554 
-566 AMSIEELQ
+566 
-574 QKAVEVLSTSSD
+574 
-586 PLIQILNAIKNTASS
+586 
-601 YNDYV
+601 
-606 KKSDRATYEN
+606 
-616 VVRNYASTKGI
+616 
-627 KMSDFEVSGYV
+627 
-638 DKIQA
+638 
-643 DIDKQIQGK
+643 
-652 DRKEAEP
+652 
-659 IIENFLK
+659 
-666 FQVMSGEVFTQY
+666 
-678 DNIFKDLNDKQKEL
+678 
-692 IDELGDK
+692 
-699 AATYSTNELRE
+699 
-710 KVVKIIGEDNPEII
+710 
-724 TAIMDYFASL
+724 
-734 LEWTKEDFV
+734 
-743 EALRQRGG
+743 
-751 AVSQSLIDN
+751 
-760 LSTASQQKMI
+760 ASQQKFL
-770 GLMDK
+770 GLLDK
-775 AKDKDQKSA
+775 ENGAEKYYSDIYS
-784 YQVLYQGAA
+784 QVA
-793 SITDSDLRRK
+793 SIADSDSRRK
-803 AENVL
+803 VENVL
-808 NSADLTSFTGIWE
+808 NNADLTSFTGIGYAMAE
-821 AKKSIEEFGQPEIF
+821 LNKLDLPE
-835 GNTLKALDNL
+835 GTLDATLNSLNNL
-845 KDSIDVNFEI
+845 KDTIDINFETEVGSFVENLANKTEQFN
-855 EMSSYIDSVT
+855 EMFQKI
-865 KKVDEF
+865 
-871 GELFSKMNKGL
+871 SKGVENVSTAL
-882 SLGDAMKRA
+882 NYADAMG
-891 EAMEVDFDEA
+891 VDFDKA
-901 FDFKEGKYFLK
+901 FSFRDGKYFLN
-912 DTFYDTF
+912 DEYYQAF
-919 ENYYLQLNEDMI
+919 EDYYLKLNQDMVDELVKRIQEDDNL
-931 KEMTDKARESGM
+931 TD
-943 KEEEIEKLT
+943 EEKNKYI
-952 QDLRRAA
+952 DNIVRAA
-959 QEYATYTVT
+959 KQSAAYTINAE
-968 SSLIEARNYMDLAG
+968 LLQARNYLAFG
-982 RDGFLKE
+982 ERDGILKE
-989 GVSIPDFISAVDSGD
+989 RASAKDFADAMKNGD
-1004 IKKALSLMTEEAAAI
+1004 IKKSLALMTDEARSTYANTLI
-1019 YGEAM
+1019 
-1024 ITQLTDPKYG
+1024 D
-1034 LLSSLISGISTGS
+1034 LLSGDNTNLINTILDGMNSKSAA
-1047 SFKVTANQAELN
+1047 FEVTASSDVLN
-1059 SLKNNGFDIIAKTTD
+1059 ELKNNGFDIIAETEN
-1074 GAYIQL
+1074 GAFVSI
-1080 NNIAEA
+1080 NNIVEA
-1086 YKWIDLQLA
+1086 YAYLDQMLA
-1095 NGSFSPERYNELR
+1095 KGNYKPEDYNAIR
-1108 KNINATKFSAP
+1108 KTITDTKFSAP
-1119 IAKAL
+1119 VANAV
-1124 SSFDDIHRITEEEL
+1124 SSFEDIQRITEQEL
-1138 ENYADSI
+1138 IAYADSV
-1145 GISAKD
+1145 GVSAKD

-1157 RNEDGTY
+1157 KNADGTY
-1164 SASLTSLANAVY
+1164 RATLGGIKNAVY
-1176 KVGGSLADVGIDATI
+1176 GVGNSLADVGIDAQI
-1191 YVENLSTYIDNLS
+1191 YIENLTTYLDSLS
-1204 AMFDKALNG
+1204 ALFDKALNG

-1224 SRGKSITELF
+1224 SQGKSITELF

-1242 LKSDQTEEFVNG
+1242 LKSEQTEEFVNG
-1254 YLQSILDGLEAYGVE
+1254 YLQSILDGLEAYGTE
-1269 ISNELRDEAT
+1269 INDKVREEALT
-1279 KAAKEQAASA
+1279 AAKEQAASA

-1315 QAYKKGDV
+1315 QAYKQGDV

-1407 EMALTE
+1407 EMASTE

-1639 MVTMMGDDVLRTCGI
+1639 MVTMMGDDVLRSCGI

-1735 KLKGDK
+1735 KLKGNK
-1741 TELTAEDF
+1741 KELEADDF
-1749 MPIISEDPT
+1749 MPIISKEDPT

-1801 LDEADYELMASIA
+1801 LDEADREMMASIA

-1912 TNQLTGQLTTTLTTV
+1912 TNQLTGQLTTTITTV
-1927 KDELNPAIEGAKT
+1927 KDELNPAIEGVKT

-1961 ELKTDTERIRENLRR
+1961 ELKKDTERIRENMRR

-1981 KQVNPRFKA
+1981 KQVNPGFKA
-1990 VAFDDGTG
+1990 IAFDDGTG
-1998 GGKGTTGEKGH
+1998 GGKGATGEKGH
-2009 SGSSSDSTLPD
+2009 SGSSSGSTLPD

-2039 SNSNI
+2039 SNSDI

-2062 SSIPAAKASNEMKVL
+2062 SSIPASAASDQMKIL
-2077 QASISALR
+2077 AASIRALR
-2085 SKAITLGAT
+2085 SKVVTLGA
-2094 IILKVQATG
+2094 KVSLRVVVTG
-2103 AIRGSIDTIRGNV
+2103 TTQKVIGNIQQYLGTGRQNYGPEY
-2116 SSGRGGFTA
+2116 SSNA
-2125 IDIESKKNNDHNRRG
+2125 ASA
-2140 LSKGTLMGEL
+2140 KGTLMGEL

-2216 ASAAEALQELINIRA
+2216 ASAEEALQELINIRA

-2254 GGGGN
+2254 GGGGT

-2599 GLLWQEVYEI
+2599 GLLWQEVYEM

>member
-1 MSKTASSASSV
+1 M
-12 GASFE
+12 
-17 NTTAIMATMQ
+17 
-27 ESTRESSKNIGTAL
+27 
-41 KSIISRYGELK
+41 
-52 SDPRSLMDSE
+52 
-62 GEELS
+62 
-67 LNKVDKALQSVGIT
+67 
-81 LQTAD
+81 
-86 GQFRDFDDVIIE
+86 
-98 LASHWKELD
+98 
-107 SISQRYIATVVAG
+107 VAG

-214 LAQIGVI
+214 LAQIGNIVI
-221 VKSLKTAATLM
+221 ALKRAATLM
-232 VTHFSNGIEQ
+232 VTHFSSGIEQ
-242 IKAKFK
+242 IKTNFK
-248 QANSEIAADA
+248 QANTEIANDA
-258 QQKAKGVFA
+258 VQKAKGVFA
-267 QIADERYNQGGG
+267 QIKAEKNQYGSVVKAATTKG
-279 LRGIWGA
+279 
-286 LKSGGTTTA
+286 STTA
-295 AAGIAMSSLGAI
+295 TAVGTVASTLGAAI
-307 ASIRGLSDNNSTAS
+307 TAGSLFTSNNKA
-321 AWKQGIGS
+321 
-329 VFSGV
+329 SGV
-334 GSGLLTFSTTANP
+334 GQIAGGAISSAGSIALGIATKVHP
-347 IFALISAITTAI
+347 ALIAISALIQFL
-359 PGVINAFR
+359 PGLINGIR
-367 TGIKSTEEKLKE
+367 TLVGSAEESLKE
-379 LQQSIEDSKNQ
+379 LKQSMEDSKNQ
-390 ALLSKDELKTLT
+390 TLLSKDELRTLT

-418 VEAKQEYYNLMNEIA
+418 AEAKQEYYNLMNEVVE
-433 DKYPQLITNIDD
+433 KYPELLTKIDD
-445 EKNAIVELGD
+445 ENHKIVELGT
-455 SYKYYKEQK
+455 SYERLKKQKQSAYVSNLTASTATSLGSFTNADYTWEYLYGGAVPKGLSEQEK
-464 EQAYFNDTIASAAK
+464 KIAKQITELSVTHPDYSYEQILEALNYFGGPLNEFLAQYGTTGATPFASDKDIIEMYRGTKASGK
-478 TISARRDKD
+478 NMGGFSKMEKLIDSARNNVNIINNKKQADILNYVGDLSEINDLNLTGFEKDLYTQEILKRSNELTKNATSAEEATKIYQDYLTAFVESGRFLDDIDNIYTDLTDKQKKELSSLEGEISNLSQKD
-487 YRFDEA
+487 ITKKLIEIVGADNQEVIEA
-493 ASSIIPDSK
+493 FL
-502 SAYSERNLSAYLNY
+502 AYCENSLDWTTEDFVNSLIQRRGARGEIRQSLVDNLSA
-516 QSIFEYFDEH
+516 
-526 VGAMWGDYFKSLEE
+526 
-540 NDINGLTTRGVPRG
+540 
-554 ILQEVYPDLDFE
+554 
-566 AMSIEELQ
+566 
-574 QKAVEVLSTSSD
+574 
-586 PLIQILNAIKNTASS
+586 
-601 YNDYV
+601 
-606 KKSDRATYEN
+606 
-616 VVRNYASTKGI
+616 
-627 KMSDFEVSGYV
+627 
-638 DKIQA
+638 
-643 DIDKQIQGK
+643 
-652 DRKEAEP
+652 
-659 IIENFLK
+659 
-666 FQVMSGEVFTQY
+666 
-678 DNIFKDLNDKQKEL
+678 
-692 IDELGDK
+692 
-699 AATYSTNELRE
+699 
-710 KVVKIIGEDNPEII
+710 
-724 TAIMDYFASL
+724 
-734 LEWTKEDFV
+734 
-743 EALRQRGG
+743 
-751 AVSQSLIDN
+751 
-760 LSTASQQKMI
+760 ASQQKMI

-775 AKDKDQKSA
+775 AKNDKQKYA
-784 YQVLYQGAA
+784 VQDTYYRA
-793 SITDSDLRRK
+793 SLIEDSDARRK
-803 AENVL
+803 VENII
-808 NSADLTSFTGIWE
+808 NNADLTSFTGIGDAMAE
-821 AKKSIEEFGQPEIF
+821 LNKLDLPE
-835 GNTLKALDNL
+835 GTLDATLKSLNNL
-845 KDSIDVNFEI
+845 KDTIDINFETEIGSFI
-855 EMSSYIDSVT
+855 ENLG
-865 KKVDEF
+865 KKTEQFNEMFQKIGKGVEN
-871 GELFSKMNKGL
+871 FSTALNYA
-882 SLGDAMKRA
+882 DAMD
-891 EAMEVDFDEA
+891 VDFDKA
-901 FDFKEGKYFLK
+901 FSFRDGKYFLN
-912 DTFYDTF
+912 DEYYQAF
-919 ENYYLQLNEDMI
+919 EDYYFKLNQDMVDELVKRIQEDDDLTTEEKNKYI
-931 KEMTDKARESGM
+931 DNILRAARES
-943 KEEEIEKLT
+943 
-952 QDLRRAA
+952 AA
-959 QEYATYTVT
+959 YTVNAE
-968 SSLIEARNYMDLAG
+968 LLQARNYLAFG
-982 RDGFLKE
+982 ERDDILKE
-989 GVSIPDFISAVDSGD
+989 GTSAQDFADAMKKGD
-1004 IKKALSLMTEEAAAI
+1004 IKKSLALMTDEARSTYANTLI
-1019 YGEAM
+1019 
-1024 ITQLTDPKYG
+1024 D
-1034 LLSSLISGISTGS
+1034 LLSGDNTNLINSILDGMNSKSAAFEITAS
-1047 SFKVTANQAELN
+1047 SDVLN
-1059 SLKNNGFDIIAKTTD
+1059 ELKNNGFDIIAETEN
-1074 GAYIQL
+1074 GAFVSI
-1080 NNIAEA
+1080 NNIADA
-1086 YKWIDLQLA
+1086 YAYLDQKLA
-1095 NGSFSPERYNELR
+1095 EGSFKPEDYNAIR
-1108 KNINATKFSAP
+1108 KTIADTKFSAP
-1119 IAKAL
+1119 VANAV
-1124 SSFDDIHRITEEEL
+1124 SSFEDIHRITEQEL
-1138 ENYADSI
+1138 IAYADSV
-1145 GISAKD
+1145 GVSAKD
-1151 LEAAMT
+1151 LEAAMAK
-1157 RNEDGTY
+1157 NADGTY
-1164 SASLTSLANAVY
+1164 RATLGGIKNAVY
-1176 KVGGSLADVGIDATI
+1176 GVGNSLADVGIDAQTYI
-1191 YVENLSTYIDNLS
+1191 ENLTTYLDSLS
-1204 AMFDKALNG
+1204 ALFDKAING

-1224 SRGKSITELF
+1224 SQGKSITELF

-1242 LKSDQTEEFVNG
+1242 LKSDQTEEFVDG

-1269 ISNELRDEAT
+1269 INNDVRDEAT

-1323 NKLRELTKGFD
+1323 NTLRELTKGFD

-1355 DALQNGRLLKAES
+1355 DALQNGGLLKAES
-1368 GTRDIYQRLAQN
+1368 GTRDIYSRLAQN

-1407 EMALTE
+1407 EMVMTE
-1413 DQLADLITSN
+1413 DQLADTISSN

-1429 NANLTSFAREAQE
+1429 NANLASFAREVQE

-1447 TGKVRNAWLDSINSI
+1447 TGKVRNAWLDGINSI
-1462 FSDTS
+1462 FTDAT
-1467 GRISNG
+1467 GRIANG
-1473 IKGSASANDIGTLEK
+1473 INGSASANDISTLEK
-1488 QFGFGISYSRTEEG
+1488 QFGFNISYKRTEEG
-1502 FKIKQESLNQMYN
+1502 FKIKQDSLNQIYN
-1515 TLKSIDD
+1515 TLLLIDN
-1522 ISASIVLTNL
+1522 ISASVALKEMV
-1532 ISSAMESEES
+1532 SSAMESEEA

-1551 KIEELEKELANPKVS
+1551 KIEKIEKELANPKIS

-1579 AQGIYNTL
+1579 AQGIYDTL

-1595 FMKKDLPSGYDEPL
+1595 FMDRSLPSGYDEPL

-1624 DDYKKGYVTIQDFTN
+1624 DSYKKGYVTVQDFTN
-1639 MVTMMGDDVLRTCGI
+1639 MITMMGDDVLRSCGI
-1654 FNDDISTSA
+1654 FNDNISTSA
-1663 DLLLAANNAITRVD
+1663 DLLLAANSAITRVD
-1677 GEVMVDLSQ
+1677 GEVVVDLSQ

-1779 DLILKCGITLR
+1779 DLMLKCGITIR

-1801 LDEADYELMASIA
+1801 LDEADREMMASIA
-1814 NALSKTDW
+1814 NALDKEDW
-1822 VGMTGETAR
+1822 VGMTGETAK

-1891 EQVTVSL
+1891 EQATVSL

-1905 AGDDEDL
+1905 AGDNEEL
-1912 TNQLTGQLTTTLTTV
+1912 ANQLTQQLTTTVTTV
-1927 KDELNPAIEGAKT
+1927 TDELNPAIEEGKTGMEDTKTAADEVAETEFNNLTKAAEDTAKI
-1940 NAQETQESVTSLGE
+1940 A
-1954 QSFDNFK
+1954 
-1961 ELKTDTERIRENLRR
+1961 ENLRKA
-1976 STIYA
+1976 SIYA
-1981 KQVNPRFKA
+1981 TEVKNSKKFQA
-1990 VAFDDGTG
+1990 TYFDDGTG
-1998 GGKGTTGEKGH
+1998 GSTAN
-2009 SGSSSDSTLPD
+2009 SSSGKHVSTGGD
-2020 FSTIITDL
+2020 GSTVPNFDEIITDL
-2028 QTIYDKLKDIT
+2028 QSIYDKLKDIT
-2039 SNSNI
+2039 DNSKI
-2044 VNTLE
+2044 VETIEN
-2049 SLVKTLDA
+2049 LVKELDKF
-2057 LGKTI
+2057 GKSL

-2085 SKAITLGAT
+2085 SKAITLGA
-2094 IILKVQATG
+2094 KVSLRVVVTG
-2103 AIRGSIDTIRGNV
+2103 TTQKVIGEIKQDLGTGRQNYGPGIRGVTK
-2116 SSGRGGFTA
+2116 A
-2125 IDIESKKNNDHNRRG
+2125 
-2140 LSKGTLMGEL
+2140 KGTLMGEL
-2150 GPELVVSGGRY
+2150 GPELVVSNGRY

-2254 GGGGN
+2254 GGGN

-2304 LEKELGLLR
+2304 LEKELGFLR

-2324 LQKDYYDKR
+2324 LQKDYYDRR

-2367 AKLLERNPK
+2367 AKLQERNPK
-2376 GEYVNA
+2376 GDYVNA

-2435 LYDEYNEHLQS
+2435 LYDEYNDHLQN

-2453 QNELLQEYIDNQLT
+2453 QNELLQEYIDNQLA

-2484 DKLQDEKDALEKAS
+2484 DKLQDEKDALEDAS
-2498 QNYIDGLNKALK
+2498 DKYIEGLNQALK

-2515 YNSNQDAA
+2515 YNRNQDAA

-2542 SEIKSLQDQI
+2542 SEIKSLKDQI
-2552 DNRLKDDYFN
+2552 DSRLKDDYFD

-2599 GLLWQEVYEI
+2599 GLLWQEVYEM

-2621 IEEYTKSYRENSA
+2621 IEEYTKSYRENSN

-2647 LQQWDA
+2647 LQEWDA

-2685 AYSEGYAKG
+2685 AYSEGYASG

-2704 AVFDAALNGGKKPS
+2704 AIFDAALNGGKKPS
-2718 TTPST
+2718 TTPSA
-2723 GDNSGSTTPTPA
+2723 GDSGSTTPTPA

-2757 DTYDTKTKGFVV
+2757 DTYNTKTKGFVV

-2855 YSLKST
+2855 YSLKSA
-2861 VEAIESMTKSLSNLQ
+2861 VEAIESMTKSLSGLQ
-2876 ASGGSNITIEHAEV
+2876 AGGGSNITIEHAEV

>member
-1 MSKTASSASSV
+1 
-12 GASFE
+12 
-17 NTTAIMATMQ
+17 
-27 ESTRESSKNIGTAL
+27 
-41 KSIISRYGELK
+41 
-52 SDPRSLMDSE
+52 MDSE

-214 LAQIGVI
+214 LAQIGNIVI
-221 VKSLKTAATLM
+221 ALKRTATLM

-242 IKAKFK
+242 IKANFK
-248 QANSEIAADA
+248 RANTEIANDA
-258 QQKAKGVFA
+258 VQKAKGVFA
-267 QIADERYNQGGG
+267 QIKAEKNQYGSYVKAAKAGG
-279 LRGIWGA
+279 
-286 LKSGGTTTA
+286 STTA
-295 AAGIAMSSLGAI
+295 TTVGTIASTLGATITASSLFT
-307 ASIRGLSDNNSTAS
+307 SNNKA
-321 AWKQGIGS
+321 
-329 VFSGV
+329 SGV
-334 GSGLLTFSTTANP
+334 GQIAGSAISSAGSVALGIATKAHP
-347 IFALISAITTAI
+347 ALIAISALIQLL
-359 PGVINAFR
+359 PGLINGIR
-367 TGIKSTEEKLKE
+367 TLAGSAEKSLKE
-379 LQQSIEDSKNQ
+379 LKQSMEDSKNQ
-390 ALLSKDELKTLT
+390 TLLSKDELRTLT

-418 VEAKQEYYNLMNEIA
+418 AEAKREYYDLMNEIVE
-433 DKYPQLITNIDD
+433 KYPELLTKIDD
-445 EKNAIVELGD
+445 ENHRIVELGT
-455 SYKYYKEQK
+455 SYERLKKQK
-464 EQAYFNDTIASAAK
+464 QSAYVSNLTAS
-478 TISARRDKD
+478 T
-487 YRFDEA
+487 A
-493 ASSIIPDSK
+493 ASLGSFTNADYTWEYLYGGAVPKGITGTEKKIAKQITEISVNLPDTS
-502 SAYSERNLSAYLNY
+502 YEQMLEYLNY
-516 QSIFEYFDEH
+516 SGGPLNEFLSQYGTT
-526 VGAMWGDYFKSLEE
+526 GASPFASDK
-540 NDINGLTTRGVPRG
+540 DIIKMYQGAKASGKNMGG
-554 ILQEVYPDLDFE
+554 FSK
-566 AMSIEELQ
+566 MEELIDS
-574 QKAVEVLSTSSD
+574 ARNNVNIV
-586 PLIQILNAIKNTASS
+586 NN
-601 YNDYV
+601 
-606 KKSDRATYEN
+606 KK
-616 VVRNYASTKGI
+616 
-627 KMSDFEVSGYV
+627 
-638 DKIQA
+638 QA
-643 DIDKQIQGK
+643 DILNYIGDLSEINDLNLTSFEKKLYTQEILK
-652 DRKEAEP
+652 RSNELTKNATSAEEATKIYQDYLTAFVESGR
-659 IIENFLK
+659 FLDDI
-666 FQVMSGEVFTQY
+666 
-678 DNIFKDLNDKQKEL
+678 DNIYKDLTDKQKKEL
-692 IDELGDK
+692 
-699 AATYSTNELRE
+699 
-710 KVVKIIGEDNPEII
+710 
-724 TAIMDYFASL
+724 SL
-734 LEWTKEDFV
+734 LEREMSDLSQKDITKRLIEIVGADNQEIIDAFLDYCESSLDWTTEDFI
-743 EALRQRGG
+743 ESLRQRRG
-751 AVSQSLIDN
+751 ARGEIRQSLADN
-760 LSTASQQKMI
+760 LSVASQQKMI

-775 AKDKDQKSA
+775 AKNDKQKYG
-784 YQVLYQGAA
+784 YQDIYYRAA
-793 SITDSDLRRK
+793 SITDSDSRRK
-803 AENVL
+803 VENVL

-835 GNTLKALDNL
+835 GNTLEALDNL
-845 KDSIDVNFEI
+845 KDSIEINFET

-943 KEEEIEKLT
+943 KEEEVKKLV

-989 GVSIPDFISAVDSGD
+989 GASIPDFISAVDSGD

-1059 SLKNNGFDIIAKTTD
+1059 SLKNNGFDIIAETAD

-1095 NGSFSPERYNELR
+1095 NSSFSPERYNELR

-1138 ENYADSI
+1138 ENYAVSVEV
-1145 GISAKD
+1145 SAKD

-1157 RNEDGTY
+1157 KNADGTY
-1164 SASLTSLANAVY
+1164 RATLGGIKNAVY
-1176 KVGGSLADVGIDATI
+1176 GVGNSLADVGIDAQI
-1191 YVENLSTYIDNLS
+1191 YIENLTTYLDSLS
-1204 AMFDKALNG
+1204 ALFDKALNG

-1254 YLQSILDGLEAYGVE
+1254 YLQSILDGLEAYGTE
-1269 ISNELRDEAT
+1269 ISDEVRKEALT
-1279 KAAKEQAASA
+1279 AAKEQAASA

-1343 GNQVKDVYTDVI
+1343 GSQVKDVYTDVI
-1355 DALQNGRLLKAES
+1355 DALQNGGLLKAES

-1639 MVTMMGDDVLRTCGI
+1639 MVTMMGDDVLRSCGI

-1735 KLKGDK
+1735 KLKGNK
-1741 TELTAEDF
+1741 KELEADDF
-1749 MPIISEDPT
+1749 MPIISKEDPT

-1801 LDEADYELMASIA
+1801 LDEADREMMASIA

-1927 KDELNPAIEGAKT
+1927 KDELNPAIEGVKT
-1940 NAQETQESVTSLGE
+1940 NAQETQENVTSLGE

-1961 ELKTDTERIRENLRR
+1961 ELKKDTERIRENMRR

-1981 KQVNPRFKA
+1981 KQVNPSFKA
-1990 VAFDDGTG
+1990 IAFDDGTG
-1998 GGKGTTGEKGH
+1998 GGKGATGEKGH
-2009 SGSSSDSTLPD
+2009 SGSSSGSTLPD

-2039 SNSNI
+2039 SNSDI

-2062 SSIPAAKASNEMKVL
+2062 SSIPASAASDQMKIL
-2077 QASISALR
+2077 AASIRALR
-2085 SKAITLGAT
+2085 SKVVTLGA
-2094 IILKVQATG
+2094 KVSLRVVVTG
-2103 AIRGSIDTIRGNV
+2103 TTQKVIGNIQQDLGT
-2116 SSGRGGFTA
+2116 GRPNYSPGFSTNA
-2125 IDIESKKNNDHNRRG
+2125 ANGANA
-2140 LSKGTLMGEL
+2140 KGTLMGEL

-2216 ASAAEALQELINIRA
+2216 ASAEEALQELINIRA

-2254 GGGGN
+2254 GGGGT

-2599 GLLWQEVYEI
+2599 GLLWQEVYEM

-2685 AYSEGYAKG
+2685 AYSEGYAQG

-2723 GDNSGSTTPTPA
+2723 GDNSGSTTSTPA

-2790 VSGTDGKGQKIE
+2790 VSGIDGKGQKIE

>member
-1 MSKTASSASSV
+1 MKIL
-12 GASFE
+12 E
-17 NTTAIMATMQ
+17 I
-27 ESTRESSKNIGTAL
+27 L
-41 KSIISRYGELK
+41 
-52 SDPRSLMDSE
+52 
-62 GEELS
+62 
-67 LNKVDKALQSVGIT
+67 
-81 LQTAD
+81 
-86 GQFRDFDDVIIE
+86 
-98 LASHWKELD
+98 
-107 SISQRYIATVVAG
+107 
-120 NRQQSRLLAF
+120 QQSRLLAF

-168 LQTAFQEFYTS
+168 LQTTFQEFYTS

-242 IKAKFK
+242 IKTKFK
-248 QANSEIAADA
+248 QANSEIANDA

-267 QIADERYNQGGG
+267 TIKNEIQNKNVGKGSVTATATGTILSTAGAFASARG
-279 LRGIWGA
+279 LLSSDQMDSGMKQMAGGA
-286 LKSGGTTTA
+286 LSGIGTLLTGLGTNLNPWLIALNVVITTLP
-295 AAGIAMSSLGAI
+295 SLINGFRTLI
-307 ASIRGLSDNNSTAS
+307 GSTA
-321 AWKQGIGS
+321 
-329 VFSGV
+329 
-334 GSGLLTFSTTANP
+334 
-347 IFALISAITTAI
+347 
-359 PGVINAFR
+359 
-367 TGIKSTEEKLKE
+367 EDLKN
-379 LQQSIEDSKNQ
+379 LKKNIEDSKNQ
-390 ALLSKDELKTLT
+390 SLLSKDELKTLT
-402 DYEKKLKEAK
+402 DYEKKLKKAK

-433 DKYPQLITNIDD
+433 DKYPELITNIDK
-445 EKNAIVELGD
+445 ENNRIVELGNTYEKLKKQKQEAYAND
-455 SYKYYKEQK
+455 LTTSTSAQLSGFNSGSYVYD
-464 EQAYFNDTIASAAK
+464 AL
-478 TISARRDKD
+478 
-487 YRFDEA
+487 
-493 ASSIIPDSK
+493 
-502 SAYSERNLSAYLNY
+502 NLPT
-516 QSIFEYFDEH
+516 Q
-526 VGAMWGDYFKSLEE
+526 
-540 NDINGLTTRGVPRG
+540 GLTDD
-554 ILQEVYPDLDFE
+554 QKKVYGDAIQYFSANPE
-566 AMSIEELQ
+566 A
-574 QKAVEVLSTSSD
+574 STSSFVWKQLSTPIESPD
-586 PLIQILNAIKNTASS
+586 NLKDAIIEKFTFKDVHRIISKIKQDFLAVASAPNAEQVRQTISSSSINKLKINYLNSYIAEISSLLNLDLSGFEIESYSKQALERIQDLIKGKEPEEAQKII
-601 YNDYV
+601 NDYL
-606 KKSDRATYEN
+606 
-616 VVRNYASTKGI
+616 AS
-627 KMSDFEVSGYV
+627 V
-638 DKIQA
+638 IQTG
-643 DIDKQIQGK
+643 Q
-652 DRKEAEP
+652 
-659 IIENFLK
+659 
-666 FQVMSGEVFTQY
+666 FTALY
-678 DNIFKDLNDKQKEL
+678 TNEFKDLTDKQKEA
-692 IDELGDK
+692 I
-699 AATYSTNELRE
+699 E
-710 KVVKIIGEDNPEII
+710 KISSQVGIISQADFQSEIEKIVGENNQDIVSAI
-724 TAIMDYFASL
+724 TQYYLNTLD
-734 LEWTKEDFV
+734 WTKEDFK
-743 EALRQRGG
+743 EALGKRTYGPLS
-751 AVSQSLIDN
+751 SQQLSDLNLMTEN
-760 LSTASQQKMI
+760 LSPASQQNLI
-770 GLMDK
+770 GLIDK
-775 AKDKDQKSA
+775 KESMGYGYQK
-784 YQVLYQGAA
+784 LYSQAA
-793 SITDSDLRRK
+793 SITDSGLRRK

-835 GNTLKALDNL
+835 GNTLEALDNL
-845 KDSIDVNFEI
+845 KDSIDINFET
-855 EMSSYIDSVT
+855 EMSSYIDSIT

-891 EAMEVDFDEA
+891 EAMGVDFDEA

-912 DTFYDTF
+912 DTFYDAF
-919 ENYYLQLNEDMI
+919 ENHYLQLNEDMI

-943 KEEEIEKLT
+943 NEEEIKKLT
-952 QDLRRAA
+952 QDLWRAA

-968 SSLIEARNYMDLAG
+968 SSLIEARNYMELAG

-989 GVSIPDFISAVDSGD
+989 GASIPDFISAVDSGD

-1024 ITQLTDPKYG
+1024 ITQLTDQKYG

-1047 SFKVTANQAELN
+1047 SFRVTANQAELN
-1059 SLKNNGFDIIAKTTD
+1059 SLKNNGFDIIAETAD

-1086 YKWIDLQLA
+1086 YQWIDLQLA

-1151 LEAAMT
+1151 LEAAMI

-1176 KVGGSLADVGIDATI
+1176 KVGGSLADVGIDAQI
-1191 YVENLSTYIDNLS
+1191 YIENLTTYLDSLS

-1242 LKSDQTEEFVNG
+1242 LKSNQTEEFVDG

-1308 KKQAEIA
+1308 KKQSEIA
-1315 QAYKKGDV
+1315 QAYKAGDV

-1407 EMALTE
+1407 EMVLTE

-1749 MPIISEDPT
+1749 MPIISEDIT

-1779 DLILKCGITLR
+1779 DLMLKCGITLR

-1801 LDEADYELMASIA
+1801 LDKADYELMASIA
-1814 NALSKTDW
+1814 NALSEADW

-1831 LIQDKINTALQEGGY
+1831 LIQEKINTALQEGGY
-1846 DYRIKIDMSKL
+1846 DYRISIDLSKL
-1857 NISFASGEINWD
+1857 NISFSSGEINWD

-1879 KDEIEAYLKEHP
+1879 KDKIETYLKEHP
-1891 EQVTVSL
+1891 EQAEISIG
-1898 NDLIKIA
+1898 DMIKIA

-1912 TNQLTGQLTTTLTTV
+1912 TNQLTEQLTTTLTTV

-1981 KQVNPRFKA
+1981 KQVKPGFRA

-2009 SGSSSDSTLPD
+2009 SSSSSDSTLPD

-2039 SNSNI
+2039 SNSDI

-2062 SSIPAAKASNEMKVL
+2062 SSIPASAASDQMKIL
-2077 QASISALR
+2077 AASIRALR
-2085 SKAITLGAT
+2085 SKVVTLGA
-2094 IILKVQATG
+2094 KVSLRVVVTG
-2103 AIRGSIDTIRGNV
+2103 TTQKVIGNIQQYLGTGKPNYGPEY
-2116 SSGRGGFTA
+2116 S
-2125 IDIESKKNNDHNRRG
+2125 NN
-2140 LSKGTLMGEL
+2140 SASAKGTLMGEL

-2254 GGGGN
+2254 GGGGT

-2367 AKLLERNPK
+2367 AKLLERNPN

-2435 LYDEYNEHLQS
+2435 LYDEYNEHMQS

-2467 VEGKILTAIEDR
+2467 VEGKIITAIEDR

-2580 KLQTQIDLMTETLE
+2580 KLQTQIELMTETLE

-2599 GLLWQEVYEI
+2599 GLLWQEVYEM

-2674 VKEAKKQEAYW
+2674 VKEAKKQEAYL
-2685 AYSEGYAKG
+2685 AYSEGYATG

-2718 TTPST
+2718 TAPST

-2890 NIEPGTI
+2890 NIDPGTI

>member
-1 MSKTASSASSV
+1 
-12 GASFE
+12 
-17 NTTAIMATMQ
+17 
-27 ESTRESSKNIGTAL
+27 
-41 KSIISRYGELK
+41 
-52 SDPRSLMDSE
+52 MDSE

-81 LQTAD
+81 LKTAD

-242 IKAKFK
+242 IKTKFK

-267 QIADERYNQGGG
+267 TIKNEIQNKNVGKGSVTATATGTILSTAGAFASARG
-279 LRGIWGA
+279 LLSSDQMDSGIKQMAGGA
-286 LKSGGTTTA
+286 LSGIGTLLTGLGTNLNPWLIALNVVITTLP
-295 AAGIAMSSLGAI
+295 SLINGFRTLI
-307 ASIRGLSDNNSTAS
+307 GSTA
-321 AWKQGIGS
+321 
-329 VFSGV
+329 
-334 GSGLLTFSTTANP
+334 
-347 IFALISAITTAI
+347 
-359 PGVINAFR
+359 
-367 TGIKSTEEKLKE
+367 EDLKN
-379 LQQSIEDSKNQ
+379 LKKNIEDSKNQ
-390 ALLSKDELKTLT
+390 SLLSKNELKTLT
-402 DYEKKLKEAK
+402 DYEKKLKKAK

-433 DKYPQLITNIDD
+433 DKYPELITNIDK
-445 EKNAIVELGD
+445 ENNRIVELGNTYEKLKKQKQEAYAND
-455 SYKYYKEQK
+455 LTTSTSAQLSGFNSGSYVYD
-464 EQAYFNDTIASAAK
+464 AL
-478 TISARRDKD
+478 
-487 YRFDEA
+487 
-493 ASSIIPDSK
+493 
-502 SAYSERNLSAYLNY
+502 NLPT
-516 QSIFEYFDEH
+516 Q
-526 VGAMWGDYFKSLEE
+526 
-540 NDINGLTTRGVPRG
+540 GLTDD
-554 ILQEVYPDLDFE
+554 QKKVYGDAIQYFSANPE
-566 AMSIEELQ
+566 A
-574 QKAVEVLSTSSD
+574 STSSFVWKQLSTPIESPD
-586 PLIQILNAIKNTASS
+586 NLKDAIIEKFTFKDVHRIISKIKQDFLAVASAPNAEQVRQTISSSSINKLKINYLNSYIAEISSLLNLDLSGFEIESYSKQALERIQDLIKGKEPEEAQKII
-601 YNDYV
+601 NDYL
-606 KKSDRATYEN
+606 
-616 VVRNYASTKGI
+616 AS
-627 KMSDFEVSGYV
+627 V
-638 DKIQA
+638 IQTG
-643 DIDKQIQGK
+643 Q
-652 DRKEAEP
+652 
-659 IIENFLK
+659 
-666 FQVMSGEVFTQY
+666 FTALY
-678 DNIFKDLNDKQKEL
+678 TNEFKDLTDKQKEA
-692 IDELGDK
+692 I
-699 AATYSTNELRE
+699 E
-710 KVVKIIGEDNPEII
+710 KISSQVGIISQADFQSEIEKIVGENNQDIVSAI
-724 TAIMDYFASL
+724 TQYYLNTLD
-734 LEWTKEDFV
+734 WTKEDFK
-743 EALRQRGG
+743 EALGKRTYGPLS
-751 AVSQSLIDN
+751 SQQLSDLNLMTEN
-760 LSTASQQKMI
+760 LSPASQQNLI
-770 GLMDK
+770 GLIDK
-775 AKDKDQKSA
+775 KESMGYGYQK
-784 YQVLYQGAA
+784 LYSQAA

-835 GNTLKALDNL
+835 GNTLEALDNL
-845 KDSIDVNFEI
+845 KDSIDINFET

-912 DTFYDTF
+912 DTFYDAF
-919 ENYYLQLNEDMI
+919 ENHYLQLNEDMI

-943 KEEEIEKLT
+943 KEEEIEKLV

-968 SSLIEARNYMDLAG
+968 SSLIEARNYMELAG

-989 GVSIPDFISAVDSGD
+989 GASIPDFISAVDSGD

-1047 SFKVTANQAELN
+1047 SFKVTANKAELN
-1059 SLKNNGFDIIAKTTD
+1059 SLKNNGFDIIAETAD

-1108 KNINATKFSAP
+1108 KNINATKFSTP

-1138 ENYADSI
+1138 ESYADSI

-1164 SASLTSLANAVY
+1164 SASLIDLANAVY
-1176 KVGGSLADVGIDATI
+1176 KVGGSLADVGIDAAI

-1242 LKSDQTEEFVNG
+1242 LKSDQTEEFVDG

-1279 KAAKEQAASA
+1279 RAAKEQAASV

-1315 QAYKKGDV
+1315 QAYKAGDV

-1407 EMALTE
+1407 EMVLTE

-1442 NAQKA
+1442 NARKA

-1462 FSDTS
+1462 FNDTS

-1735 KLKGDK
+1735 KLKGNK
-1741 TELTAEDF
+1741 KELEADDF
-1749 MPIISEDPT
+1749 LPYIKKMPNGIT
-1758 LPAAWKEN
+1758 LPPVWKEN
-1766 QKEAVEAVSKFAG
+1766 QQEAVEAVSKFAG
-1779 DLILKCGITLR
+1779 DLMLKCGISIR
-1790 EAASDPNKLAL
+1790 EAASDPTKLAL
-1801 LDEADYELMASIA
+1801 LEQEDREMMASIA

-1981 KQVNPRFKA
+1981 KQVKPGFRA

-2009 SGSSSDSTLPD
+2009 SSSSSDSTLPD

-2039 SNSNI
+2039 SNSDI

-2049 SLVKTLDA
+2049 SLVKTLDT

-2062 SSIPAAKASNEMKVL
+2062 SSIPASAASDQMKIL
-2077 QASISALR
+2077 AASIRALR
-2085 SKAITLGAT
+2085 SKVVTLGA
-2094 IILKVQATG
+2094 KVSLRVVVTG
-2103 AIRGSIDTIRGNV
+2103 TTQKVIGNIQQDLGTGRPNYGPGI
-2116 SSGRGGFTA
+2116 SSNA
-2125 IDIESKKNNDHNRRG
+2125 ASA
-2140 LSKGTLMGEL
+2140 KGTLMGEL

-2254 GGGGN
+2254 GGGGT

-2367 AKLLERNPK
+2367 AKLLERNPN

-2435 LYDEYNEHLQS
+2435 LYDEYNEHMQS

-2484 DKLQDEKDALEKAS
+2484 DKLQDEKEALEKAS

-2599 GLLWQEVYEI
+2599 GLLWQEVYEM

-2890 NIEPGTI
+2890 NIDPGTI

>member
-1 MSKTASSASSV
+1 M
-12 GASFE
+12 
-17 NTTAIMATMQ
+17 
-27 ESTRESSKNIGTAL
+27 R
-41 KSIISRYGELK
+41 
-52 SDPRSLMDSE
+52 
-62 GEELS
+62 
-67 LNKVDKALQSVGIT
+67 
-81 LQTAD
+81 
-86 GQFRDFDDVIIE
+86 
-98 LASHWKELD
+98 
-107 SISQRYIATVVAG
+107 IATVVAG

-214 LAQIGVI
+214 LAQIGNIVI
-221 VKSLKTAATLM
+221 ALKRAATLM
-232 VTHFSNGIEQ
+232 VTHFSSGIEQ
-242 IKAKFK
+242 IKANFK
-248 QANSEIAADA
+248 QANTEIANDA
-258 QQKAKGVFA
+258 VQKAKGVFA
-267 QIADERYNQGGG
+267 QIKAEKNQY
-279 LRGIWGA
+279 
-286 LKSGGTTTA
+286 
-295 AAGIAMSSLGAI
+295 
-307 ASIRGLSDNNSTAS
+307 
-321 AWKQGIGS
+321 GS
-329 VFSGV
+329 VAKAATTKG
-334 GSGLLTFSTTANP
+334 STTATAVGTIASTLGATITAGGLFTSNNKASGIGQIAGSAISSVGSIALGIATKAHP
-347 IFALISAITTAI
+347 ALIAISALIQFL
-359 PGVINAFR
+359 PGLINGIR
-367 TGIKSTEEKLKE
+367 TLVGSAEESLKE
-379 LQQSIEDSKNQ
+379 LKQSMEDSKNQ
-390 ALLSKDELKTLT
+390 TLLSKDELRTLT
-402 DYEKKLKEAK
+402 DYEKKLKEVK

-418 VEAKQEYYNLMNEIA
+418 AEAKQEYYNLMNEIVE
-433 DKYPQLITNIDD
+433 KYPELLTKIDD
-445 EKNAIVELGD
+445 ENHRIVELGTSYERLKKQKQSAYVSNLTASTAASLGSFTNADYTWEYLYGGAVPKGLTEPEKKIAKQITELSVTRPDYSYEQFLEALNYSGGPLNEFLAQYGTTGATPFASDKDIIEMYQAAKANGKNMGGFSKMEELID
-455 SYKYYKEQK
+455 SARNNVNIINNKKQADILNYIGDLSEINDLNLTGFEKNLYTQEILKRSNELTKNAASAEEATKIYQDYLTAFVESGRFLDDIDNIYKELTDKQK
-464 EQAYFNDTIASAAK
+464 KELSSLEGEIGNLSRKDITKKLVEIVGADNQEIIEAFLAYCESSLDWTTEDFVASLRQRRG
-478 TISARRDKD
+478 ARGEMRQSLAD
-487 YRFDEA
+487 
-493 ASSIIPDSK
+493 
-502 SAYSERNLSAYLNY
+502 NLSA
-516 QSIFEYFDEH
+516 
-526 VGAMWGDYFKSLEE
+526 
-540 NDINGLTTRGVPRG
+540 T
-554 ILQEVYPDLDFE
+554 
-566 AMSIEELQ
+566 
-574 QKAVEVLSTSSD
+574 
-586 PLIQILNAIKNTASS
+586 
-601 YNDYV
+601 
-606 KKSDRATYEN
+606 
-616 VVRNYASTKGI
+616 
-627 KMSDFEVSGYV
+627 
-638 DKIQA
+638 
-643 DIDKQIQGK
+643 
-652 DRKEAEP
+652 
-659 IIENFLK
+659 
-666 FQVMSGEVFTQY
+666 
-678 DNIFKDLNDKQKEL
+678 
-692 IDELGDK
+692 
-699 AATYSTNELRE
+699 
-710 KVVKIIGEDNPEII
+710 
-724 TAIMDYFASL
+724 
-734 LEWTKEDFV
+734 
-743 EALRQRGG
+743 
-751 AVSQSLIDN
+751 
-760 LSTASQQKMI
+760 SQQKMI

-775 AKDKDQKSA
+775 AKNDKQKYG
-784 YQVLYQGAA
+784 YQDIYYRA
-793 SITDSDLRRK
+793 SLIEDSDARRK
-803 AENVL
+803 VENVL
-808 NSADLTSFTGIWE
+808 NDADLTSFTGI
-821 AKKSIEEFGQPEIF
+821 
-835 GNTLKALDNL
+835 
-845 KDSIDVNFEI
+845 
-855 EMSSYIDSVT
+855 
-865 KKVDEF
+865 
-871 GELFSKMNKGL
+871 
-882 SLGDAMKRA
+882 GDAMA
-891 EAMEVDFDEA
+891 ELNKLDLPEGTLDAAMSSLNSLKDTIDINFETEVGSFIENLTKKTEQFNEKFQKISKGVENYNTALNYANAMDVDFDKA
-901 FDFKEGKYFLK
+901 FSFREGKYFLN
-912 DTFYDTF
+912 DEYYQAF
-919 ENYYLQLNEDMI
+919 EDYYLKLNQDMVDELVKRIQEDDNL
-931 KEMTDKARESGM
+931 TP
-943 KEEEIEKLT
+943 EEKNKYIDNIL
-952 QDLRRAA
+952 RAA
-959 QEYATYTVT
+959 KESAAYTVNAE
-968 SSLIEARNYMDLAG
+968 LLQARNYFAFG
-982 RDGFLKE
+982 ERDGILKE
-989 GVSIPDFISAVDSGD
+989 GASAQDFADAMKSGD
-1004 IKKALSLMTEEAAAI
+1004 IKKSLALMTDEARSTYANALI
-1019 YGEAM
+1019 
-1024 ITQLTDPKYG
+1024 D
-1034 LLSSLISGISTGS
+1034 LLSGDNTSLINSILDGMNSKS
-1047 SFKVTANQAELN
+1047 AAFEVTASSDVLN
-1059 SLKNNGFDIIAKTTD
+1059 ELKNNGFDIIAETEN
-1074 GAYIQL
+1074 GAFVSI
-1080 NNIAEA
+1080 NNIADA
-1086 YKWIDLQLA
+1086 YAYLDQKLA
-1095 NGSFSPERYNELR
+1095 EGSFKPEDYNAIR
-1108 KNINATKFSAP
+1108 KTIADTKFSAP
-1119 IAKAL
+1119 VANAV
-1124 SSFDDIHRITEEEL
+1124 SSFEDIHRITEQEL
-1138 ENYADSI
+1138 IAYADSV
-1145 GISAKD
+1145 GVSAKD

-1157 RNEDGTY
+1157 KNADGTY
-1164 SASLTSLANAVY
+1164 RATLGGIKDAVY
-1176 KVGGSLADVGIDATI
+1176 GVGNSLADVGIDAQI
-1191 YVENLSTYIDNLS
+1191 YVENLTTYLDSLS
-1204 AMFDKALNG
+1204 ALFDKAING

-1224 SRGKSITELF
+1224 SQGKSITELF

-1242 LKSDQTEEFVNG
+1242 LKSDQTEEFVDG

-1269 ISNELRDEAT
+1269 ISNEVRDEAT

-1289 LSDNGNYLEALQV
+1289 LSDNGNYLEAFQV

-1323 NKLRELTKGFD
+1323 DTLRELTKGFD

-1343 GNQVKDVYTDVI
+1343 GNQVKDVYTDII
-1355 DALQNGRLLKAES
+1355 DALQNGGLLKAES

-1407 EMALTE
+1407 EMVLTE

-1429 NANLTSFAREAQE
+1429 NANLASFAREVQE

-1447 TGKVRNAWLDSINSI
+1447 TGKVRNAWLDGINSI
-1462 FSDTS
+1462 FTDAT
-1467 GRISNG
+1467 GRIANG
-1473 IKGSASANDIGTLEK
+1473 INGSASANDISTLEK
-1488 QFGFGISYSRTEEG
+1488 QFGFNISYKRTEEG
-1502 FKIKQESLNQMYN
+1502 FKIKQDSLNQIYN
-1515 TLKSIDD
+1515 TLLLIDN
-1522 ISASIVLTNL
+1522 ISASVALKEMV
-1532 ISSAMESEES
+1532 SSAMESEEA

-1551 KIEELEKELANPKVS
+1551 KIEKIEKELANPKIS

-1595 FMKKDLPSGYDEPL
+1595 FMKKDLSSGYDEPL

-1639 MVTMMGDDVLRTCGI
+1639 MVTMMGDDVLRSCGI

-1663 DLLLAANNAITRVD
+1663 DLLLAANSAITSVD

-1741 TELTAEDF
+1741 EELTAEDF

-1779 DLILKCGITLR
+1779 DLMLKCGITIR

-1801 LDEADYELMASIA
+1801 LDEADREMMASIA
-1814 NALSKTDW
+1814 NALNKEDW

-1857 NISFASGEINWD
+1857 NISFTSGEINWD

-1891 EQVTVSL
+1891 EQATVSL

-1905 AGDDEDL
+1905 AGDDETL
-1912 TNQLTGQLTTTLTTV
+1912 ANQLTQQLTTTVTTV
-1927 KDELNPAIEGAKT
+1927 TDELNPAIEEGKT
-1940 NAQETQESVTSLGE
+1940 AMDETKTAADEVAETE
-1954 QSFDNFK
+1954 FDNLAK
-1961 ELKTDTERIRENLRR
+1961 AAEDTAKIAENLRKA
-1976 STIYA
+1976 SIYA
-1981 KQVNPRFKA
+1981 TEVKNSKKFQA
-1990 VAFDDGTG
+1990 TYFDDGTG
-1998 GGKGTTGEKGH
+1998 GSTAN
-2009 SGSSSDSTLPD
+2009 SGSGKHVSTSGD
-2020 FSTIITDL
+2020 GSTVPNFDEIITDL
-2028 QTIYDKLKDIT
+2028 QSIYDKLKDIT
-2039 SNSNI
+2039 NNSKI
-2044 VNTLE
+2044 VETIEN
-2049 SLVKTLDA
+2049 LVKELDKF
-2057 LGKTI
+2057 GKSL

-2103 AIRGSIDTIRGNV
+2103 AIRGSIDTIKGKV
-2116 SSGRGGFTA
+2116 STGSGAKQTYYGQDDPA
-2125 IDIESKKNNDHNRRG
+2125 QA
-2140 LSKGTLMGEL
+2140 KGTLMGEL
-2150 GPELVVSGGRY
+2150 GPELVVSNGRY

-2244 GQKAGGGGGG
+2244 GSKAGGGGG

-2275 RQIEKLEQKI
+2275 RQIEKLEKNI
-2285 TLQQAKR
+2285 TLEQAKR
-2292 ANMKNGYDYVDS
+2292 ANMKNGYDHVNS
-2304 LEKELGLLR
+2304 MEKELALLR
-2313 KQQKAYSDLAR
+2313 KQQKAYSDLAK
-2324 LQKDYYDKR
+2324 LQKDYYDR
-2333 RKDLLSTDY
+2333 RRQDLLSTDY

-2362 GLDVL
+2362 GLDIL
-2367 AKLLERNPK
+2367 AKLQERNPNGK
-2376 GEYVNA
+2376 YVNA

-2388 QLAYLKSIGFDT
+2388 QLAYLKSVGFDT
-2400 SSLNFN
+2400 SALNFN
-2406 ADGSTAEEDDQRMQ
+2406 ADGSTAEDDDQRMQ
-2420 NFWDNLDAWMEELDG
+2420 NFWDNLDGWMEELDG
-2435 LYDEYNEHLQS
+2435 LWDEYNEHIQN
-2446 VEENTAK
+2446 VEENTAQ
-2453 QNELLQEYIDNQLT
+2453 QNELLQQYIDNQLT

-2484 DKLQDEKDALEKAS
+2484 DKLQDEKDALEDAS
-2498 QNYIDGLNKALK
+2498 DKYIEGLNQALK

-2515 YNSNQDAA
+2515 YNRNQDAA

-2542 SEIKSLQDQI
+2542 SEIKSLKDQI
-2552 DNRLKDDYFN
+2552 DSRLKDDYFD

-2573 ASNKQLE
+2573 ASEKQLE

-2599 GLLWQEVYEI
+2599 GLLWQEVYEM

-2621 IEEYTKSYRENSA
+2621 IEEYTKSYRENSN

-2647 LQQWDA
+2647 LQEWDA

-2685 AYSEGYAKG
+2685 AYSEGYASG

-2704 AVFDAALNGGKKPS
+2704 AIFDAALNGGKKPS
-2718 TTPST
+2718 TTPSA
-2723 GDNSGSTTPTPA
+2723 GDSGSTTPAPA

-2809 YFQYKE
+2809 YFQYKS

-2823 PAWVDGTKQRPEA
+2823 PAWVDGTKQKPEA

-2848 KIFSKSD
+2848 KIFSNSD
-2855 YSLKST
+2855 YSLKSA
-2861 VEAIESMTKSLSNLQ
+2861 VEAIESMTKSLSGLQ
-2876 ASGGSNITIEHAEV
+2876 AGGGSNITIEHAEV

>member
-1 MSKTASSASSV
+1 MKIL
-12 GASFE
+12 E
-17 NTTAIMATMQ
+17 I
-27 ESTRESSKNIGTAL
+27 L
-41 KSIISRYGELK
+41 
-52 SDPRSLMDSE
+52 
-62 GEELS
+62 
-67 LNKVDKALQSVGIT
+67 
-81 LQTAD
+81 
-86 GQFRDFDDVIIE
+86 
-98 LASHWKELD
+98 
-107 SISQRYIATVVAG
+107 
-120 NRQQSRLLAF
+120 QQSRLLAF

-214 LAQIGVI
+214 LAQIGNIVI
-221 VKSLKTAATLM
+221 ALKRTATLM

-242 IKAKFK
+242 IKANFK
-248 QANSEIAADA
+248 QANTEIANDA
-258 QQKAKGVFA
+258 VQKAKGVFA
-267 QIADERYNQGGG
+267 QIKAEKNQYGSYVKAAKAGG
-279 LRGIWGA
+279 
-286 LKSGGTTTA
+286 
-295 AAGIAMSSLGAI
+295 
-307 ASIRGLSDNNSTAS
+307 
-321 AWKQGIGS
+321 
-329 VFSGV
+329 
-334 GSGLLTFSTTANP
+334 STTATTVGTIASTLGATITASSLFTSNNKASGIGQIAGSAISSAGSVALGIATKAHP
-347 IFALISAITTAI
+347 ALIAISALIQLL
-359 PGVINAFR
+359 PGLINGIR
-367 TGIKSTEEKLKE
+367 TLAGSAEESLKE
-379 LQQSIEDSKNQ
+379 LKQSMEDSKNQ
-390 ALLSKDELKTLT
+390 TLLSKDELRTLT

-418 VEAKQEYYNLMNEIA
+418 AEAKREYYDLMNEIVE
-433 DKYPQLITNIDD
+433 KYPELLTRIDD
-445 EKNAIVELGD
+445 ENHRIVELGT
-455 SYKYYKEQK
+455 SYERLKKQKQSAYVSNLTASTAASLGSFTNADYTWEYLYGGAVPKGITESEKKIAKQITEISVNLPDTSYEQML
-464 EQAYFNDTIASAAK
+464 EYLNYSGGPLNEFLSQYGTTGASPFASDKDIIKMYQGAK
-478 TISARRDKD
+478 ASGKNMGGFSKMEELIDSARNNVNIVNNKKQADILNYIGDLSEINDLNLTSFEKKLYTQEILKRSNELTKNATSAEEATKIYQDYLTAFVESGRFLDDIDNIYKDLTDKQKKELSLLEREMSDLSQKDITERLIEIVGADNQEIIDAFLD
-487 YRFDEA
+487 YCE
-493 ASSIIPDSK
+493 SSLDWTTEDFIESLRQRRGARGEIRQSLAD
-502 SAYSERNLSAYLNY
+502 NLSA
-516 QSIFEYFDEH
+516 
-526 VGAMWGDYFKSLEE
+526 
-540 NDINGLTTRGVPRG
+540 
-554 ILQEVYPDLDFE
+554 
-566 AMSIEELQ
+566 
-574 QKAVEVLSTSSD
+574 
-586 PLIQILNAIKNTASS
+586 
-601 YNDYV
+601 
-606 KKSDRATYEN
+606 
-616 VVRNYASTKGI
+616 
-627 KMSDFEVSGYV
+627 
-638 DKIQA
+638 
-643 DIDKQIQGK
+643 
-652 DRKEAEP
+652 
-659 IIENFLK
+659 
-666 FQVMSGEVFTQY
+666 
-678 DNIFKDLNDKQKEL
+678 
-692 IDELGDK
+692 
-699 AATYSTNELRE
+699 
-710 KVVKIIGEDNPEII
+710 
-724 TAIMDYFASL
+724 
-734 LEWTKEDFV
+734 
-743 EALRQRGG
+743 
-751 AVSQSLIDN
+751 
-760 LSTASQQKMI
+760 ASQQKMI

-775 AKDKDQKSA
+775 AKNDKQKYG
-784 YQVLYQGAA
+784 YQDIYYRAA
-793 SITDSDLRRK
+793 SITDSDSRRK
-803 AENVL
+803 VENVL
-808 NSADLTSFTGIWE
+808 NNADLTSFTGIGYALSE
-821 AKKSIEEFGQPEIF
+821 LGKLDLPEGTLDATISSLNDLK
-835 GNTLKALDNL
+835 NT
-845 KDSIDVNFEI
+845 IDINFETEVGSFVENLANKI
-855 EMSSYIDSVT
+855 EQFNEMFQKI
-865 KKVDEF
+865 
-871 GELFSKMNKGL
+871 SKGVENISTAL
-882 SLGDAMKRA
+882 NYADAMG
-891 EAMEVDFDEA
+891 VDFDKA
-901 FDFKEGKYFLK
+901 FSFRDGKYFLNNE
-912 DTFYDTF
+912 YYQAF
-919 ENYYLQLNEDMI
+919 EDYYLKLNQDMVDELVKRIQEDDNL
-931 KEMTDKARESGM
+931 TD
-943 KEEEIEKLT
+943 EEKNKYI
-952 QDLRRAA
+952 DNIVRAA
-959 QEYATYTVT
+959 KQSAAYTINAE
-968 SSLIEARNYMDLAG
+968 LLQARNYLAFG
-982 RDGFLKE
+982 KRDGILKE
-989 GVSIPDFISAVDSGD
+989 GASAQDFADAMKNSD
-1004 IKKALSLMTEEAAAI
+1004 IKKSLALMTDETISTYANTLI
-1019 YGEAM
+1019 S
-1024 ITQLTDPKYG
+1024 Q
-1034 LLSSLISGISTGS
+1034 LSSNSTNLINSILDGMNSKS
-1047 SFKVTANQAELN
+1047 AAFEVTASSDVLN
-1059 SLKNNGFDIIAKTTD
+1059 ELKNNGFDIIAETEN
-1074 GAYIQL
+1074 GAFVSI
-1080 NNIAEA
+1080 NNIVEA
-1086 YKWIDLQLA
+1086 YAYLDQMLA
-1095 NGSFSPERYNELR
+1095 KGNYKPEDYNAIR
-1108 KNINATKFSAP
+1108 KTIADTKFSAP
-1119 IAKAL
+1119 VANAV
-1124 SSFDDIHRITEEEL
+1124 SSFEDIQRITEQEL
-1138 ENYADSI
+1138 IAYADSV
-1145 GISAKD
+1145 GVSAKD

-1157 RNEDGTY
+1157 KNADGTY
-1164 SASLTSLANAVY
+1164 RATLGGIKNAVY
-1176 KVGGSLADVGIDATI
+1176 GVGNSLADVGIDAQI
-1191 YVENLSTYIDNLS
+1191 YIENLTTYLDSLS
-1204 AMFDKALNG
+1204 ALFDKALNG

-1224 SRGKSITELF
+1224 SQRKSITELF

-1242 LKSDQTEEFVNG
+1242 LKSEQTEEFVDG

-1343 GNQVKDVYTDVI
+1343 GNQVKDIYTDVI
-1355 DALQNGRLLKAES
+1355 DSLQNGGLLKAES

-1407 EMALTE
+1407 EMVLTE

-1522 ISASIVLTNL
+1522 ISASIVLTSL

-1639 MVTMMGDDVLRTCGI
+1639 MVTMMGDDVLRSCGI

-1741 TELTAEDF
+1741 KELEADDF
-1749 MPIISEDPT
+1749 MPIISKEDPT

-1912 TNQLTGQLTTTLTTV
+1912 TNQLTGQLTTTVTTV
-1927 KDELNPAIEGAKT
+1927 TDELNPAIEEGKVAMD
-1940 NAQETQESVTSLGE
+1940 ETKATAEEVAETE
-1954 QSFDNFK
+1954 FDNLAK
-1961 ELKTDTERIRENLRR
+1961 AAEDTAKMAENLRKA
-1976 STIYA
+1976 SIYA
-1981 KQVNPRFKA
+1981 TEVKNSKKFQA
-1990 VAFDDGTG
+1990 TYFDDGTG
-1998 GGKGTTGEKGH
+1998 G
-2009 SGSSSDSTLPD
+2009 SIANSSSKHISTGGD
-2020 FSTIITDL
+2020 GSTVLNFDEIITDL
-2028 QTIYDKLKDIT
+2028 QSIYDKLKDIT
-2039 SNSNI
+2039 NNSKI
-2044 VNTLE
+2044 VETIEN
-2049 SLVKTLDA
+2049 LVKELDKF
-2057 LGKTI
+2057 GKSL

-2125 IDIESKKNNDHNRRG
+2125 TDIESKKNNDRNRG
-2140 LSKGTLMGEL
+2140 FSKGTLMGEL

-2254 GGGGN
+2254 GGGGT

-2304 LEKELGLLR
+2304 LEKELELLR

-2599 GLLWQEVYEI
+2599 GLLWQEVYEM

-2685 AYSEGYAKG
+2685 AYSEGYASG

-2790 VSGTDGKGQKIE
+2790 VSGIDGKGQKIE

-2861 VEAIESMTKSLSNLQ
+2861 VEAIEDMTKSLSNLQ

>member
-1 MSKTASSASSV
+1 MKIL
-12 GASFE
+12 E
-17 NTTAIMATMQ
+17 I
-27 ESTRESSKNIGTAL
+27 L
-41 KSIISRYGELK
+41 
-52 SDPRSLMDSE
+52 
-62 GEELS
+62 
-67 LNKVDKALQSVGIT
+67 
-81 LQTAD
+81 
-86 GQFRDFDDVIIE
+86 
-98 LASHWKELD
+98 
-107 SISQRYIATVVAG
+107 
-120 NRQQSRLLAF
+120 QQSRLLAF

-267 QIADERYNQGGG
+267 TIKNEIQNKNVGKGSVTATATGTILSTAGAFASARG
-279 LRGIWGA
+279 LLSSDQMDSGMKQMAGGA
-286 LKSGGTTTA
+286 LSGIGTLLTGLGTNLNPWLIALNVVITTLP
-295 AAGIAMSSLGAI
+295 SLINGFRTLI
-307 ASIRGLSDNNSTAS
+307 GSTA
-321 AWKQGIGS
+321 
-329 VFSGV
+329 
-334 GSGLLTFSTTANP
+334 
-347 IFALISAITTAI
+347 
-359 PGVINAFR
+359 
-367 TGIKSTEEKLKE
+367 EDLKN
-379 LQQSIEDSKNQ
+379 LKKNIEDSKNQ
-390 ALLSKDELKTLT
+390 SLLSKDELKTLT
-402 DYEKKLKEAK
+402 DYEKKLKKAK

-433 DKYPQLITNIDD
+433 DKYPELITNIDK
-445 EKNAIVELGD
+445 ENNRIVELGNTYEKLKKQKQEAYAND
-455 SYKYYKEQK
+455 LTTSTSAQLSGFNSGSYVYDALNLPTQGLTDDQK
-464 EQAYFNDTIASAAK
+464 KVYGDAIQYFSANPEASTPSFVWKQLSTPIESPDNLKDAIIEKFTFKDVHRIISKIKQDFLAVASAPNAEQVRQ
-478 TISARRDKD
+478 TISS
-487 YRFDEA
+487 
-493 ASSIIPDSK
+493 SSINKLKI
-502 SAYSERNLSAYLNY
+502 NYLNSY
-516 QSIFEYFDEH
+516 IAEISSLLNLDLSGFEIESYSKQ
-526 VGAMWGDYFKSLEE
+526 ALER
-540 NDINGLTTRGVPRG
+540 I
-554 ILQEVYPDLDFE
+554 QDLIKGKEPEE
-566 AMSIEELQ
+566 A
-574 QKAVEVLSTSSD
+574 QK
-586 PLIQILNAIKNTASS
+586 II
-601 YNDYV
+601 NDYL
-606 KKSDRATYEN
+606 
-616 VVRNYASTKGI
+616 AS
-627 KMSDFEVSGYV
+627 V
-638 DKIQA
+638 IQTG
-643 DIDKQIQGK
+643 Q
-652 DRKEAEP
+652 
-659 IIENFLK
+659 
-666 FQVMSGEVFTQY
+666 FTALY
-678 DNIFKDLNDKQKEL
+678 TNEFKDLTDKQKEA
-692 IDELGDK
+692 I
-699 AATYSTNELRE
+699 E
-710 KVVKIIGEDNPEII
+710 KISSQVGIISQADFQSEIEKIVGENNQDIVSAI
-724 TAIMDYFASL
+724 TQYYLDTL
-734 LEWTKEDFV
+734 DWTKEDFK
-743 EALRQRGG
+743 EALGKRTYGPLSTQ
-751 AVSQSLIDN
+751 QLNDLNLMTEN
-760 LSTASQQKMI
+760 LSPASQQNLI
-770 GLMDK
+770 GLIDK
-775 AKDKDQKSA
+775 KESMGYGYQK
-784 YQVLYQGAA
+784 LYSQAA

-835 GNTLKALDNL
+835 GNTLEALDNL
-845 KDSIDVNFEI
+845 KDSIDINFET
-855 EMSSYIDSVT
+855 EMSSYIDSIT

-912 DTFYDTF
+912 DTFYDAF
-919 ENYYLQLNEDMI
+919 ENHYLQLNEDMI

-943 KEEEIEKLT
+943 NEEEIKKLT
-952 QDLRRAA
+952 QDLWRAA

-989 GVSIPDFISAVDSGD
+989 GASIPDFISAVDSGD

-1108 KNINATKFSAP
+1108 KSINATKFSAP

-1164 SASLTSLANAVY
+1164 SASLTDLANAVY
-1176 KVGGSLADVGIDATI
+1176 KVGGSLADVGIDAAI

-1224 SRGKSITELF
+1224 SRRKSITELF

-1242 LKSDQTEEFVNG
+1242 LKSNQTEEFVDG

-1308 KKQAEIA
+1308 KKQSEIA

-1355 DALQNGRLLKAES
+1355 DALQNGGLLKAES

-1407 EMALTE
+1407 EMVLTE
-1413 DQLADLITSN
+1413 DQLADLISSN

-1595 FMKKDLPSGYDEPL
+1595 FMKKDLSSGYDEPL

-1741 TELTAEDF
+1741 KELEADDF
-1749 MPIISEDPT
+1749 MPIISKEDPT

-1801 LDEADYELMASIA
+1801 LDEADREMMASIA

-1927 KDELNPAIEGAKT
+1927 KDELNPAIEGVKT

-1981 KQVNPRFKA
+1981 KQVKPGFRA

-2009 SGSSSDSTLPD
+2009 SSSSSDSTLPD

-2039 SNSNI
+2039 SNSDI

-2062 SSIPAAKASNEMKVL
+2062 SSIPASAASDQMKIL
-2077 QASISALR
+2077 AASIRALR
-2085 SKAITLGAT
+2085 SKVVTLGA
-2094 IILKVQATG
+2094 KVSLRVVVTG
-2103 AIRGSIDTIRGNV
+2103 TTQKVIGNIQQDLGT
-2116 SSGRGGFTA
+2116 GRPNYGPG
-2125 IDIESKKNNDHNRRG
+2125 ISYNSKA
-2140 LSKGTLMGEL
+2140 KGTLMGEL

-2254 GGGGN
+2254 GGGGT

-2376 GEYVNA
+2376 GEYINA

-2599 GLLWQEVYEI
+2599 GLLWQEVYEM

>member
-1 MSKTASSASSV
+1 
-12 GASFE
+12 
-17 NTTAIMATMQ
+17 
-27 ESTRESSKNIGTAL
+27 
-41 KSIISRYGELK
+41 
-52 SDPRSLMDSE
+52 
-62 GEELS
+62 
-67 LNKVDKALQSVGIT
+67 
-81 LQTAD
+81 
-86 GQFRDFDDVIIE
+86 
-98 LASHWKELD
+98 
-107 SISQRYIATVVAG
+107 
-120 NRQQSRLLAF
+120 
-130 LSNYDRFLEI
+130 
-140 QEGAMNSEDAGLIQ
+140 MNSEDAGLIQ

-204 KAFGKLPVLA
+204 KAFGKLPVWA
-214 LAQIGVI
+214 LAQIGMI
-221 VKSLKTAATLM
+221 IKSLKAAATLM

-248 QANSEIAADA
+248 QANTEVANDA
-258 QQKAKGVFA
+258 QQKAKGVMA
-267 QIADERYNQGGG
+267 QIEAEKKKSGG
-279 LRGIWGA
+279 IIGA
-286 LKSGGTTTA
+286 VKSGGTTSAAVGTTLSAVGATA
-295 AAGIAMSSLGAI
+295 SMIGLSVKDRTASSLLQGGGAI
-307 ASIRGLSDNNSTAS
+307 TS
-321 AWKQGIGS
+321 GI
-329 VFSGV
+329 
-334 GSGLLTFSTTANP
+334 GSGLLTLVSTGKPVLAV
-347 IFALISAITTAI
+347 ISAITSMI
-359 PGVINAFR
+359 PGLVSAFQ
-367 TGIKSTEEKLKE
+367 TFFQTAEEEFQNLK
-379 LQQSIEDSKNQ
+379 QSIEDSKNQ
-390 ALLSKDELKTLT
+390 SLLSKDELKTLT

-418 VEAKQEYYNLMNEIA
+418 TEAKQEYYNLMNEIA
-433 DKYPQLITNIDD
+433 DKYPELITNITK
-445 EKNAIVELGD
+445 ENNKVVELGKNYENLKKQKQD
-455 SYKYYKEQK
+455 AYANDLTSAIATQLSGFNNGLYVYDALNLPSTDIDPKLKEVLGDAVNFFSYNEDATTHDFIEQVGNNKY
-464 EQAYFNDTIASAAK
+464 D
-478 TISARRDKD
+478 
-487 YRFDEA
+487 
-493 ASSIIPDSK
+493 
-502 SAYSERNLSAYLNY
+502 L
-516 QSIFEYFDEH
+516 
-526 VGAMWGDYFKSLEE
+526 KSLEALG
-540 NDINGLTTRGVPRG
+540 NYFLNRDIIGGVPGADVEWKGMAFFHQDEIETIKSSVSARTS
-554 ILQEVYPDLDFE
+554 LQKNYLRSYIGNISSLLGLDLTGFE
-566 AMSIEELQ
+566 IDAYTEQALKRIQDLIKDKEPEEAQQIINDYAASVIQTGQFATLYENKFKDLTDKQKDAIEELSN
-574 QKAVEVLSTSSD
+574 KAAELST
-586 PLIQILNAIKNTASS
+586 
-601 YNDYV
+601 NDLQAELV
-606 KKSDRATYEN
+606 KI
-616 VVRNYASTKGI
+616 V
-627 KMSDFEVSGYV
+627 
-638 DKIQA
+638 
-643 DIDKQIQGK
+643 
-652 DRKEAEP
+652 
-659 IIENFLK
+659 
-666 FQVMSGEVFTQY
+666 GEG
-678 DNIFKDLNDKQKEL
+678 NPEL
-692 IDELGDK
+692 I
-699 AATYSTNELRE
+699 AAIL
-710 KVVKIIGEDNPEII
+710 
-724 TAIMDYFASL
+724 DYFASL
-734 LEWTKEDFV
+734 LDWTKEDFKQ
-743 EALRQRGG
+743 ALTERRTGTG
-751 AVSQSLIDN
+751 RKAAFNNLDLMAEN
-760 LSTASQQKMI
+760 LSTASQQNLI
-770 GLMDK
+770 GLIDK
-775 AKDKDQKSA
+775 NASMSN
-784 YQVLYQGAA
+784 LYQGIYSNVAG
-793 SITDSDLRRK
+793 IKDSDARRK

-808 NSADLTSFTGIWE
+808 NNADLTSFTGI
-821 AKKSIEEFGQPEIF
+821 
-835 GNTLKALDNL
+835 
-845 KDSIDVNFEI
+845 
-855 EMSSYIDSVT
+855 
-865 KKVDEF
+865 
-871 GELFSKMNKGL
+871 
-882 SLGDAMKRA
+882 GDAMA
-891 EAMEVDFDEA
+891 ELNKLDLPEGTLDATLNSLNNLKNTIDINFETEVGSFIENLGKKTEQFNEKFQKISKGVENFNTALNYADAMDVDFDKA
-901 FDFKEGKYFLK
+901 FSFRDGKYFLN
-912 DTFYDTF
+912 DEYYQAF
-919 ENYYLQLNEDMI
+919 EDYYLKLNQDMVDELVKRIREDDNLTTEEKNKYI
-931 KEMTDKARESGM
+931 DNILRAARES
-943 KEEEIEKLT
+943 
-952 QDLRRAA
+952 AA
-959 QEYATYTVT
+959 YTVNAE
-968 SSLIEARNYMDLAG
+968 LLQARNYFAFG
-982 RDGFLKE
+982 ERDDILKE
-989 GVSIPDFISAVDSGD
+989 GANAQDFADAMKNGNIKKSLALMTDEARATYANTLIDLLSGD
-1004 IKKALSLMTEEAAAI
+1004 NTNLINSILDGMNSKSAAF
-1019 YGEAM
+1019 E
-1024 ITQLTDPKYG
+1024 
-1034 LLSSLISGISTGS
+1034 
-1047 SFKVTANQAELN
+1047 VTASSDVLN
-1059 SLKNNGFDIIAKTTD
+1059 ELKNNGFDIIAETEN
-1074 GAYIQL
+1074 GAFVSI
-1080 NNIAEA
+1080 NNIVEA
-1086 YKWIDLQLA
+1086 YAYLDQMLA
-1095 NGSFSPERYNELR
+1095 KGNYKPEDYNALR
-1108 KNINATKFSAP
+1108 KTIADTKFSAP
-1119 IAKAL
+1119 VANAV
-1124 SSFDDIHRITEEEL
+1124 SSFEDIHRITEQEL
-1138 ENYADSI
+1138 VAYADSV
-1145 GISAKD
+1145 GVSAKD

-1157 RNEDGTY
+1157 KNADGTY
-1164 SASLTSLANAVY
+1164 RATLGGIKDAVY
-1176 KVGGSLADVGIDATI
+1176 GVGNSLADVGVDAQI
-1191 YVENLSTYIDNLS
+1191 YVENLTTYLDSLS
-1204 AMFDKALNG
+1204 ALFDKAING

-1224 SRGKSITELF
+1224 SQGKSITELF

-1242 LKSDQTEEFVNG
+1242 LKSDQTEEFVDG

-1269 ISNELRDEAT
+1269 ISNDVRDEAT

-1323 NKLRELTKGFD
+1323 DTLRELTKGFD

-1355 DALQNGRLLKAES
+1355 DALQNGGLVKAES

-1407 EMALTE
+1407 EMVMTE
-1413 DQLADLITSN
+1413 DQLADTISSN

-1429 NANLTSFAREAQE
+1429 NANLASFAREVQE

-1447 TGKVRNAWLDSINSI
+1447 TGKVRNAWLDGINSI
-1462 FSDTS
+1462 FTDAT
-1467 GRISNG
+1467 GRIANG
-1473 IKGSASANDIGTLEK
+1473 INGSASANDISTLEK
-1488 QFGFGISYSRTEEG
+1488 QFGFNISYKRTEEG
-1502 FKIKQESLNQMYN
+1502 FKIKQDSLNQIYN
-1515 TLKSIDD
+1515 TLLLIDN
-1522 ISASIVLTNL
+1522 ISASVALKEMV
-1532 ISSAMESEES
+1532 SSAMESEEA

-1551 KIEELEKELANPKVS
+1551 KIEKIEKELANPKIS

-1579 AQGIYNTL
+1579 AQGIYDTL

-1595 FMKKDLPSGYDEPL
+1595 FMDRSLSSGYDEPL

-1639 MVTMMGDDVLRTCGI
+1639 MVTMMGDDVLRSCGI
-1654 FNDDISTSA
+1654 FNDNISTSA
-1663 DLLLAANNAITRVD
+1663 DLLLAANSAITRVD
-1677 GEVMVDLSQ
+1677 GEVVVDLSQ

-1741 TELTAEDF
+1741 EELTADDF
-1749 MPIISEDPT
+1749 LPYIKRMPNGIT
-1758 LPAAWKEN
+1758 LPPVWKEN

-1779 DLILKCGITLR
+1779 DLMLKCGITIR

-1801 LDEADYELMASIA
+1801 LDEADREMMASIA
-1814 NALSKTDW
+1814 NALDKEDW

-1891 EQVTVSL
+1891 EQATVSL

-1905 AGDDEDL
+1905 AGDDEGLAD
-1912 TNQLTGQLTTTLTTV
+1912 QLTQQLTTTVTTV
-1927 KDELNPAIEGAKT
+1927 TDELNPAIEEGKTAMDETKTAADEVAETEFNNLTKAAEDTAKI
-1940 NAQETQESVTSLGE
+1940 A
-1954 QSFDNFK
+1954 
-1961 ELKTDTERIRENLRR
+1961 ENLRKA
-1976 STIYA
+1976 SIYA
-1981 KQVNPRFKA
+1981 TEVKNSKKFQA
-1990 VAFDDGTG
+1990 TYFDDGT
-1998 GGKGTTGEKGH
+1998 
-2009 SGSSSDSTLPD
+2009 SGSITNSSSGKHVSTSGD
-2020 FSTIITDL
+2020 GSTVPNFDEIITNL
-2028 QTIYDKLKDIT
+2028 QSIYDKLKDIT
-2039 SNSNI
+2039 DNSKI
-2044 VNTLE
+2044 VETIEN
-2049 SLVKTLDA
+2049 LVKELDKF
-2057 LGKTI
+2057 GKSL

-2103 AIRGSIDTIRGNV
+2103 AIKGSIGTIRQDLGT
-2116 SSGRGGFTA
+2116 GRTNTSQWHEPITA
-2125 IDIESKKNNDHNRRG
+2125 A
-2140 LSKGTLMGEL
+2140 KGTLMGEL
-2150 GPELVVSGGRY
+2150 GPELVVSNGRY

-2254 GGGGN
+2254 GGGN

-2275 RQIEKLEQKI
+2275 RQIEKLEKNI
-2285 TLQQAKR
+2285 TLEQAKR
-2292 ANMKNGYDYVDS
+2292 ANMKNGYDHVNS
-2304 LEKELGLLR
+2304 MEKELALLR
-2313 KQQKAYSDLAR
+2313 KQQKAYSDLAK
-2324 LQKDYYDKR
+2324 LQKDYYDR
-2333 RKDLLSTDY
+2333 RRQDLLSTDY

-2362 GLDVL
+2362 GLDIL
-2367 AKLLERNPK
+2367 AKLQERNPNGK
-2376 GEYVNA
+2376 YVNA

-2388 QLAYLKSIGFDT
+2388 QLAYLKSVGFDT
-2400 SSLNFN
+2400 SALNFN
-2406 ADGSTAEEDDQRMQ
+2406 ADGSTAEDDDQRMQ
-2420 NFWDNLDAWMEELDG
+2420 NFWDNLDGWMEELDG
-2435 LYDEYNEHLQS
+2435 LWDEYNEHIQN
-2446 VEENTAK
+2446 VEDNTSK

-2467 VEGKILTAIEDR
+2467 IEGKILTAIEDR

-2484 DKLQDEKDALEKAS
+2484 DKLQDEKDALEDAS
-2498 QNYIDGLNKALK
+2498 DKYIEGLNQALK

-2515 YNSNQDAA
+2515 YNRNQDAA

-2542 SEIKSLQDQI
+2542 SEIKSLKDQI
-2552 DNRLKDDYFN
+2552 DSRLKDDYFD

-2573 ASNKQLE
+2573 ASEKQLE

-2599 GLLWQEVYEI
+2599 GLLWQEVYEM

-2621 IEEYTKSYRENSA
+2621 IEEYTKSYRENSN

-2647 LQQWDA
+2647 LQEWDA

-2685 AYSEGYAKG
+2685 AYSEGYASG

-2704 AVFDAALNGGKKPS
+2704 AIFDAALNGGKKPS
-2718 TTPST
+2718 TTPSA
-2723 GDNSGSTTPTPA
+2723 GDSGSTTPTPA

-2790 VSGTDGKGQKIE
+2790 VSGIDGKGQKIE

-2809 YFQYKE
+2809 YFQYKS

-2823 PAWVDGTKQRPEA
+2823 PAWVDGTKQKPEA

-2848 KIFSKSD
+2848 KIFSNSD
-2855 YSLKST
+2855 YSLKSA
-2861 VEAIESMTKSLSNLQ
+2861 VEAIESMTKSLSGLQ
-2876 ASGGSNITIEHAEV
+2876 AGGGSNITIEHAEV
-2890 NIEPGTI
+2890 NIEPGMI

>member
-1 MSKTASSASSV
+1 MKIL
-12 GASFE
+12 E
-17 NTTAIMATMQ
+17 I
-27 ESTRESSKNIGTAL
+27 L
-41 KSIISRYGELK
+41 
-52 SDPRSLMDSE
+52 
-62 GEELS
+62 
-67 LNKVDKALQSVGIT
+67 
-81 LQTAD
+81 
-86 GQFRDFDDVIIE
+86 
-98 LASHWKELD
+98 
-107 SISQRYIATVVAG
+107 
-120 NRQQSRLLAF
+120 QQSRLLAF

-189 LDAVTTVLNRLNTFS
+189 LDAVTTVLNRLNIFS
-204 KAFGKLPVLA
+204 KAFGKLPILA
-214 LAQIGVI
+214 LAQIGMI
-221 VKSLKTAATLM
+221 VKSLKTAATIM

-242 IKAKFK
+242 IKNKFK
-248 QANSEIAADA
+248 QANTEVANDA
-258 QQKAKGVFA
+258 QQKAKGVFS
-267 QIADERYNQGGG
+267 QIEAEKEKSGG
-279 LRGIWGA
+279 IIGA
-286 LKSGGTTTA
+286 LKSGGTTSAAVGTTLSAVGATA
-295 AAGIAMSSLGAI
+295 SMIGLSVKDRTASSLWQAGGAI
-307 ASIRGLSDNNSTAS
+307 SS
-321 AWKQGIGS
+321 GI
-329 VFSGV
+329 
-334 GSGLLTFSTTANP
+334 GSGLLTLVTTANP
-347 IFALISAITTAI
+347 VLAVISGLTTMI
-359 PGVINAFR
+359 PGIITAGQTF
-367 TGIKSTEEKLKE
+367 IQSAEEKLKE
-379 LQQSIEDSKNQ
+379 LKQSLEDSKNQ
-390 ALLSKDELKTLT
+390 SLLSKDELKTLT
-402 DYEKKLKEAK
+402 AYEKKLKEAK

-418 VEAKQEYYNLMNEIA
+418 AEAKQEYYNLMNEIA
-433 DKYPQLITNIDD
+433 EKYPELLTKLD
-445 EKNAIVELGD
+445 EENRAVVELGN
-455 SYKYYKEQK
+455 SYNTLKKQK
-464 EQAYFNDTIASAAK
+464 QQTYSDDLASATAK
-478 TISARRDKD
+478 DILARQDSSYRYDESVGNIITKNGEFEKKIIQPRIIDSNDMFNYFYKTQNPDYEKYFDTLNKFSPEELYSSLLIAMNEDKAKQYFGEDLMNRPDIRDTDVWNDIKKTVLQELETNEGSIVASGFRAIRESAIS
-487 YRFDEA
+487 Y
-493 ASSIIPDSK
+493 PT
-502 SAYSERNLSAYLNY
+502 Y
-516 QSIFEYFDEH
+516 QSSKDLTAYKNIVNEY
-526 VGAMWGDYFKSLEE
+526 ASL
-540 NDINGLTTRGVPRG
+540 NGLK
-554 ILQEVYPDLDFE
+554 LYDFE
-566 AMSIEELQ
+566 TN
-574 QKAVEVLSTSSD
+574 K
-586 PLIQILNAIKNTASS
+586 
-601 YNDYV
+601 
-606 KKSDRATYEN
+606 
-616 VVRNYASTKGI
+616 YA
-627 KMSDFEVSGYV
+627 
-638 DKIQA
+638 
-643 DIDKQIQGK
+643 K
-652 DRKEAEP
+652 DMQTEAEKKLKDTP
-659 IIENFLK
+659 EKEKEGVLTEFLNFQLLSGNFLK
-666 FQVMSGEVFTQY
+666 TYNNE
-678 DNIFKDLNDKQKEL
+678 FKDLNEETKKA

-699 AATYSTNELRE
+699 STSYSTNELRE
-710 KVVKIIGEDNPEII
+710 KVIDIVGKDNPELVD
-724 TAIMDYFASL
+724 AIMDYFASL
-734 LEWTKEDFV
+734 LNWTKEDFKQ
-743 EALRQRGG
+743 ALTERRTGVG
-751 AVSQSLIDN
+751 RKTTINNLDLMAENLSPASQQNLISLIDKN
-760 LSTASQQKMI
+760 ASM
-770 GLMDK
+770 
-775 AKDKDQKSA
+775 S
-784 YQVLYQGAA
+784 VLYRELYSNLAGV
-793 SITDSDLRRK
+793 TDSDARRK

-808 NSADLTSFTGIWE
+808 NNADLTSFTGIGDAMAE
-821 AKKSIEEFGQPEIF
+821 LNKLDLPE
-835 GNTLKALDNL
+835 GTLDATLNSLNNL
-845 KDSIDVNFEI
+845 KDTIDINFETEVGSFI
-855 EMSSYIDSVT
+855 ENLG
-865 KKVDEF
+865 KKTEQF
-871 GELFSKMNKGL
+871 NEKFQKISKGVENYNTAL
-882 SLGDAMKRA
+882 NYADALD
-891 EAMEVDFDEA
+891 VDFDKA
-901 FDFKEGKYFLK
+901 FSFRDGKYFLN
-912 DTFYDTF
+912 DEYYQAF
-919 ENYYLQLNEDMI
+919 EDYYLKLNQDMVDELVKRIREDDNLTTEEKNKYI
-931 KEMTDKARESGM
+931 DNITRAARES
-943 KEEEIEKLT
+943 
-952 QDLRRAA
+952 AA
-959 QEYATYTVT
+959 YTVNAE
-968 SSLIEARNYMDLAG
+968 LLQARNYLAFG
-982 RDGFLKE
+982 ERDGILKE
-989 GVSIPDFISAVDSGD
+989 GASAQDFADAMKSGD
-1004 IKKALSLMTEEAAAI
+1004 IKKSLALMTDEARSTYANALI
-1019 YGEAM
+1019 
-1024 ITQLTDPKYG
+1024 D
-1034 LLSSLISGISTGS
+1034 LLSGDNTSLINSILDGMNSKS
-1047 SFKVTANQAELN
+1047 AAFEVTASSDVLN
-1059 SLKNNGFDIIAKTTD
+1059 ELKNNGFDIIAETEN
-1074 GAYIQL
+1074 GAFVSI
-1080 NNIAEA
+1080 NNIADA
-1086 YKWIDLQLA
+1086 YAYLDQKLA
-1095 NGSFSPERYNELR
+1095 EGSFKPEDYNAIR
-1108 KNINATKFSAP
+1108 KTIADTKFSAP
-1119 IAKAL
+1119 VANAV
-1124 SSFDDIHRITEEEL
+1124 SSFEDIHRITEQEL
-1138 ENYADSI
+1138 IAYADSV
-1145 GISAKD
+1145 GVSAKD

-1157 RNEDGTY
+1157 KNADGTY
-1164 SASLTSLANAVY
+1164 RATLGGIKDAVY
-1176 KVGGSLADVGIDATI
+1176 GVGNSLADVGIDAQI
-1191 YVENLSTYIDNLS
+1191 YVENLTTYLDSLS
-1204 AMFDKALNG
+1204 ALFDKAING

-1224 SRGKSITELF
+1224 SQGKSITELF

-1242 LKSDQTEEFVNG
+1242 LKSDQTEEFVDG

-1269 ISNELRDEAT
+1269 ISNEVRDEAT

-1323 NKLRELTKGFD
+1323 DTLRELTKGFD

-1355 DALQNGRLLKAES
+1355 DALQNGGLLKAES

-1407 EMALTE
+1407 EMVLTE
-1413 DQLADLITSN
+1413 DQLADTISSN

-1429 NANLTSFAREAQE
+1429 NANLVSFAREVQE

-1447 TGKVRNAWLDSINSI
+1447 TGKVRNAWLDGINSI
-1462 FSDTS
+1462 FTDAT
-1467 GRISNG
+1467 GRIANG
-1473 IKGSASANDIGTLEK
+1473 INGSASANDISTLEK
-1488 QFGFGISYSRTEEG
+1488 QFGFNISYKRTEEG
-1502 FKIKQESLNQMYN
+1502 FKIKQDSLNQIYN
-1515 TLKSIDD
+1515 TLLLIDN
-1522 ISASIVLTNL
+1522 ISASVALKEMV
-1532 ISSAMESEES
+1532 SSAMESEEA

-1551 KIEELEKELANPKVS
+1551 KIEKIEKELANPKIS

-1595 FMKKDLPSGYDEPL
+1595 FMKKDLSSGYDEPL

-1639 MVTMMGDDVLRTCGI
+1639 MVTMMGDDVLRSCGI

-1663 DLLLAANNAITRVD
+1663 DLLLAANSAITSVD

-1741 TELTAEDF
+1741 KELTADDF
-1749 MPIISEDPT
+1749 LPYIKKMPNGIT
-1758 LPAAWKEN
+1758 LPPVWKEN
-1766 QKEAVEAVSKFAG
+1766 QQEAVEAVSEFAG
-1779 DLILKCGITLR
+1779 DLMLKCGITIR

-1801 LDEADYELMASIA
+1801 LDEADREMMASIA
-1814 NALSKTDW
+1814 NALDKEDW

-1891 EQVTVSL
+1891 EQATVSL

-1905 AGDDEDL
+1905 AGDDEGLAD
-1912 TNQLTGQLTTTLTTV
+1912 QLTQQLTTTVTTV
-1927 KDELNPAIEGAKT
+1927 TDELNPAIEEGKTAMDETKTAADEVAETEFNNLTKAAEDTAKI
-1940 NAQETQESVTSLGE
+1940 A
-1954 QSFDNFK
+1954 
-1961 ELKTDTERIRENLRR
+1961 ENLRKA
-1976 STIYA
+1976 SIYA
-1981 KQVNPRFKA
+1981 TEVKNSKKFQA
-1990 VAFDDGTG
+1990 TYFDDGTG
-1998 GGKGTTGEKGH
+1998 GSTAN
-2009 SGSSSDSTLPD
+2009 SGSGKHVSTSGD
-2020 FSTIITDL
+2020 GSTVPNFDEIITDL
-2028 QTIYDKLKDIT
+2028 QSIYDKLKDIT
-2039 SNSNI
+2039 NNSKI
-2044 VNTLE
+2044 VETIEN
-2049 SLVKTLDA
+2049 LVKELDKF
-2057 LGKTI
+2057 GKSL

-2103 AIRGSIDTIRGNV
+2103 AIRGSIDTIKGKV
-2116 SSGRGGFTA
+2116 STGSGAKQTYYGQDDPA
-2125 IDIESKKNNDHNRRG
+2125 KA
-2140 LSKGTLMGEL
+2140 KGTLMGEL
-2150 GPELVVSGGRY
+2150 GPELVVSNGRY

-2254 GGGGN
+2254 GGGK

-2275 RQIEKLEQKI
+2275 RQIEKLEKNI
-2285 TLQQAKR
+2285 TLEQAKR
-2292 ANMKNGYDYVDS
+2292 ANMKNGYDHVNS
-2304 LEKELGLLR
+2304 MEKELALLR
-2313 KQQKAYSDLAR
+2313 KQQKAYSDLAK
-2324 LQKDYYDKR
+2324 LQKDYYDR
-2333 RKDLLSTDY
+2333 RRQDLLSTDY

-2362 GLDVL
+2362 GLDIL
-2367 AKLLERNPK
+2367 AKLQERNPNGK
-2376 GEYVNA
+2376 YVNA

-2388 QLAYLKSIGFDT
+2388 QLAYLKSVGFDT
-2400 SSLNFN
+2400 SALNFN
-2406 ADGSTAEEDDQRMQ
+2406 ADGSTAEDDDQRMQ
-2420 NFWDNLDAWMEELDG
+2420 NFWDNLDGWMEELDG
-2435 LYDEYNEHLQS
+2435 LWDEYNEHIQN
-2446 VEENTAK
+2446 VEENTAQ
-2453 QNELLQEYIDNQLT
+2453 QNELLQQYIDNQLT

-2484 DKLQDEKDALEKAS
+2484 DKLQDEKDALEDAS
-2498 QNYIDGLNKALK
+2498 DKYIDGLNQALK

-2515 YNSNQDAA
+2515 YNRNQDAA

-2542 SEIKSLQDQI
+2542 SEIKSLKDQI
-2552 DNRLKDDYFN
+2552 DSRLKDDYFD

-2573 ASNKQLE
+2573 ASEKQLE

-2599 GLLWQEVYEI
+2599 GLLWQEVYEM

-2621 IEEYTKSYRENSA
+2621 IEEYTKSYRENSN

-2647 LQQWDA
+2647 LQEWDA

-2685 AYSEGYAKG
+2685 AYSEGYASG

-2704 AVFDAALNGGKKPS
+2704 AIFDAALNGGKKPS
-2718 TTPST
+2718 TTPSA
-2723 GDNSGSTTPTPA
+2723 GDSGSTTPTPA

-2809 YFQYKE
+2809 YFQYKS

-2823 PAWVDGTKQRPEA
+2823 PAWVDGTKQKPEA

-2855 YSLKST
+2855 YSLKSA
-2861 VEAIESMTKSLSNLQ
+2861 VEAIESMTKSLSGLQ
-2876 ASGGSNITIEHAEV
+2876 AGGGSNITIEHAEV

>member
-17 NTTAIMATMQ
+17 NTTAIMATIQ

-81 LQTAD
+81 LKTAD

-242 IKAKFK
+242 IKTKFK

-267 QIADERYNQGGG
+267 TIKNEIQNKNVGKGSVTATATGTILSTAGAFASARG
-279 LRGIWGA
+279 LLSSDQMDSGMKQMAGGA
-286 LKSGGTTTA
+286 LSGIGTLLTGLGTNLNPWLIALNVVITA
-295 AAGIAMSSLGAI
+295 LPSLINGFRTLI
-307 ASIRGLSDNNSTAS
+307 GSTA
-321 AWKQGIGS
+321 
-329 VFSGV
+329 
-334 GSGLLTFSTTANP
+334 
-347 IFALISAITTAI
+347 
-359 PGVINAFR
+359 
-367 TGIKSTEEKLKE
+367 EDLKN
-379 LQQSIEDSKNQ
+379 LKKNIEDSKNQ
-390 ALLSKDELKTLT
+390 SLLSKDELKTLT
-402 DYEKKLKEAK
+402 DYEKKLKKAK

-433 DKYPQLITNIDD
+433 DKYPELITNIDK
-445 EKNAIVELGD
+445 ENNRIVELGNTYEKLKKQKQEAYAND
-455 SYKYYKEQK
+455 LTTSTSAQLSGFNSGSYVYDALNLPTQGLTDDQKKVYGDAIQYFSANPEASTSSFVWKQLSTPIESPDNLKDAIIEKFTFKDVHRIISKIKQDFLAVASAPNAEQVRQTISSSSINKLKINYLNSYIAEISSLLNLDLSGFEIESYSKQALERIQDLIKGKEPEEAQKIINDYLASVIQTGQFTALYTNEFKDLTDEQK
-464 EQAYFNDTIASAAK
+464 EAIEK
-478 TISARRDKD
+478 IS
-487 YRFDEA
+487 
-493 ASSIIPDSK
+493 SQVGIIS
-502 SAYSERNLSAYLNY
+502 
-516 QSIFEYFDEH
+516 
-526 VGAMWGDYFKSLEE
+526 
-540 NDINGLTTRGVPRG
+540 
-554 ILQEVYPDLDFE
+554 
-566 AMSIEELQ
+566 
-574 QKAVEVLSTSSD
+574 
-586 PLIQILNAIKNTASS
+586 
-601 YNDYV
+601 
-606 KKSDRATYEN
+606 
-616 VVRNYASTKGI
+616 
-627 KMSDFEVSGYV
+627 
-638 DKIQA
+638 QA
-643 DIDKQIQGK
+643 DFQS
-652 DRKEAEP
+652 E
-659 IIENFLK
+659 IEK
-666 FQVMSGEVFTQY
+666 IVGENNQDIVSAITQY
-678 DNIFKDLNDKQKEL
+678 YLDTLD
-692 IDELGDK
+692 
-699 AATYSTNELRE
+699 
-710 KVVKIIGEDNPEII
+710 
-724 TAIMDYFASL
+724 
-734 LEWTKEDFV
+734 WTKEDFK
-743 EALRQRGG
+743 EALMTRTYGPFSTQEL
-751 AVSQSLIDN
+751 SNLDLMTEN
-760 LSTASQQKMI
+760 LSPASQQNLI

-775 AKDKDQKSA
+775 KESMGYGYQK
-784 YQVLYQGAA
+784 LYSQAA
-793 SITDSDLRRK
+793 SIEDSDLRRK

-835 GNTLKALDNL
+835 GNTLEALDNL
-845 KDSIDVNFEI
+845 KDSIEINFET

-901 FDFKEGKYFLK
+901 FDFKEGRYFLK
-912 DTFYDTF
+912 DTFYDAF
-919 ENYYLQLNEDMI
+919 ENHYLQLNEDMI

-943 KEEEIEKLT
+943 NEEEIEKLT
-952 QDLRRAA
+952 QDLWRAA

-968 SSLIEARNYMDLAG
+968 SSLIEARNYIDLAG

-989 GVSIPDFISAVDSGD
+989 GASIPDFISAVDSGD

-1164 SASLTSLANAVY
+1164 SASLTDLANAVY
-1176 KVGGSLADVGIDATI
+1176 KVGGSLADVGIDAAI

-1242 LKSDQTEEFVNG
+1242 LKSDQTEEFVDG

-1302 YAYGNK
+1302 YAHGNK
-1308 KKQAEIA
+1308 KKQSEIA

-1323 NKLRELTKGFD
+1323 DTLRELTKGFD

-1407 EMALTE
+1407 EMVLTE

-1429 NANLTSFAREAQE
+1429 NANLVSFAREAQE

-1595 FMKKDLPSGYDEPL
+1595 FMKKDLSSGYDEPL

-1749 MPIISEDPT
+1749 MPIISKEDPT

-1927 KDELNPAIEGAKT
+1927 KDELNPAIEGVKT

-1981 KQVNPRFKA
+1981 KQVKPGFRA

-2039 SNSNI
+2039 SNSDI

-2062 SSIPAAKASNEMKVL
+2062 SSIPASAASDQMKIL
-2077 QASISALR
+2077 AASIRALR
-2085 SKAITLGAT
+2085 SKVVTLGA
-2094 IILKVQATG
+2094 KVSLRVVVTG
-2103 AIRGSIDTIRGNV
+2103 TTQKVIGNIQQDLGTGRPNYGPGI
-2116 SSGRGGFTA
+2116 SSNA
-2125 IDIESKKNNDHNRRG
+2125 ASA
-2140 LSKGTLMGEL
+2140 KGTLMGEL
-2150 GPELVVSGGRY
+2150 GPELVVSNGRY

-2254 GGGGN
+2254 GGGGT

-2313 KQQKAYSDLAR
+2313 KQQKAYSELAR

-2367 AKLLERNPK
+2367 AKLLERNPN

-2599 GLLWQEVYEI
+2599 GLLWQEVYEM

-2674 VKEAKKQEAYW
+2674 VKEAKKQEAYL

-2790 VSGTDGKGQKIE
+2790 VSGIDGKGQKIE

-2890 NIEPGTI
+2890 NIDPGTI

>member
-1 MSKTASSASSV
+1 M
-12 GASFE
+12 
-17 NTTAIMATMQ
+17 
-27 ESTRESSKNIGTAL
+27 R
-41 KSIISRYGELK
+41 
-52 SDPRSLMDSE
+52 
-62 GEELS
+62 
-67 LNKVDKALQSVGIT
+67 
-81 LQTAD
+81 
-86 GQFRDFDDVIIE
+86 
-98 LASHWKELD
+98 
-107 SISQRYIATVVAG
+107 IATVVAG

-214 LAQIGVI
+214 LAQIGNIVI
-221 VKSLKTAATLM
+221 ALKRTATLM

-242 IKAKFK
+242 IKANFK
-248 QANSEIAADA
+248 QANTEIANDA
-258 QQKAKGVFA
+258 VQKAKGVFA
-267 QIADERYNQGGG
+267 QIKAEKNQYGSYVKAAKAGG
-279 LRGIWGA
+279 
-286 LKSGGTTTA
+286 STTA
-295 AAGIAMSSLGAI
+295 TTVGTIASALGATITASSLFT
-307 ASIRGLSDNNSTAS
+307 SNNKA
-321 AWKQGIGS
+321 
-329 VFSGV
+329 SGV
-334 GSGLLTFSTTANP
+334 GQIAGSAISSAGSVALGIATKAHP
-347 IFALISAITTAI
+347 ALIAISALIQLL
-359 PGVINAFR
+359 PGLIN
-367 TGIKSTEEKLKE
+367 GIKTLAGSAEESLKE
-379 LQQSIEDSKNQ
+379 LKQSMEDSKNQ
-390 ALLSKDELKTLT
+390 TLLSKDELRTLT

-418 VEAKQEYYNLMNEIA
+418 AEAKREYYDLMNEIVE
-433 DKYPQLITNIDD
+433 KYPELLTKIDD
-445 EKNAIVELGD
+445 ENHRIVELGT
-455 SYKYYKEQK
+455 SYERLKKQK
-464 EQAYFNDTIASAAK
+464 QSAYVSNLTAS
-478 TISARRDKD
+478 T
-487 YRFDEA
+487 A
-493 ASSIIPDSK
+493 ASLGSFTNADYTWEYLYGGAVPKGITESEKKIAKQITEISVNLPDTS
-502 SAYSERNLSAYLNY
+502 YEQMLEYLNY
-516 QSIFEYFDEH
+516 SGGPLNEFLSQYGTT
-526 VGAMWGDYFKSLEE
+526 GASPFASDK
-540 NDINGLTTRGVPRG
+540 DIIKMYQGAKASGKNMGG
-554 ILQEVYPDLDFE
+554 FSK
-566 AMSIEELQ
+566 MEELIDS
-574 QKAVEVLSTSSD
+574 ARNNVNIV
-586 PLIQILNAIKNTASS
+586 NN
-601 YNDYV
+601 
-606 KKSDRATYEN
+606 KK
-616 VVRNYASTKGI
+616 
-627 KMSDFEVSGYV
+627 
-638 DKIQA
+638 QA
-643 DIDKQIQGK
+643 DILNYIGDLSEINDLNLTSFEKKLYTQEILK
-652 DRKEAEP
+652 RSNELTKNATSAEEATKIYQDYLTAFVESGR
-659 IIENFLK
+659 FLDDI
-666 FQVMSGEVFTQY
+666 
-678 DNIFKDLNDKQKEL
+678 DNIYKDLTDKQKKEL
-692 IDELGDK
+692 
-699 AATYSTNELRE
+699 
-710 KVVKIIGEDNPEII
+710 
-724 TAIMDYFASL
+724 SL
-734 LEWTKEDFV
+734 LEREMSDLSQKDITERLIEIVGADNQEIIDAFLDYCESSLDWTTEDFI
-743 EALRQRGG
+743 ESLRQRRG
-751 AVSQSLIDN
+751 ARGEIRQSLADN
-760 LSTASQQKMI
+760 LSVASQQKMI

-775 AKDKDQKSA
+775 AKNDKQKYG
-784 YQVLYQGAA
+784 YQDIYYRAA
-793 SITDSDLRRK
+793 SITDSDSRRK
-803 AENVL
+803 VENVL
-808 NSADLTSFTGIWE
+808 NSADLTSFTGIGYAMAE
-821 AKKSIEEFGQPEIF
+821 LNKLDLPE
-835 GNTLKALDNL
+835 GTLDATLNSLNNL
-845 KDSIDVNFEI
+845 KDTIDINFETEVGSFVENLANKTEQFN
-855 EMSSYIDSVT
+855 EMFQKI
-865 KKVDEF
+865 
-871 GELFSKMNKGL
+871 SKGVENVSTAL
-882 SLGDAMKRA
+882 NYADAMG
-891 EAMEVDFDEA
+891 VDFDKA
-901 FDFKEGKYFLK
+901 FSFRDGKYFLN
-912 DTFYDTF
+912 DEYYQAF
-919 ENYYLQLNEDMI
+919 EDYYLKLNQDMVDELVKRIQEDDNL
-931 KEMTDKARESGM
+931 TD
-943 KEEEIEKLT
+943 EEKNKYI
-952 QDLRRAA
+952 DNIVRAA
-959 QEYATYTVT
+959 KQSAAYTINAE
-968 SSLIEARNYMDLAG
+968 LLQARNYLAFG
-982 RDGFLKE
+982 ERDGILKE
-989 GVSIPDFISAVDSGD
+989 GASAKDFADAMKNGD
-1004 IKKALSLMTEEAAAI
+1004 IKKSLALMTDEAISTYANTLI
-1019 YGEAM
+1019 N
-1024 ITQLTDPKYG
+1024 Q
-1034 LLSSLISGISTGS
+1034 LSSSNTNLINTILDGMNSKSAA
-1047 SFKVTANQAELN
+1047 FEVTASSDVLN
-1059 SLKNNGFDIIAKTTD
+1059 ELKNNGFDIIAETEN
-1074 GAYIQL
+1074 GAFVSI
-1080 NNIAEA
+1080 NNIVEA
-1086 YKWIDLQLA
+1086 YAYLDQMLA
-1095 NGSFSPERYNELR
+1095 KGNYKPEDYNAIR
-1108 KNINATKFSAP
+1108 KTIADTKFSAP
-1119 IAKAL
+1119 VANAV
-1124 SSFDDIHRITEEEL
+1124 SSFEDIQRITEQEL
-1138 ENYADSI
+1138 IAYADSV
-1145 GISAKD
+1145 GVSAKD

-1157 RNEDGTY
+1157 KNADGTY
-1164 SASLTSLANAVY
+1164 RATLGGIKNAVY
-1176 KVGGSLADVGIDATI
+1176 GVGDSLADVGIDAQI
-1191 YVENLSTYIDNLS
+1191 YIENLTTYLDSLS
-1204 AMFDKALNG
+1204 ALFDKALNG

-1224 SRGKSITELF
+1224 SQGKSITELF

-1242 LKSDQTEEFVNG
+1242 LKSEQTDEFVNG
-1254 YLQSILDGLEAYGVE
+1254 YLQSILDGLEAYGTE
-1269 ISNELRDEAT
+1269 INDKVREEALT
-1279 KAAKEQAASA
+1279 AAKEQAASA
-1289 LSDNGNYLEALQV
+1289 LSDSGNYLEALQV

-1323 NKLRELTKGFD
+1323 DTLRELTKGFD
-1334 ISGNIIDAM
+1334 TSGNIIDAM

-1355 DALQNGRLLKAES
+1355 DALQNGGLLKAES

-1407 EMALTE
+1407 EMVLTE

-1522 ISASIVLTNL
+1522 ISASIVLTSL

-1551 KIEELEKELANPKVS
+1551 KIEKLEEELANPKVS

-1639 MVTMMGDDVLRTCGI
+1639 MVTMMGDDVLRSCGI

-1735 KLKGDK
+1735 KLKGNK
-1741 TELTAEDF
+1741 KELEADDF
-1749 MPIISEDPT
+1749 MPIISKEDPT

-1801 LDEADYELMASIA
+1801 LNEADREMMASIA

-1912 TNQLTGQLTTTLTTV
+1912 TNQLTEQLTTTLTTV

-1981 KQVNPRFKA
+1981 KQVKPGFRA

-2009 SGSSSDSTLPD
+2009 SSSSSDSTLPD

-2039 SNSNI
+2039 SNSDI

-2125 IDIESKKNNDHNRRG
+2125 TDIESKKNNDRNRG
-2140 LSKGTLMGEL
+2140 FSKGTLMGEL

-2254 GGGGN
+2254 GGGGT

-2599 GLLWQEVYEI
+2599 GLLWQEVYEM

-2685 AYSEGYAKG
+2685 AYSEGYAQG

-2876 ASGGSNITIEHAEV
+2876 ANGGSNITIEHAEV

>member
-1 MSKTASSASSV
+1 
-12 GASFE
+12 
-17 NTTAIMATMQ
+17 
-27 ESTRESSKNIGTAL
+27 
-41 KSIISRYGELK
+41 
-52 SDPRSLMDSE
+52 MDSE

-81 LQTAD
+81 LKTAD

-248 QANSEIAADA
+248 QANTEVANDA

-267 QIADERYNQGGG
+267 TIKNEIQNKNVGKGSVTATATGTILSTAGAFASARG
-279 LRGIWGA
+279 LLSSDQMDSGMKQMAGGA
-286 LKSGGTTTA
+286 LSGIGTLLTGLGTNLNPWLIALNVVITTLP
-295 AAGIAMSSLGAI
+295 SLINGFRTLI
-307 ASIRGLSDNNSTAS
+307 GSTA
-321 AWKQGIGS
+321 
-329 VFSGV
+329 
-334 GSGLLTFSTTANP
+334 
-347 IFALISAITTAI
+347 
-359 PGVINAFR
+359 
-367 TGIKSTEEKLKE
+367 EDLKN
-379 LQQSIEDSKNQ
+379 LKKNIEDSKNQ
-390 ALLSKDELKTLT
+390 SLLSKNELKTLT
-402 DYEKKLKEAK
+402 DYEKKLKKAK

-433 DKYPQLITNIDD
+433 DKYPELITNIDK
-445 EKNAIVELGD
+445 ENNRIVELGNTYEKLKKQKQEAYAND
-455 SYKYYKEQK
+455 LTTSTSAQLSGFNSGSYVYDALNLPTQGLTDDQK
-464 EQAYFNDTIASAAK
+464 KVYGDAIQYFSANPEASTPSFVWKQLSTPIESPDNLKDAIIEKFTFKDVHRIISKIKQDFLAVASAPNAEQVRQ
-478 TISARRDKD
+478 TISS
-487 YRFDEA
+487 
-493 ASSIIPDSK
+493 SSINKLKI
-502 SAYSERNLSAYLNY
+502 NYLNSY
-516 QSIFEYFDEH
+516 IAEISSLLNLDLSGFEIESYSKQ
-526 VGAMWGDYFKSLEE
+526 ALER
-540 NDINGLTTRGVPRG
+540 I
-554 ILQEVYPDLDFE
+554 QDLIKGKEPEE
-566 AMSIEELQ
+566 A
-574 QKAVEVLSTSSD
+574 QK
-586 PLIQILNAIKNTASS
+586 II
-601 YNDYV
+601 NDYL
-606 KKSDRATYEN
+606 
-616 VVRNYASTKGI
+616 AS
-627 KMSDFEVSGYV
+627 V
-638 DKIQA
+638 IQTG
-643 DIDKQIQGK
+643 Q
-652 DRKEAEP
+652 
-659 IIENFLK
+659 
-666 FQVMSGEVFTQY
+666 FTALY
-678 DNIFKDLNDKQKEL
+678 TNEFKDLTDKQKEA
-692 IDELGDK
+692 I
-699 AATYSTNELRE
+699 E
-710 KVVKIIGEDNPEII
+710 KISSQVGIISQADFQSEIEKIVGENNQDIVSAI
-724 TAIMDYFASL
+724 TQYYLDTL
-734 LEWTKEDFV
+734 DWTKEDFK
-743 EALRQRGG
+743 EALGKRTYGPLSTQ
-751 AVSQSLIDN
+751 QLNDLNLMTEN
-760 LSTASQQKMI
+760 LSPASQQNLI
-770 GLMDK
+770 GLIDK
-775 AKDKDQKSA
+775 KESMGYGYQK
-784 YQVLYQGAA
+784 LYSQAA
-793 SITDSDLRRK
+793 SIEDSDLRRK

-845 KDSIDVNFEI
+845 KDSIDINFET

-919 ENYYLQLNEDMI
+919 ENHYLQLNEDMI

-943 KEEEIEKLT
+943 NEEEIEKLT
-952 QDLRRAA
+952 QDLWRAA

-968 SSLIEARNYMDLAG
+968 SSLIEARNYMELAG

-989 GVSIPDFISAVDSGD
+989 GASIPDFISAVDSGD

-1086 YKWIDLQLA
+1086 YQWIDLQLA

-1164 SASLTSLANAVY
+1164 SASLTDLANAVY
-1176 KVGGSLADVGIDATI
+1176 KVGGSLADVGIDAAI

-1242 LKSDQTEEFVNG
+1242 LKSNQTEEFVDG

-1308 KKQAEIA
+1308 KKQSEIA

-1423 IQNLAE
+1423 IQNLDE
-1429 NANLTSFAREAQE
+1429 NANLVSFAREAQE

-1801 LDEADYELMASIA
+1801 LDKADYELMASIA

-1981 KQVNPRFKA
+1981 KQVKPGFRA

-2039 SNSNI
+2039 SNSDI

-2062 SSIPAAKASNEMKVL
+2062 SSIPASAASDQMKIL
-2077 QASISALR
+2077 AASIRALR
-2085 SKAITLGAT
+2085 SKVVTLGA
-2094 IILKVQATG
+2094 KVSLRVVVTG
-2103 AIRGSIDTIRGNV
+2103 TTQKVIGNIQQDLGT
-2116 SSGRGGFTA
+2116 GRPNYGPG
-2125 IDIESKKNNDHNRRG
+2125 ISYNSKA
-2140 LSKGTLMGEL
+2140 KGTLMGEL

-2254 GGGGN
+2254 GGGGT

-2599 GLLWQEVYEI
+2599 GLLWQEVYEM

-2809 YFQYKE
+2809 YFQYKS

>member
-1 MSKTASSASSV
+1 M
-12 GASFE
+12 
-17 NTTAIMATMQ
+17 
-27 ESTRESSKNIGTAL
+27 R
-41 KSIISRYGELK
+41 
-52 SDPRSLMDSE
+52 
-62 GEELS
+62 
-67 LNKVDKALQSVGIT
+67 
-81 LQTAD
+81 
-86 GQFRDFDDVIIE
+86 
-98 LASHWKELD
+98 
-107 SISQRYIATVVAG
+107 IATVVAG

-232 VTHFSNGIEQ
+232 VTHFSNGIEE

-248 QANSEIAADA
+248 QANGEIAADA
-258 QQKAKGVFA
+258 QKKAKGVFA
-267 QIADERYNQGGG
+267 TIKSEIKNKNVGKGSVTATATGTILSTAGAFASARG
-279 LRGIWGA
+279 LLSSDQMDSGMKQMAGGA
-286 LKSGGTTTA
+286 LSGIGTLLTGLGTNLNPWLIALNVVITTLP
-295 AAGIAMSSLGAI
+295 SLINGFRTLI
-307 ASIRGLSDNNSTAS
+307 GSTA
-321 AWKQGIGS
+321 
-329 VFSGV
+329 
-334 GSGLLTFSTTANP
+334 
-347 IFALISAITTAI
+347 
-359 PGVINAFR
+359 
-367 TGIKSTEEKLKE
+367 EDLKN
-379 LQQSIEDSKNQ
+379 LKKNIEDSKNQ
-390 ALLSKDELKTLT
+390 SLLSKDELKTLT
-402 DYEKKLKEAK
+402 DYEKKLKKAK

-433 DKYPQLITNIDD
+433 DKYPELITNIDK
-445 EKNAIVELGD
+445 ENNRIVELGNTYEKLKRQKQEAYAND
-455 SYKYYKEQK
+455 LTTSISAQLSGFNSGSYVYDALNLPTQGLTDNQK
-464 EQAYFNDTIASAAK
+464 KVYGDAIQYFSANPEASTPSFVWKQLSTPIESPDNLKDAIMEKLTFKDVHRIISKIKQDFLAVASAPNAEQVRQ
-478 TISARRDKD
+478 TISS
-487 YRFDEA
+487 
-493 ASSIIPDSK
+493 SSINKLKI
-502 SAYSERNLSAYLNY
+502 NYLNSY
-516 QSIFEYFDEH
+516 IAEISSLLNLDLSGFEIESYSKQ
-526 VGAMWGDYFKSLEE
+526 ALER
-540 NDINGLTTRGVPRG
+540 I
-554 ILQEVYPDLDFE
+554 QDLIKGKEPEE
-566 AMSIEELQ
+566 A
-574 QKAVEVLSTSSD
+574 QK
-586 PLIQILNAIKNTASS
+586 II
-601 YNDYV
+601 NDYL
-606 KKSDRATYEN
+606 
-616 VVRNYASTKGI
+616 AS
-627 KMSDFEVSGYV
+627 V
-638 DKIQA
+638 IQTGQFTA
-643 DIDKQIQGK
+643 LYTNEF
-652 DRKEAEP
+652 KE
-659 IIENFLK
+659 L
-666 FQVMSGEVFTQY
+666 T
-678 DNIFKDLNDKQKEL
+678 DKQKEA
-692 IDELGDK
+692 I
-699 AATYSTNELRE
+699 E
-710 KVVKIIGEDNPEII
+710 KISSQVGIISQADFQSEIEKIVGENNQDIVSAI
-724 TAIMDYFASL
+724 TQYYLDTL
-734 LEWTKEDFV
+734 DWTKEDFK
-743 EALRQRGG
+743 EALGKRTYGPLSTQQL
-751 AVSQSLIDN
+751 SDLNLMTEN
-760 LSTASQQKMI
+760 LSPASQQNLI
-770 GLMDK
+770 GLIDK
-775 AKDKDQKSA
+775 KESMGYGYQK
-784 YQVLYQGAA
+784 LYSQAA
-793 SITDSDLRRK
+793 SIEDSDLRRK

-845 KDSIDVNFEI
+845 KDSIDVNFET

-912 DTFYDTF
+912 DTFYDAF
-919 ENYYLQLNEDMI
+919 ENHYLQLNEDMI

-943 KEEEIEKLT
+943 KEEEIKKLT

-989 GVSIPDFISAVDSGD
+989 GASIPDFISAVDSGD

-1108 KNINATKFSAP
+1108 KSINATKFSAP

-1138 ENYADSI
+1138 ESYADSI

-1176 KVGGSLADVGIDATI
+1176 KVGGSLADVGIDATT

-1234 ERDGDKYF
+1234 NRDGDKYF
-1242 LKSDQTEEFVNG
+1242 LKSEQIEEFVDG

-1308 KKQAEIA
+1308 KKQSEIA

-1355 DALQNGRLLKAES
+1355 DALQNGGLLKAES

-1407 EMALTE
+1407 EMVLTE

-1766 QKEAVEAVSKFAG
+1766 QKEAVEAVSKFAD

-1801 LDEADYELMASIA
+1801 LDKADYELMASIA
-1814 NALSKTDW
+1814 NALSKADW

-1831 LIQDKINTALQEGGY
+1831 LIQDKFNTALQEGGY

-1912 TNQLTGQLTTTLTTV
+1912 TNQLTGQLTTTITTV
-1927 KDELNPAIEGAKT
+1927 KDELNPAIEGVKT

-1990 VAFDDGTG
+1990 IAFDDGTG
-1998 GGKGTTGEKGH
+1998 GGKGATSEKGH
-2009 SGSSSDSTLPD
+2009 SGSSSGSTLPD

-2039 SNSNI
+2039 SNSDI

-2062 SSIPAAKASNEMKVL
+2062 SSIPATKASNEMKVL

-2103 AIRGSIDTIRGNV
+2103 AIKGSIDTIRGNV

-2125 IDIESKKNNDHNRRG
+2125 IDVESKKNNDHNRRG

-2183 LQTKQLLGKGSTGR
+2183 LQTQQLLGKGSTGR

-2254 GGGGN
+2254 GGGGT

-2599 GLLWQEVYEI
+2599 GLLWQEVYEM

-2790 VSGTDGKGQKIE
+2790 VSGIDGKGQKIE

-2876 ASGGSNITIEHAEV
+2876 AIGGSNITIEHAEV
-2890 NIEPGTI
+2890 NIDPGTI

>member
-1 MSKTASSASSV
+1 MKIL
-12 GASFE
+12 E
-17 NTTAIMATMQ
+17 I
-27 ESTRESSKNIGTAL
+27 L
-41 KSIISRYGELK
+41 
-52 SDPRSLMDSE
+52 
-62 GEELS
+62 
-67 LNKVDKALQSVGIT
+67 
-81 LQTAD
+81 
-86 GQFRDFDDVIIE
+86 
-98 LASHWKELD
+98 
-107 SISQRYIATVVAG
+107 
-120 NRQQSRLLAF
+120 QQSRLLAF

-232 VTHFSNGIEQ
+232 VTHFSNGIEE

-258 QQKAKGVFA
+258 QKKAKGVFA
-267 QIADERYNQGGG
+267 TI
-279 LRGIWGA
+279 
-286 LKSGGTTTA
+286 KSEIQNKNTGKGSTTA
-295 AAGIAMSSLGAI
+295 TAAGVLASTLGGAI
-307 ASIRGLSDNNSTAS
+307 SARSLFSSNNTVS
-321 AWKQGIGS
+321 GIGQM
-329 VFSGV
+329 V
-334 GSGLLTFSTTANP
+334 GSGANV
-347 IFALISAITTAI
+347 AGAIL
-359 PGVINAFR
+359 
-367 TGIKSTEEKLKE
+367 TGIGTSMNPWLIALNAVIVGLPGLINGIRTLVGSTKEDLKE
-379 LQQSIEDSKNQ
+379 LQKNIEDSKNQ

-418 VEAKQEYYNLMNEIA
+418 AEAKQEYYNLMNEIA

-445 EKNAIVELGD
+445 EKNAIIELGD

-502 SAYSERNLSAYLNY
+502 SAYSEQNLSAYLNY

-643 DIDKQIQGK
+643 DIDKQIEGK
-652 DRKEAEP
+652 ERKEAES

-710 KVVKIIGEDNPEII
+710 KVIDIVGEDNPEII

-743 EALRQRGG
+743 NALRKRGG
-751 AVSQSLIDN
+751 AISQSLIDN

-793 SITDSDLRRK
+793 SIEDSALRRK

-835 GNTLKALDNL
+835 GNTLEALDNL
-845 KDSIDVNFEI
+845 KDSIEINFET

-919 ENYYLQLNEDMI
+919 ENHYLQLNEDMI

-943 KEEEIEKLT
+943 NEEEIEKLT
-952 QDLRRAA
+952 QDLWRAA

-989 GVSIPDFISAVDSGD
+989 GASIPDFIAAVDSGD

-1047 SFKVTANQAELN
+1047 SFKVTANQAELD
-1059 SLKNNGFDIIAKTTD
+1059 SLKNNGFDIIAETAD

-1124 SSFDDIHRITEEEL
+1124 SSFDDIHRITEQEL
-1138 ENYADSI
+1138 IAYADSV
-1145 GISAKD
+1145 GVSAKD

-1157 RNEDGTY
+1157 KNADGTY
-1164 SASLTSLANAVY
+1164 RATLGGIKNAVY
-1176 KVGGSLADVGIDATI
+1176 GVGNSLADVGIDAQI
-1191 YVENLSTYIDNLS
+1191 YIENLTTYLDSLS
-1204 AMFDKALNG
+1204 AMFDKAING

-1242 LKSDQTEEFVNG
+1242 LKSNQTEEFVDS
-1254 YLQSILDGLEAYGVE
+1254 YLQSIFDGLEAYGVE

-1308 KKQAEIA
+1308 KKQSEIA
-1315 QAYKKGDV
+1315 QAYKAGDV

-1355 DALQNGRLLKAES
+1355 DALQNGGLLKAES

-1407 EMALTE
+1407 EMVLTE

-1462 FSDTS
+1462 FSNTS

-1624 DDYKKGYVTIQDFTN
+1624 DDYKKGYVTVQDFTN
-1639 MVTMMGDDVLRTCGI
+1639 MVTMMGDDVLRSCGI

-1741 TELTAEDF
+1741 KELEADDF
-1749 MPIISEDPT
+1749 LPYIKKMPNGIT
-1758 LPAAWKEN
+1758 LPPVWKEN
-1766 QKEAVEAVSKFAG
+1766 QQEAVEAVSKFAG
-1779 DLILKCGITLR
+1779 DLMLKCGISIR
-1790 EAASDPNKLAL
+1790 EAASDPTKLAL
-1801 LDEADYELMASIA
+1801 LEQEDREMMASIA

-1912 TNQLTGQLTTTLTTV
+1912 ANQLTGQLTTTVTTV
-1927 KDELNPAIEGAKT
+1927 TDELNPAIEEGKVAMD
-1940 NAQETQESVTSLGE
+1940 ETKATAEEVAETK
-1954 QSFDNFK
+1954 FDNLAK
-1961 ELKTDTERIRENLRR
+1961 AAEDTAKMAENLRKA
-1976 STIYA
+1976 SIYA
-1981 KQVNPRFKA
+1981 TEVKNSKKFQA
-1990 VAFDDGTG
+1990 TYFDDGTG
-1998 GGKGTTGEKGH
+1998 G
-2009 SGSSSDSTLPD
+2009 SIANSSSKHISTSGD
-2020 FSTIITDL
+2020 GSTVPNFDEIITDL
-2028 QTIYDKLKDIT
+2028 QSIYDKLKDIT
-2039 SNSNI
+2039 NNSKI
-2044 VNTLE
+2044 VETIEN
-2049 SLVKTLDA
+2049 LVKELDKF
-2057 LGKTI
+2057 GKSL

-2254 GGGGN
+2254 GGGGT

-2484 DKLQDEKDALEKAS
+2484 DKLQDEKDALEKTS

-2599 GLLWQEVYEI
+2599 GLLWQEVYEM

-2674 VKEAKKQEAYW
+2674 VKEAKKQEAYL
-2685 AYSEGYAKG
+2685 AYSEGYANG

-2890 NIEPGTI
+2890 NIDPGTI

>member
-1 MSKTASSASSV
+1 MKIL
-12 GASFE
+12 E
-17 NTTAIMATMQ
+17 I
-27 ESTRESSKNIGTAL
+27 L
-41 KSIISRYGELK
+41 
-52 SDPRSLMDSE
+52 
-62 GEELS
+62 
-67 LNKVDKALQSVGIT
+67 
-81 LQTAD
+81 
-86 GQFRDFDDVIIE
+86 
-98 LASHWKELD
+98 
-107 SISQRYIATVVAG
+107 
-120 NRQQSRLLAF
+120 QQSRLLAF

-214 LAQIGVI
+214 LVQIGVI

-248 QANSEIAADA
+248 QANTEVANDA
-258 QQKAKGVFA
+258 QQKASGVFSQMAAERQKYGGGLKGVF
-267 QIADERYNQGGG
+267 
-279 LRGIWGA
+279 GA
-286 LKSGGTTTA
+286 LKGGDTTTA
-295 AAGIAMSSLGAI
+295 AMGTALSAI
-307 ASIRGLSDNNSTAS
+307 GSFTSMAGLSAKNSTAS
-321 AWKQGIGS
+321 AWGQGIGS
-329 VFSGV
+329 LISGA
-334 GSGLLTFSTTANP
+334 GNGLLTFVRTMNP
-347 IFALISAITTAI
+347 VLAVISGLATAI
-359 PGVINAFR
+359 PGLVSAFQ

-379 LQQSIEDSKNQ
+379 VQQSIEDSKNQ
-390 ALLSKDELKTLT
+390 ALLSKDELRTLT
-402 DYEKKLKEAK
+402 EYEKKLKEAK

-464 EQAYFNDTIASAAK
+464 EQAYFNDTIEAAAK
-478 TISARRDKD
+478 TISARRDED
-487 YRFDEA
+487 YRYDEA
-493 ASSIIPDSK
+493 ASNIIPDLK
-502 SAYSERNLSAYLNY
+502 DTYGEANLSAYLNY
-516 QSIFEYFDEH
+516 QSIFKYFDEH
-526 VGAMWGDYFKSLEE
+526 LGAQWEDYFKSLAE

-554 ILQEVYPDLDFE
+554 ILQEIYPDLDFE

-574 QKAVEVLSTSSD
+574 QKVVEVLSTSSD

-616 VVRNYASTKGI
+616 VVRSYASTKGI

-643 DIDKQIQGK
+643 DIDEQIQGK
-652 DRKEAEP
+652 DRKAAEP

-666 FQVMSGEVFTQY
+666 YRVMSGEVFTQY
-678 DNIFKDLNDKQKEL
+678 DNIFKTLTDKQKEAL
-692 IDELGDK
+692 DELDDK
-699 AATYSTNELRE
+699 SATYSTNELRE
-710 KVVKIIGEDNPEII
+710 KVIDIVGEDNPEII

-775 AKDKDQKSA
+775 AKNDDQKDR
-784 YQVLYQGAA
+784 YQVLYQGVS
-793 SITDSDLRRK
+793 SITDSDARRK
-803 AENVL
+803 VENVI
-808 NSADLTSFTGIWE
+808 NNADLTSFTGIGDAMAE
-821 AKKSIEEFGQPEIF
+821 LNKLDLPE
-835 GNTLKALDNL
+835 GMLDATLKSLNNL
-845 KDSIDVNFEI
+845 KDTIDINFETEIGSFI
-855 EMSSYIDSVT
+855 ENLG
-865 KKVDEF
+865 KKTEQFNEMFQKIGKGVEN
-871 GELFSKMNKGL
+871 FSTALNYA
-882 SLGDAMKRA
+882 DAMD
-891 EAMEVDFDEA
+891 VDFDKA
-901 FDFKEGKYFLK
+901 FSFRDGKYFLN
-912 DTFYDTF
+912 DEYYQAF
-919 ENYYLQLNEDMI
+919 EDYYFKLNQDMVDELVKRIQEDDDLTTEEKNKYI
-931 KEMTDKARESGM
+931 DNILRAARES
-943 KEEEIEKLT
+943 
-952 QDLRRAA
+952 AA
-959 QEYATYTVT
+959 YTVNAE
-968 SSLIEARNYMDLAG
+968 LLQARNYLAFG
-982 RDGFLKE
+982 ERDDILKE
-989 GVSIPDFISAVDSGD
+989 GASAQDFADAMKKGD
-1004 IKKALSLMTEEAAAI
+1004 IKKSLALMTDEARSTYANTLI
-1019 YGEAM
+1019 
-1024 ITQLTDPKYG
+1024 D
-1034 LLSSLISGISTGS
+1034 LLSGDNTNLINSILDGMNSKSAAFEITAS
-1047 SFKVTANQAELN
+1047 SDVLN
-1059 SLKNNGFDIIAKTTD
+1059 ELKNNGFDIIAETEN
-1074 GAYIQL
+1074 GAFVSI
-1080 NNIAEA
+1080 NNIADA
-1086 YKWIDLQLA
+1086 YAYLDQKLA
-1095 NGSFSPERYNELR
+1095 EGSFKPEDYNAIR
-1108 KNINATKFSAP
+1108 KTIADTKFSAP
-1119 IAKAL
+1119 VANAV
-1124 SSFDDIHRITEEEL
+1124 SSFEDIHRITEQEL
-1138 ENYADSI
+1138 IAYADSV
-1145 GISAKD
+1145 GVSAKD

-1157 RNEDGTY
+1157 KNADGTY
-1164 SASLTSLANAVY
+1164 RATLGGIKNAVY
-1176 KVGGSLADVGIDATI
+1176 GVGNSLADVGVDAQT
-1191 YVENLSTYIDNLS
+1191 YVENLTTYLDGLGDL
-1204 AMFDKALNG
+1204 FDKAING

-1242 LKSDQTEEFVNG
+1242 LKSGQTDEFVNG
-1254 YLQSILDGLEAYGVE
+1254 YLQSILNGLEAYGAE
-1269 ISNELRDEAT
+1269 ISNDVRDEAT

-1302 YAYGNK
+1302 YFYGNK
-1308 KKQAEIA
+1308 EMQEKIA

-1323 NKLRELTKGFD
+1323 DTLREMTKGYD
-1334 ISGNIIDAM
+1334 VSGNIIDAM

-1355 DALQNGRLLKAES
+1355 DALQNGGLLKAES
-1368 GTRDIYQRLAQN
+1368 GTRDIYQRLASN

-1407 EMALTE
+1407 EMVMTE
-1413 DQLADLITSN
+1413 DQLADTISSN

-1429 NANLTSFAREAQE
+1429 NANLASFAREVQE

-1447 TGKVRNAWLDSINSI
+1447 TGKVRNAWLDGINSI
-1462 FSDTS
+1462 FTDAT
-1467 GRISNG
+1467 GRIANG
-1473 IKGSASANDIGTLEK
+1473 INGSASANDISTLEK
-1488 QFGFGISYSRTEEG
+1488 QFGFNISYKRTEEG
-1502 FKIKQESLNQMYN
+1502 FKIKQDSLNQIYN
-1515 TLKSIDD
+1515 TLLLIDN
-1522 ISASIVLTNL
+1522 ISASVALKEMV
-1532 ISSAMESEES
+1532 SSAMESEEA

-1551 KIEELEKELANPKVS
+1551 KIEKIEKELANPKIS

-1579 AQGIYNTL
+1579 AQGIYDTL

-1595 FMKKDLPSGYDEPL
+1595 FMDRSLPSGYDEPL

-1624 DDYKKGYVTIQDFTN
+1624 DSYKKGYVTVQDFTN
-1639 MVTMMGDDVLRTCGI
+1639 MITMMGDDVLRSCGI
-1654 FNDDISTSA
+1654 FNDEISTSA
-1663 DLLLAANNAITRVD
+1663 DLLLAANSAITRVD
-1677 GEVMVDLSQ
+1677 GEVVVNLSQ

-1694 ADNMKKGVTE
+1694 ADNMKKGVMD

-1741 TELTAEDF
+1741 TELTADDF
-1749 MPIISEDPT
+1749 LPHIEKLPNGIT
-1758 LPAAWKEN
+1758 LPPVWKEN
-1766 QKEAVEAVSKFAG
+1766 QEEAVGAIDKFMG
-1779 DLILKCGITLR
+1779 GMVLQCGMTVH
-1790 EAASDPNKLAL
+1790 EAAQSPEAWAL
-1801 LDEADYELMASIA
+1801 LSDADRQLMASVG
-1814 NALSKTDW
+1814 NALNQNDW
-1822 VGMTGETAR
+1822 VGMTGEVAQM
-1831 LIQDKINTALQEGGY
+1831 LQDKINTALQEGGY

-1857 NISFASGEINWD
+1857 NVSFASGEINWD
-1869 DETLAPLLDY
+1869 DEALAPLLDY
-1879 KDEIEAYLKEHP
+1879 KDKIEAYLKEHP
-1891 EQVTVSL
+1891 EQATVSL

-1905 AGDDEDL
+1905 AGDDEEL
-1912 TNQLTGQLTTTLTTV
+1912 ASSLKQQLTTTVTTV
-1927 KDELNPAIEGAKT
+1927 TDELNPAINESKT
-1940 NAQETQESVTSLGE
+1940 GMEDTKNAADEVAATE
-1954 QSFDNFK
+1954 FDNLTK
-1961 ELKTDTERIRENLRR
+1961 AAEDTAKIAENLRKA
-1976 STIYA
+1976 SIYA
-1981 KQVNPRFKA
+1981 GLVKSSKKFQTTY
-1990 VAFDDGTG
+1990 FDDGTG
-1998 GGKGTTGEKGH
+1998 GSANGGSGKHTTANGGG
-2009 SGSSSDSTLPD
+2009 GSTTFD
-2020 FSTIITDL
+2020 FDEIAADL
-2028 QTIYDKLKDIT
+2028 QSIYDKLKDIT
-2039 SNSNI
+2039 GNSKI
-2044 VNTLE
+2044 VETIEN
-2049 SLVKTLDA
+2049 LVKELDKF
-2057 LGKTI
+2057 GKSL
-2062 SSIPAAKASNEMKVL
+2062 SSIPATKASNEMKVL
-2077 QASISALR
+2077 QASIAALR

-2103 AIRGSIDTIRGNV
+2103 AIKGTVGTIKQDMGTGRTNT
-2116 SSGRGGFTA
+2116 SSRFNNTA
-2125 IDIESKKNNDHNRRG
+2125 ASA
-2140 LSKGTLMGEL
+2140 KGTLMGEL
-2150 GPELVVSGGRY
+2150 GPELVVSNGRY

-2171 VSLADDAIVFNH
+2171 VSLAEDAIVFNH

-2197 GRAVTNEKNAT
+2197 GHAVTNEKNAT

-2244 GQKAGGGGGG
+2244 GNKAGGGG

-2304 LEKELGLLR
+2304 LETELALLR

-2324 LQKDYYDKR
+2324 LQKDYYDRR

-2362 GLDVL
+2362 GLDIL
-2367 AKLLERNPK
+2367 AKLQERNPN
-2376 GEYVNA
+2376 GDYVNA

-2388 QLAYLKSIGFDT
+2388 QLAYLKFIGFDT
-2400 SSLNFN
+2400 SNLNFN
-2406 ADGSTAEEDDQRMQ
+2406 ADGSTAEDDDQRMQ

-2435 LYDEYNEHLQS
+2435 LYDEYNEHLQN
-2446 VEENTAK
+2446 VEENTSK
-2453 QNELLQEYIDNQLT
+2453 QNEILQEYIDNQLA
-2467 VEGKILTAIEDR
+2467 VESKILTAIEDR

-2484 DKLQDEKDALEKAS
+2484 DKLQDEKDALEDAS
-2498 QNYIDGLNKALK
+2498 DKYIEGLNQALK

-2515 YNSNQDAA
+2515 YNRNQDAA

-2542 SEIKSLQDQI
+2542 SEIKSLKDQI
-2552 DNRLKDDYFN
+2552 DSRLKDDYFD

-2573 ASNKQLE
+2573 ASEKQLE

-2599 GLLWQEVYEI
+2599 GLLWQEVYEM

-2621 IEEYTKSYRENSA
+2621 IEEYTKSYRENSN

-2647 LQQWDA
+2647 LQEWDA

-2685 AYSEGYAKG
+2685 AYSEGYASG

-2704 AVFDAALNGGKKPS
+2704 AIFDAALNGGKKPS
-2718 TTPST
+2718 TTPSA
-2723 GDNSGSTTPTPA
+2723 GDSGSTTPTPT

-2757 DTYDTKTKGFVV
+2757 DTYNTKTKGFVV

-2855 YSLKST
+2855 YSLKSA
-2861 VEAIESMTKSLSNLQ
+2861 VEAIESMTKSLSGLQ
-2876 ASGGSNITIEHAEV
+2876 AGGGSNITIEHAEV

>member
-1 MSKTASSASSV
+1 M
-12 GASFE
+12 
-17 NTTAIMATMQ
+17 
-27 ESTRESSKNIGTAL
+27 R
-41 KSIISRYGELK
+41 
-52 SDPRSLMDSE
+52 
-62 GEELS
+62 
-67 LNKVDKALQSVGIT
+67 
-81 LQTAD
+81 
-86 GQFRDFDDVIIE
+86 
-98 LASHWKELD
+98 
-107 SISQRYIATVVAG
+107 IATVVAG

-248 QANSEIAADA
+248 QANSEIANDA

-267 QIADERYNQGGG
+267 TIKNEIQNKNVGKGSVTATATGTILSTAGAFASARG
-279 LRGIWGA
+279 LLSSDQMDSGMKQMAGGA
-286 LKSGGTTTA
+286 LSGIGTLLTGLGTNLNPWLIALNVVITTLP
-295 AAGIAMSSLGAI
+295 SLINGFRTLI
-307 ASIRGLSDNNSTAS
+307 GSTA
-321 AWKQGIGS
+321 
-329 VFSGV
+329 
-334 GSGLLTFSTTANP
+334 
-347 IFALISAITTAI
+347 
-359 PGVINAFR
+359 
-367 TGIKSTEEKLKE
+367 EDLKN
-379 LQQSIEDSKNQ
+379 LKKNIEDSKNQ
-390 ALLSKDELKTLT
+390 SFLSKDELKTLT
-402 DYEKKLKEAK
+402 DYEKKLKKAK

-433 DKYPQLITNIDD
+433 DKYPELITNIDK
-445 EKNAIVELGD
+445 ENNRIVELGNTYEKLKKQKQEAYAND
-455 SYKYYKEQK
+455 LTTSTSAQLSGFNSGSYVYDALNLPTQGLTDDQK
-464 EQAYFNDTIASAAK
+464 KVYGDAIQYFSANPEASTPSFVWKQLSTPIESPDNLKDAIIEKFTFKDVHRIISKFKQDFLAVASAPNAEQVRQ
-478 TISARRDKD
+478 TISS
-487 YRFDEA
+487 
-493 ASSIIPDSK
+493 SSINKLKI
-502 SAYSERNLSAYLNY
+502 NYLNSY
-516 QSIFEYFDEH
+516 IAEISSLLNLDLSGFEIESYSKQ
-526 VGAMWGDYFKSLEE
+526 ALER
-540 NDINGLTTRGVPRG
+540 I
-554 ILQEVYPDLDFE
+554 QDLIKGKEPEE
-566 AMSIEELQ
+566 A
-574 QKAVEVLSTSSD
+574 QK
-586 PLIQILNAIKNTASS
+586 II
-601 YNDYV
+601 NDYL
-606 KKSDRATYEN
+606 
-616 VVRNYASTKGI
+616 AS
-627 KMSDFEVSGYV
+627 V
-638 DKIQA
+638 IQTG
-643 DIDKQIQGK
+643 Q
-652 DRKEAEP
+652 
-659 IIENFLK
+659 
-666 FQVMSGEVFTQY
+666 FTALY
-678 DNIFKDLNDKQKEL
+678 TNEFKDLTDKQKEA
-692 IDELGDK
+692 I
-699 AATYSTNELRE
+699 E
-710 KVVKIIGEDNPEII
+710 KISSQVGIISQADFQSEIEKIVGENNQDIVSAI
-724 TAIMDYFASL
+724 TQYYLDTL
-734 LEWTKEDFV
+734 DWTKEDFK
-743 EALRQRGG
+743 EALMTRTYGPFSAQEL
-751 AVSQSLIDN
+751 SNLDLMTEN
-760 LSTASQQKMI
+760 LSPASQQNLI

-775 AKDKDQKSA
+775 KESMGYGYQK
-784 YQVLYQGAA
+784 LYSQAA
-793 SITDSDLRRK
+793 SIEDSDLRRK

-835 GNTLKALDNL
+835 GNTLEALDNL
-845 KDSIDVNFEI
+845 KDSIEINFET

-912 DTFYDTF
+912 DTFYDAF
-919 ENYYLQLNEDMI
+919 ENHYLQLNEGMI

-943 KEEEIEKLT
+943 NEEEIKKLT
-952 QDLRRAA
+952 QDLWRAA

-989 GVSIPDFISAVDSGD
+989 GASIPDFISAVDSGD

-1138 ENYADSI
+1138 ESYADSI

-1176 KVGGSLADVGIDATI
+1176 KVGGSLADVGIDATT

-1242 LKSDQTEEFVNG
+1242 LKSDQTEEFVDG

-1308 KKQAEIA
+1308 KKQSEIA

-1323 NKLRELTKGFD
+1323 DTLRELTKGFD

-1355 DALQNGRLLKAES
+1355 DALQNGGLLKAES

-1407 EMALTE
+1407 EMVLTE

-1429 NANLTSFAREAQE
+1429 NANLVSFAREAQE

-1735 KLKGDK
+1735 KLKGNK
-1741 TELTAEDF
+1741 KELEADDF
-1749 MPIISEDPT
+1749 MPIISKEDPT

-1801 LDEADYELMASIA
+1801 LDEADREMMASIA

-1927 KDELNPAIEGAKT
+1927 KDELNPAIEGVKT

-1981 KQVNPRFKA
+1981 KQVKPGFRA

-2009 SGSSSDSTLPD
+2009 SSSSSDSTLPD

-2039 SNSNI
+2039 SNSDI

-2125 IDIESKKNNDHNRRG
+2125 IDVESKKNNDHKRRG

-2254 GGGGN
+2254 GGGGT

-2367 AKLLERNPK
+2367 AKLLERNPN

-2599 GLLWQEVYEI
+2599 GLLWQEVYEM

-2704 AVFDAALNGGKKPS
+2704 AIFDAALNGGKKPS

>member
-1 MSKTASSASSV
+1 M
-12 GASFE
+12 
-17 NTTAIMATMQ
+17 
-27 ESTRESSKNIGTAL
+27 R
-41 KSIISRYGELK
+41 
-52 SDPRSLMDSE
+52 
-62 GEELS
+62 
-67 LNKVDKALQSVGIT
+67 
-81 LQTAD
+81 
-86 GQFRDFDDVIIE
+86 
-98 LASHWKELD
+98 
-107 SISQRYIATVVAG
+107 IATVVAG

-267 QIADERYNQGGG
+267 QINAEKEKSGG
-279 LRGIWGA
+279 IIGA
-286 LKSGGTTTA
+286 IRSGGTTSATVGTTLSA
-295 AAGIAMSSLGAI
+295 VGA
-307 ASIRGLSDNNSTAS
+307 TAS
-321 AWKQGIGS
+321 MIGMSVKNRTTSGLLQGGGA
-329 VFSGV
+329 VASGI
-334 GSGLLTFSTTANP
+334 GSGLLTLVTTADP
-347 IFALISAITTAI
+347 ILAVISGLTTMI
-359 PGVINAFR
+359 PGVITAGQTLFQ
-367 TGIKSTEEKLKE
+367 SAEEKLQE
-379 LQQSIEDSKNQ
+379 LKSAIEDSKNQ
-390 ALLSKDELKTLT
+390 SLLSKDELKTLT
-402 DYEKKLKEAK
+402 DYEKKLKDAK

-433 DKYPQLITNIDD
+433 DKYPELITNITK
-445 EKNAIVELGD
+445 ENNKVVELGKT
-455 SYKYYKEQK
+455 YEKLKEQK
-464 EQAYFNDTIASAAK
+464 QSAYANDLTSAIATQLSGFNSGLYVYDALNLPSTDIDPKLKEVLGDAVNFYSYNPDATEYQFIEQVGNNKIDLKSLGGLITYFLNRNFIGGVPGADLEWKNTAFFHQDEIKTIKNSVSARTSLQKNYLRSYIGDISSLLDLDLTGFEIDAYTEQAFKRIQDLIKDKEPEEARQIVND
-478 TISARRDKD
+478 
-487 YRFDEA
+487 YA
-493 ASSIIPDSK
+493 ASVIQTGQFI
-502 SAYSERNLSAYLNY
+502 NLYEN
-516 QSIFEYFDEH
+516 E
-526 VGAMWGDYFKSLEE
+526 FK
-540 NDINGLTTRGVPRG
+540 DLTDK
-554 ILQEVYPDLDFE
+554 QKD
-566 AMSIEELQ
+566 AIEELSN
-574 QKAVEVLSTSSD
+574 KADELST
-586 PLIQILNAIKNTASS
+586 
-601 YNDYV
+601 NDL
-606 KKSDRATYEN
+606 
-616 VVRNYASTKGI
+616 
-627 KMSDFEVSGYV
+627 
-638 DKIQA
+638 QA
-643 DIDKQIQGK
+643 
-652 DRKEAEP
+652 
-659 IIENFLK
+659 
-666 FQVMSGEVFTQY
+666 
-678 DNIFKDLNDKQKEL
+678 EL
-692 IDELGDK
+692 
-699 AATYSTNELRE
+699 
-710 KVVKIIGEDNPEII
+710 VKIVGEGNPELVA
-724 TAIMDYFASL
+724 AILDYFASL
-734 LEWTKEDFV
+734 LDWTKEDFIQ
-743 EALRQRGG
+743 ALTERQTGTGRK
-751 AVSQSLIDN
+751 AAFNNLDLMAENLSPASQQSLIS
-760 LSTASQQKMI
+760 LI
-770 GLMDK
+770 DK
-775 AKDKDQKSA
+775 NSSMSN
-784 YQVLYQGAA
+784 LYQGLYSQAA
-793 SITDSDLRRK
+793 SIEDSALRRK

-835 GNTLKALDNL
+835 GNTLEALDNL
-845 KDSIDVNFEI
+845 KDSIEINFET

-919 ENYYLQLNEDMI
+919 ENHYLQLNEDMI

-943 KEEEIEKLT
+943 NEEEIEKLT
-952 QDLRRAA
+952 QDLWRAA

-989 GVSIPDFISAVDSGD
+989 GASIPDFIAAVDSGD

-1047 SFKVTANQAELN
+1047 SFKVTANQAELD
-1059 SLKNNGFDIIAKTTD
+1059 SLKNNGFDIIAETAD

-1124 SSFDDIHRITEEEL
+1124 SSFDDIHRITEQEL
-1138 ENYADSI
+1138 IAYADSV
-1145 GISAKD
+1145 GVSAKD

-1157 RNEDGTY
+1157 KNADGTY
-1164 SASLTSLANAVY
+1164 RATLGGIKNAVY
-1176 KVGGSLADVGIDATI
+1176 GVGNSLADVGIDAQI
-1191 YVENLSTYIDNLS
+1191 YIENLTTYLDSLS
-1204 AMFDKALNG
+1204 AMFDKAING

-1242 LKSDQTEEFVNG
+1242 LKSNQTEEFVDS
-1254 YLQSILDGLEAYGVE
+1254 YLQSIFDGLEAYGVE

-1308 KKQAEIA
+1308 KKQSEIA
-1315 QAYKKGDV
+1315 QAYKAGDV

-1355 DALQNGRLLKAES
+1355 DALQNGGLLKAES

-1407 EMALTE
+1407 EMVLTE

-1462 FSDTS
+1462 FSNTS

-1624 DDYKKGYVTIQDFTN
+1624 DDYKKGYVTVQDFTN
-1639 MVTMMGDDVLRTCGI
+1639 MVTMMGDDVLRSCGI

-1741 TELTAEDF
+1741 KELEADDF
-1749 MPIISEDPT
+1749 LPYIKKMPNGIT
-1758 LPAAWKEN
+1758 LPPVWKEN
-1766 QKEAVEAVSKFAG
+1766 QQEAVEAVSKFAG
-1779 DLILKCGITLR
+1779 DLMLKCGISIR
-1790 EAASDPNKLAL
+1790 EAASDPTKLAL
-1801 LDEADYELMASIA
+1801 LEQEDREMMASIA

-1912 TNQLTGQLTTTLTTV
+1912 ANQLTGQLTTTVTTV
-1927 KDELNPAIEGAKT
+1927 TDELNPAIEEGKVAMD
-1940 NAQETQESVTSLGE
+1940 ETKATAEEVAETD
-1954 QSFDNFK
+1954 FDNLAK
-1961 ELKTDTERIRENLRR
+1961 AAEDTAKMAENLRKA
-1976 STIYA
+1976 SIYA
-1981 KQVNPRFKA
+1981 TEVKNSKKFQA
-1990 VAFDDGTG
+1990 TYFDDGTG
-1998 GGKGTTGEKGH
+1998 G
-2009 SGSSSDSTLPD
+2009 SIANSSSKHISTSGD
-2020 FSTIITDL
+2020 GSTVPNFDEIITDL
-2028 QTIYDKLKDIT
+2028 QSIYDKLKDIT
-2039 SNSNI
+2039 NNSKI
-2044 VNTLE
+2044 VETIEN
-2049 SLVKTLDA
+2049 LVKELDKF
-2057 LGKTI
+2057 GKSL

-2125 IDIESKKNNDHNRRG
+2125 IDVESKKNNDHNRRG

-2254 GGGGN
+2254 GGGGT

-2484 DKLQDEKDALEKAS
+2484 DKLQDEKDALEKTS

-2599 GLLWQEVYEI
+2599 GLLWQEVYEM

-2685 AYSEGYAKG
+2685 AYSEGYASG

-2704 AVFDAALNGGKKPS
+2704 AIFDAALNGGKKPS

-2769 YGNGDDSVQFE
+2769 YGNGDDNVQFE

-2790 VSGTDGKGQKIE
+2790 VSGIDGKGQKIE

-2836 FLSAEDT
+2836 FLDAEDT

-2861 VEAIESMTKSLSNLQ
+2861 IEAIEDMTKSLSNLQ

>member
-1 MSKTASSASSV
+1 
-12 GASFE
+12 
-17 NTTAIMATMQ
+17 
-27 ESTRESSKNIGTAL
+27 
-41 KSIISRYGELK
+41 
-52 SDPRSLMDSE
+52 
-62 GEELS
+62 
-67 LNKVDKALQSVGIT
+67 
-81 LQTAD
+81 
-86 GQFRDFDDVIIE
+86 
-98 LASHWKELD
+98 
-107 SISQRYIATVVAG
+107 
-120 NRQQSRLLAF
+120 
-130 LSNYDRFLEI
+130 
-140 QEGAMNSEDAGLIQ
+140 MNSEDAGLIQ
-154 SLKTMDSITTKWTQ
+154 SLKTMDSLTTKWTQ

-179 TGVQDLIKGI
+179 TGVQNLLKGI
-189 LDAVTTVLNRLNTFS
+189 VDTVTTVLNRLNTFS

-214 LAQIGVI
+214 LAQIGTI
-221 VKSLKTAATLM
+221 VKSLKTAATIM
-232 VTHFSNGIEQ
+232 VTHFSQGIEQ
-242 IKAKFK
+242 IKNKFK
-248 QANSEIAADA
+248 QANTEVANDA

-267 QIADERYNQGGG
+267 QIAEERYAQGGG
-279 LRGIWGA
+279 LKGAWGTI
-286 LKSGGTTTA
+286 KSGGTTSAAVGTA
-295 AAGIAMSSLGAI
+295 LSAI
-307 ASIRGLSDNNSTAS
+307 GSITSITGLSVNNSTTSGIVQGAGSLISGAGS
-321 AWKQGIGS
+321 A
-329 VFSGV
+329 
-334 GSGLLTFSTTANP
+334 LLTYVTTLNP
-347 IFALISAITTAI
+347 VLAIISGITTAL
-359 PGVINAFR
+359 PGFIS
-367 TGIKSTEEKLKE
+367 GIQTAKQSAEEELKN
-379 LQQSIEDSKNQ
+379 LKKSIEDSKNQ
-390 ALLSKDELKTLT
+390 TLLSKNELKTLT
-402 DYEKKLKEAK
+402 DYEKKLEEAK

-418 VEAKQEYYNLMNEIA
+418 VEAKQEYYDLMNEIA
-433 DKYPQLITNIDD
+433 DKYPELITNIDD
-445 EKNAIVELGD
+445 EKNSIVELGD
-455 SYKYYKEQK
+455 AYKYYKKQK
-464 EQAYFNDTIASAAK
+464 QNAYYDDMVESYAKNIA
-478 TISARRDKD
+478 ARQDFD
-487 YRFDEA
+487 YRYDEA
-493 ASSIIPDSK
+493 VGSLLPDKNNS
-502 SAYSERNLSAYLNY
+502 YDNLGDEKYAFKEIDYKNLVEILEKHTGAGWEEILSDPEFMDYYFYGGEILSLLNNKKYLEWLDY
-516 QSIFEYFDEH
+516 QGEDRFNKLRQY
-526 VGAMWGDYFKSLEE
+526 
-540 NDINGLTTRGVPRG
+540 
-554 ILQEVYPDLDFE
+554 E
-566 AMSIEELQ
+566 AE
-574 QKAVEVLSTSSD
+574 ALSTNKES
-586 PLIQILNAIKNTASS
+586 PLSLRLNAIKDAVYSYQDYAEKADFTSYKNIISDSASA
-601 YNDYV
+601 ND
-606 KKSDRATYEN
+606 
-616 VVRNYASTKGI
+616 I
-627 KMSDFEVSGYV
+627 KLFDFEIDAYA
-638 DKIQA
+638 KHIQT
-643 DIDKQIQGK
+643 DLDKQIKGK
-652 DRKEAEP
+652 SREEAEK
-659 IIENFLK
+659 IIEDTLDTE
-666 FQVMSGEVFTQY
+666 VMSGLFLNEYQTGFEGLSEEV
-678 DNIFKDLNDKQKEL
+678 KKAL
-692 IDELGDK
+692 DELGDK
-699 AATYSTNELRE
+699 SATYSSTELQE
-710 KVVKIIGEDNPEII
+710 KVTDIVGEDNPEII
-724 TAIMDYFASL
+724 TAIMDYFVSL

-775 AKDKDQKSA
+775 AKNDDQKDG
-784 YQVLYQGAA
+784 YQVLYQGVS
-793 SITDSDLRRK
+793 SIIDSDARRK
-803 AENVL
+803 VENII
-808 NSADLTSFTGIWE
+808 NNADLTSFTGIGDAMAE
-821 AKKSIEEFGQPEIF
+821 LNKLDLPE
-835 GNTLKALDNL
+835 GTLDATLNSLNNL
-845 KDSIDVNFEI
+845 KDTIDINFETEVGSFVENLAKKTEQFN
-855 EMSSYIDSVT
+855 EMFQKI
-865 KKVDEF
+865 
-871 GELFSKMNKGL
+871 SKGVENVNTAL
-882 SLGDAMKRA
+882 NYADAMG
-891 EAMEVDFDEA
+891 VDFDKA
-901 FDFKEGKYFLK
+901 FSFRDGKYFLN
-912 DTFYDTF
+912 DEYYQAF
-919 ENYYLQLNEDMI
+919 EDYYLKLNQDVIDELVKRIQEDDNL
-931 KEMTDKARESGM
+931 TA
-943 KEEEIEKLT
+943 EEKNKYI
-952 QDLRRAA
+952 DNIVRAA
-959 QEYATYTVT
+959 KQSAAYTINAE
-968 SSLIEARNYMDLAG
+968 LLQARNYLAFG
-982 RDGFLKE
+982 KRDGILKE
-989 GVSIPDFISAVDSGD
+989 GASAQDFADAMKNGD
-1004 IKKALSLMTEEAAAI
+1004 IKKSLALMTDEAI
-1019 YGEAM
+1019 STYTNTL
-1024 ITQLTDPKYG
+1024 ID
-1034 LLSSLISGISTGS
+1034 LLSGDNTNLINSILDGMNSKSAAFEITAS
-1047 SFKVTANQAELN
+1047 SDVLN
-1059 SLKNNGFDIIAKTTD
+1059 ELKNNGFDIIAETEE
-1074 GAYIQL
+1074 GAFISI
-1080 NNIAEA
+1080 NNIADA
-1086 YKWIDLQLA
+1086 YAYLDQKLA
-1095 NGSFSPERYNELR
+1095 EGSFKPEDYNAIR
-1108 KNINATKFSAP
+1108 KTIADTKFSAP
-1119 IAKAL
+1119 VANAV
-1124 SSFDDIHRITEEEL
+1124 SSFEDIHRITEQEL
-1138 ENYADSI
+1138 IAYADSV
-1145 GISAKD
+1145 GVSAKD

-1157 RNEDGTY
+1157 KNADGTY
-1164 SASLTSLANAVY
+1164 RATLGGIKNAVY
-1176 KVGGSLADVGIDATI
+1176 GVGNSLADVGIDAQI
-1191 YVENLSTYIDNLS
+1191 YIENLTTYFDSLS
-1204 AMFDKALNG
+1204 ALFDKAING

-1224 SRGKSITELF
+1224 SQGKNITELF

-1242 LKSDQTEEFVNG
+1242 LKSDQTEEFVDG
-1254 YLQSILDGLEAYGVE
+1254 YLQSIFDGLEAYGVE
-1269 ISNELRDEAT
+1269 ISNEVRDEAT

-1323 NKLRELTKGFD
+1323 NTLRELTKGFD

-1355 DALQNGRLLKAES
+1355 DALQNGGLLKAES

-1429 NANLTSFAREAQE
+1429 NANLVSFAREAQE

-1522 ISASIVLTNL
+1522 ISASIVLTSL

-1579 AQGIYNTL
+1579 AQGIYTTL

-1639 MVTMMGDDVLRTCGI
+1639 MVTMMGDDVLRNCGV
-1654 FNDDISTSA
+1654 FNDNISTSA
-1663 DLLLAANNAITRVD
+1663 DLLLAANNAITSVD

-1741 TELTAEDF
+1741 TELTADDF
-1749 MPIISEDPT
+1749 LPYIKKMPNGIT
-1758 LPAAWKEN
+1758 LPPVWKEN
-1766 QKEAVEAVSKFAG
+1766 QQEAVEAVSKFAG
-1779 DLILKCGITLR
+1779 DLMLKCGISIR
-1790 EAASDPNKLAL
+1790 EAASDPTKLAL
-1801 LDEADYELMASIA
+1801 LEQEDREMMTSIA
-1814 NALSKTDW
+1814 NALNETDW

-1869 DETLAPLLDY
+1869 DKSLAPLLDY

-1891 EQVTVSL
+1891 EQATVSL

-1905 AGDDEDL
+1905 AGDDESLAD
-1912 TNQLTGQLTTTLTTV
+1912 QLIQQLTTTVTTV
-1927 KDELNPAIEGAKT
+1927 TDELNPAIEEGKT
-1940 NAQETQESVTSLGE
+1940 AMDETKTAADEVAETE
-1954 QSFDNFK
+1954 FDNLAK
-1961 ELKTDTERIRENLRR
+1961 AAEDTAKIAENLRKA
-1976 STIYA
+1976 SIYA
-1981 KQVNPRFKA
+1981 TEVKNSKKFQA
-1990 VAFDDGTG
+1990 TYFDDGTG
-1998 GGKGTTGEKGH
+1998 ESATN
-2009 SGSSSDSTLPD
+2009 SSSGKHVSTSGD
-2020 FSTIITDL
+2020 GSTVPNFDEIITDL
-2028 QTIYDKLKDIT
+2028 QSIYDKLKDIT
-2039 SNSNI
+2039 NNSKI
-2044 VNTLE
+2044 VETIEN
-2049 SLVKTLDA
+2049 LVKELDKF
-2057 LGKTI
+2057 GKSL

-2103 AIRGSIDTIRGNV
+2103 AIKGSIGTIGRYLGTGRPNTSPHISNLAYTDTDAN
-2116 SSGRGGFTA
+2116 A
-2125 IDIESKKNNDHNRRG
+2125 
-2140 LSKGTLMGEL
+2140 KGTLMGEL
-2150 GPELVVSGGRY
+2150 GPELVVSNGRY

-2254 GGGGN
+2254 GGGN

-2304 LEKELGLLR
+2304 LEKELALLR

-2324 LQKDYYDKR
+2324 LQKDYYDRR

-2367 AKLLERNPK
+2367 AKLQERNPK

-2453 QNELLQEYIDNQLT
+2453 QNELLQEYIDNQLA

-2484 DKLQDEKDALEKAS
+2484 DKLQDEKEALEKAS

-2515 YNSNQDAA
+2515 YNRNQDEA

-2562 KMQEQIDTVQE
+2562 KMQEQIDAVQE

-2599 GLLWQEVYEI
+2599 GLLWQEVYEM

-2685 AYSEGYAKG
+2685 AYSEGYASG
-2694 GKEQAEANAN
+2694 GKKQAEANAN
-2704 AVFDAALNGGKKPS
+2704 AIFDAALNGGKKPS
-2718 TTPST
+2718 VGPSAPSAPSTPST
-2723 GDNSGSTTPTPA
+2723 PSA
-2735 PEPEPA
+2735 EPEPA

-2802 KRWVPKK
+2802 KRWVPKR
-2809 YFQYKE
+2809 YFQYKS

-2823 PAWVDGTKQRPEA
+2823 PAWVDGTKQKPEA

-2855 YSLKST
+2855 YSLKSAI
-2861 VEAIESMTKSLSNLQ
+2861 EAIEDMTKNLSSLQ
-2876 ASGGSNITIEHAEV
+2876 TGGGSNITIEHAEV

>member
-1 MSKTASSASSV
+1 M
-12 GASFE
+12 
-17 NTTAIMATMQ
+17 
-27 ESTRESSKNIGTAL
+27 
-41 KSIISRYGELK
+41 
-52 SDPRSLMDSE
+52 
-62 GEELS
+62 
-67 LNKVDKALQSVGIT
+67 
-81 LQTAD
+81 
-86 GQFRDFDDVIIE
+86 
-98 LASHWKELD
+98 
-107 SISQRYIATVVAG
+107 VAG

-267 QIADERYNQGGG
+267 QINAEKEKSGG
-279 LRGIWGA
+279 IIGA
-286 LKSGGTTTA
+286 IRSGGTTSATVGTTLSA
-295 AAGIAMSSLGAI
+295 VGA
-307 ASIRGLSDNNSTAS
+307 TAS
-321 AWKQGIGS
+321 MIGMSVKNRTTSGLLQGGGA
-329 VFSGV
+329 VASGI
-334 GSGLLTFSTTANP
+334 GSGLLTLVTTADP
-347 IFALISAITTAI
+347 ILAVISGLTTMI
-359 PGVINAFR
+359 PGVITAGQTLFQ
-367 TGIKSTEEKLKE
+367 SAEEKLQE
-379 LQQSIEDSKNQ
+379 LKSAIEDSKNQ
-390 ALLSKDELKTLT
+390 SLLSKDELKTLT
-402 DYEKKLKEAK
+402 DYEKKLKDAK

-433 DKYPQLITNIDD
+433 DKYPELITNITK
-445 EKNAIVELGD
+445 ENNKVVELGKT
-455 SYKYYKEQK
+455 YEKLKEQK
-464 EQAYFNDTIASAAK
+464 QSAYANDLTSAIATQLSGFNSGLYVYDALNLPSTDIDPKLKEVLGDAVNFYSYNPDATEYQFIEQVGNNKIDLKSLGGLITYFLNRNFIGGVPGADLEWKNTAFFHQDEIKTIKNSVSARTSLQKNYLRSYIGDISSLLNLDLTGFEIDAYTEQAFKRIQDLIKDKEPEEARQIVND
-478 TISARRDKD
+478 
-487 YRFDEA
+487 YA
-493 ASSIIPDSK
+493 ASVIQTGQFI
-502 SAYSERNLSAYLNY
+502 NLYEN
-516 QSIFEYFDEH
+516 E
-526 VGAMWGDYFKSLEE
+526 FK
-540 NDINGLTTRGVPRG
+540 DLTDK
-554 ILQEVYPDLDFE
+554 QKD
-566 AMSIEELQ
+566 AIEELSN
-574 QKAVEVLSTSSD
+574 KADELST
-586 PLIQILNAIKNTASS
+586 
-601 YNDYV
+601 NDL
-606 KKSDRATYEN
+606 
-616 VVRNYASTKGI
+616 
-627 KMSDFEVSGYV
+627 
-638 DKIQA
+638 QA
-643 DIDKQIQGK
+643 
-652 DRKEAEP
+652 
-659 IIENFLK
+659 
-666 FQVMSGEVFTQY
+666 
-678 DNIFKDLNDKQKEL
+678 EL
-692 IDELGDK
+692 
-699 AATYSTNELRE
+699 
-710 KVVKIIGEDNPEII
+710 VKIVGEGNPELVA
-724 TAIMDYFASL
+724 AILDYFASL
-734 LEWTKEDFV
+734 LDWTKEDFIQ
-743 EALRQRGG
+743 ALTERQTGTGRK
-751 AVSQSLIDN
+751 AAFNNLDLMAENLSPASQQSLIS
-760 LSTASQQKMI
+760 LI
-770 GLMDK
+770 DK
-775 AKDKDQKSA
+775 NSSMSN
-784 YQVLYQGAA
+784 LYQGLYSQAA

-835 GNTLKALDNL
+835 GNTLEALDNL
-845 KDSIDVNFEI
+845 KDSIDINFET
-855 EMSSYIDSVT
+855 EMSSYIDSIT

-919 ENYYLQLNEDMI
+919 ENHYLQLNEDMI

-952 QDLRRAA
+952 QDLWRAA

-989 GVSIPDFISAVDSGD
+989 GASIPDFIAAVDSGD

-1059 SLKNNGFDIIAKTTD
+1059 SLKNNGFDIIAETAD

-1108 KNINATKFSAP
+1108 KNINATRFSAP

-1176 KVGGSLADVGIDATI
+1176 KVGGSLADVGIDATT

-1242 LKSDQTEEFVNG
+1242 LKSDQTEEFVDG
-1254 YLQSILDGLEAYGVE
+1254 YLQSILDGLEAYGAE

-1308 KKQAEIA
+1308 KKQSEIA
-1315 QAYKKGDV
+1315 QAYKAGDV

-1355 DALQNGRLLKAES
+1355 DALQNGGLLKAES

-1407 EMALTE
+1407 EMVLTE

-1429 NANLTSFAREAQE
+1429 NANLVSFAREAQE

-1488 QFGFGISYSRTEEG
+1488 QFGFSISYSRTEEG

-1639 MVTMMGDDVLRTCGI
+1639 MVTMMGDDVLRSCGI

-1735 KLKGDK
+1735 KLKGNK
-1741 TELTAEDF
+1741 KELEADDF
-1749 MPIISEDPT
+1749 LPYIKKMPNGIT
-1758 LPAAWKEN
+1758 LPPVWKEN
-1766 QKEAVEAVSKFAG
+1766 QQEAVEAVSKFAG
-1779 DLILKCGITLR
+1779 DLMLKCGISIR
-1790 EAASDPNKLAL
+1790 EAASDPTKLAL
-1801 LDEADYELMASIA
+1801 LEQEDREMMASIA

-1891 EQVTVSL
+1891 EQATVSL

-1905 AGDDEDL
+1905 AGDDEEL
-1912 TNQLTGQLTTTLTTV
+1912 TNQLTSQLTTTVTTV
-1927 KDELNPAIEGAKT
+1927 TDELNPAIEEGKVAMD
-1940 NAQETQESVTSLGE
+1940 ETKATAEEVSETE
-1954 QSFDNFK
+1954 FDNLAK
-1961 ELKTDTERIRENLRR
+1961 AAEDTAKMAENLRKA
-1976 STIYA
+1976 SIYA
-1981 KQVNPRFKA
+1981 TEVKNSKKFQA
-1990 VAFDDGTG
+1990 TYFDDGT
-1998 GGKGTTGEKGH
+1998 
-2009 SGSSSDSTLPD
+2009 SGSIANSSSKHISTGGD
-2020 FSTIITDL
+2020 GSTVPNFDEIITDL
-2028 QTIYDKLKDIT
+2028 QSIYDKLKDIT
-2039 SNSNI
+2039 NNSKI
-2044 VNTLE
+2044 METIE
-2049 SLVKTLDA
+2049 SLVKELDKF
-2057 LGKTI
+2057 GKSL

-2125 IDIESKKNNDHNRRG
+2125 IDVESKKNNDHNRRG

-2254 GGGGN
+2254 GGGGT

-2313 KQQKAYSDLAR
+2313 KQQKAYSELAR

-2367 AKLLERNPK
+2367 AKLLERNPN

-2890 NIEPGTI
+2890 NIDPGTI

>member
-1 MSKTASSASSV
+1 MKIL
-12 GASFE
+12 E
-17 NTTAIMATMQ
+17 I
-27 ESTRESSKNIGTAL
+27 L
-41 KSIISRYGELK
+41 
-52 SDPRSLMDSE
+52 
-62 GEELS
+62 
-67 LNKVDKALQSVGIT
+67 
-81 LQTAD
+81 
-86 GQFRDFDDVIIE
+86 
-98 LASHWKELD
+98 
-107 SISQRYIATVVAG
+107 
-120 NRQQSRLLAF
+120 QQSRLLAF

-248 QANSEIAADA
+248 QANSEIANDA

-267 QIADERYNQGGG
+267 TIKNEIQNKNTGKG
-279 LRGIWGA
+279 
-286 LKSGGTTTA
+286 STTA
-295 AAGIAMSSLGAI
+295 TTAGVLASTLGGAI
-307 ASIRGLSDNNSTAS
+307 S
-321 AWKQGIGS
+321 ARSLFSSNKTVSGIGQM
-329 VFSGV
+329 V
-334 GSGLLTFSTTANP
+334 GSGANV
-347 IFALISAITTAI
+347 AGAIL
-359 PGVINAFR
+359 
-367 TGIKSTEEKLKE
+367 TGIGTSMNPWLIALNAVIVGLPGLINGIRTLVGSTKEDLKE
-379 LQQSIEDSKNQ
+379 LQKNVEDSKNQ
-390 ALLSKDELKTLT
+390 SLLSKDELKTLT
-402 DYEKKLKEAK
+402 DYEKKLKDAK

-433 DKYPQLITNIDD
+433 DKYPELITNIDKENNRIVSLGKTYENLKKQKQDAYINDTTEAAASAMGAFKSTEYVWDYIYGGIDPEGFTNASAD
-445 EKNAIVELGD
+445 EKQLVQGMTRFYGLNPEATYEDYIRSVPKKSEEGQALRRLLMQSPINGHSFDTLDFSSEGLANAFQIDGRLNSALVERFKTLADRTRESFSPVRARQKSTALG
-455 SYKYYKEQK
+455 Y
-464 EQAYFNDTIASAAK
+464 
-478 TISARRDKD
+478 ISNV
-487 YRFDEA
+487 
-493 ASSIIPDSK
+493 SSLYDL
-502 SAYSERNLSAYLNY
+502 NLSSFEMDAYAEQLTDKVSEIINSTDNVEEAQKQIQDYLTSVIQTGQFLNTY
-516 QSIFEYFDEH
+516 SNIYKD
-526 VGAMWGDYFKSLEE
+526 
-540 NDINGLTTRGVPRG
+540 LTNK
-554 ILQEVYPDLDFE
+554 QKD
-566 AMSIEELQ
+566 AIEELES
-574 QKAVEVLSTSSD
+574 KAAE
-586 PLIQILNAIKNTASS
+586 LNT
-601 YNDYV
+601 ND
-606 KKSDRATYEN
+606 
-616 VVRNYASTKGI
+616 
-627 KMSDFEVSGYV
+627 
-638 DKIQA
+638 
-643 DIDKQIQGK
+643 
-652 DRKEAEP
+652 
-659 IIENFLK
+659 L
-666 FQVMSGEVFTQY
+666 
-678 DNIFKDLNDKQKEL
+678 QKEL
-692 IDELGDK
+692 I
-699 AATYSTNELRE
+699 
-710 KVVKIIGEDNPEII
+710 KIVGEDNPELVA
-724 TAIMDYFASL
+724 AILDYFASL
-734 LEWTKEDFV
+734 LDWTKEDFKQALTERQTGTGRKAAFNNLDLMV
-743 EALRQRGG
+743 E
-751 AVSQSLIDN
+751 N
-760 LSTASQQKMI
+760 LSTASQQNLI
-770 GLMDK
+770 GLIDK
-775 AKDKDQKSA
+775 NASMGN
-784 YQVLYQGAA
+784 LYQ
-793 SITDSDLRRK
+793 SIYSNIAGIKDSDSRRK

-808 NSADLTSFTGIWE
+808 NNADLTSFTGIRDAMAE
-821 AKKSIEEFGQPEIF
+821 LNKLDLPE
-835 GNTLKALDNL
+835 GTLDATLNSLNNL
-845 KDSIDVNFEI
+845 KDTIDINFETEVGSFI
-855 EMSSYIDSVT
+855 ENLA
-865 KKVDEF
+865 KKTEQF
-871 GELFSKMNKGL
+871 NEMFQKIGKGVENFNTAL
-882 SLGDAMKRA
+882 NYANAMD
-891 EAMEVDFDEA
+891 VDFDKA
-901 FDFKEGKYFLK
+901 FSFRDGKYFLN
-912 DTFYDTF
+912 DEYYQAF
-919 ENYYLQLNEDMI
+919 EDYYLKLNQDMVDELVKRI
-931 KEMTDKARESGM
+931 QKDDDLTAEEKNKYIDNILRAARES
-943 KEEEIEKLT
+943 
-952 QDLRRAA
+952 AA
-959 QEYATYTVT
+959 YTVNAE
-968 SSLIEARNYMDLAG
+968 LLQARNYLAFG
-982 RDGFLKE
+982 ERDGILKE
-989 GVSIPDFISAVDSGD
+989 GASAKDFADAMKNGD
-1004 IKKALSLMTEEAAAI
+1004 IKKSLALMTDEARSTYANTLI
-1019 YGEAM
+1019 
-1024 ITQLTDPKYG
+1024 D
-1034 LLSSLISGISTGS
+1034 LLSGDNTNLINTIMDGMNSKSAA
-1047 SFKVTANQAELN
+1047 FEVTAGSDVLN
-1059 SLKNNGFDIIAKTTD
+1059 ELKNNGFDIIAETEN
-1074 GAYIQL
+1074 GAFVNI
-1080 NNIAEA
+1080 NNIADA
-1086 YKWIDLQLA
+1086 YAYLDQKLA
-1095 NGSFSPERYNELR
+1095 EGSFKPEDYNAIR
-1108 KNINATKFSAP
+1108 KTIADTKFSAP
-1119 IAKAL
+1119 VANAV
-1124 SSFDDIHRITEEEL
+1124 SSFEDIHRITEQEL
-1138 ENYADSI
+1138 IAYADSV
-1145 GISAKD
+1145 GVSAKD

-1157 RNEDGTY
+1157 KNADGTY
-1164 SASLTSLANAVY
+1164 RATLGGIKNAVY
-1176 KVGGSLADVGIDATI
+1176 GVGNSLADVGIDAQI
-1191 YVENLSTYIDNLS
+1191 YIENLTTYLDSLS
-1204 AMFDKALNG
+1204 ALFDKALNG

-1242 LKSDQTEEFVNG
+1242 LKSNQTEEFVDG

-1308 KKQAEIA
+1308 KKQSEIA
-1315 QAYKKGDV
+1315 QAYKAGDV

-1355 DALQNGRLLKAES
+1355 DALQNSGLLKAES

-1407 EMALTE
+1407 EMVLTE

-1429 NANLTSFAREAQE
+1429 NANLVSFAREAQE

-1735 KLKGDK
+1735 KLKGNK
-1741 TELTAEDF
+1741 KELEADDF
-1749 MPIISEDPT
+1749 MPIISKEDPT

-1801 LDEADYELMASIA
+1801 LDEADREMMASIA

-1927 KDELNPAIEGAKT
+1927 KDELNPAIEGVKT

-1981 KQVNPRFKA
+1981 KQVKPGFRA

-2009 SGSSSDSTLPD
+2009 SSSSSDSTLPD

-2039 SNSNI
+2039 SNSDI

-2125 IDIESKKNNDHNRRG
+2125 IDVESKKNNDHKRRG

-2254 GGGGN
+2254 GGGGT

-2367 AKLLERNPK
+2367 AKLLERNPN

-2704 AVFDAALNGGKKPS
+2704 AIFDAALNGGKKPS